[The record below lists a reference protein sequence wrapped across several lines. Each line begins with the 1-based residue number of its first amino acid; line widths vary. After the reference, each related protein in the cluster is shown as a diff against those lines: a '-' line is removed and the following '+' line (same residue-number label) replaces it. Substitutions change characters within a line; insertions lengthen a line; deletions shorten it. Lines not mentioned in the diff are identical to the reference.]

1 MAFKKAGLISKFIS
15 KGSFKLNKISKKI
28 FKLNPILKR
37 EKPLKRHKKTK
48 SIKKPF
54 NKNKSFLKASVL
66 LIGAL
71 GGLPHLRASECRYW
85 SWWSGYHDKIES
97 GSNSPTHNSYCL
109 FSSTQGS
116 GTYYL
121 NTLTTYSAGGASFTQ
136 KFNNGTL
143 NVGGNIR
150 FGGTGVNGVNVGY
163 ITGTYDAQ
171 TINFNSSRI
180 TTGNSLSDGGG
191 ATLNFNA
198 TNRITINQAS
208 FDNSDAGAQH
218 SYMNFKGS
226 NINVSGSSFTDDTNG
241 GFSFSGNNNNS
252 AISFNK
258 TKFNQGTYNFTNSAN
273 LSFNNSNFNQST
285 YNFNSLQSTFNN
297 STFNQGTY
305 NFTDNTSFNND
316 TFNQGTYNFNTSK
329 VSFSGANTLNSS
341 SPFASLKGS
350 VSFGSGAVFNLNQT
364 LNANQTYDILTT
376 NGTIQYGVYQ
386 SYLWDLINYKGDKAI
401 SHVEVG
407 NNTYDVTFDINGQ
420 DETLQ
425 ETFSNKSITTQFLG
439 DDLQAKAKATYQQDL
454 NNSQSAL
461 SNATNDNK
469 IASADTGYTNNQNT
483 TIKQDAQNLEHTS
496 QQIAKDEQAL
506 QGDLNKLKQL
516 ANSSFN
522 EQAFNQAQSKEQQD
536 EQTLQ
541 NEENTFSSE
550 QEGLEK
556 ALANAKEQQEQQ
568 QAQAT
573 YQQDLNNSQSALS
586 NATNDNKIAS
596 ADTDYT
602 KNQNTAIKQD
612 AQNLENTSQQI
623 TQDQKDLEQDLDK
636 LQQLAN
642 SKTGFNEQAFNQ
654 AQSTEQQD
662 EQTLQNE
669 EETFSSEQEGL
680 EKALANAKHTS
691 PTPTKH
697 TAQNN
702 PPNKVSPPTQNL
714 PTTNVWN
721 GVYNFQ
727 NQTYSKKGIYY
738 IDPNLSGQ
746 SGQSGNTLSTYGYL
760 DWFTL
765 KNKFS
770 VNANNGTLIIGN
782 NTESANT
789 KGLIWIGDD
798 KGLVYYNTGTFNA
811 ANIYLT
817 SNLKTGNGFSGEGAT
832 LNFNA
837 TNRITIN
844 QASFDNSDAGAQH
857 SYMNFKGSNI
867 NVSGS
872 SFTDDTNGGFSFSGN
887 NNNSA
892 ISFNKTKFNQGTYNF
907 TNSANLSF
915 NNSNFNQ
922 STYNFNSLQSTF
934 NNSTFNQGTY
944 NFTDNTSFN
953 NDTFNQGTYN
963 FNTSK
968 VSFSGAN
975 TLNSSSPFA
984 SLKGSVSF
992 GSGAVFNLNQTL
1004 NANQTYDILTT
1015 NGTIQY
1021 GVYQSYLWDLINYK
1035 GDKAISHVEVGNNTY
1050 DVTFDINGQDET
1062 LQETFSNKSITTQF
1076 LGDDLQAKAKATYQQ
1091 DLNNSQSALSNATN
1105 DNKIASADTGYTNN
1119 QNTTIKQDAQNLEHT
1134 SQQIAKDEQALQGD
1148 LNKLKQLANSS
1159 FNEQAFNQAQS
1170 KEQQDE
1176 QTLQNEE
1183 ETFSSEQEGLEKAL
1197 ANAKPASPTPT
1208 PTPTPT
1214 PSPTPN
1220 PTPTKHT
1227 APNKVP
1233 PTPPTQNLPTTNVW
1247 NGVYWLQ
1254 NQTYSQKG
1262 VYYIDPNLSGQSGQ
1276 SANTLS
1282 TYTANLLGRSFGVNI
1297 QNGTL
1302 IIGNNTESVNDNGL
1316 IWIGHGGFGYII
1328 GTFNAANIYLT
1339 NNFKT
1344 GEGVSGSDGGGA
1356 NITFKASDNITMDG
1370 LNYNDAETVTKMIQ
1384 TGASQHSYATFDA
1397 TNNISV
1403 TNSSFSDMTWGKFSF
1418 NAKNISFSNA
1428 SFSGFT
1434 NPGGSSVI
1442 SANAA
1447 NSLSFNNSRL
1457 NGGAVYNLW
1466 ANSLIFNNTQAVFN
1480 VLYSRGTSNFNATTQ
1495 LLGNTSFTL
1504 SSQSLL
1510 NFNGDTTLQNNA
1522 NITLGNKSQTA
1533 FKNSLTLDNNSN
1545 LSLDN
1550 QSVLNASGASA
1561 FNNQASLNIY
1571 NGSQATFN
1579 SLFFNGATLSLNA
1592 NSKLNASSA
1601 SFSNNTTINLDDS
1614 VLSVS
1619 NASSLNANI
1628 NFQGASQATFGGNT
1642 TIDAASFNFDSAS
1655 SLSFNNLTAN
1665 GALNF
1670 NGYAPSLSKA
1680 LMSVSG
1686 QFVLGNN
1693 GDINLSDINIF
1704 DNITKSVTYNILNA
1718 QKGITGIS
1726 GANGYEKILFYGM
1739 KIQNATYSDNNNI
1752 QTWSFINPL
1761 NSSQIIQESIKNGDL
1776 TIEVLNNPN
1785 SASNTIFNIA
1795 PELYNYQASKQNPT
1809 GYSYDYSDNQA
1820 GTYYLTSNIKGLF
1833 TPKGSQTPQT
1843 PGTYS
1848 PFNQPL
1854 NSLNIYNKG
1863 FSSGNLKTLL
1873 GILSQ
1878 NSATLKEMIET
1889 NQLDNI
1895 TSINEVLQLLDRIK
1909 ITPAQKQALLETIN
1923 HLTDN
1928 INQTF
1933 SNGNLVIGATQDH
1946 VTNSTSSIWFGGN
1959 GYSSPC
1965 ALDSATCSSFRN
1977 TYLGQLL
1984 GSTSPYLGYINA
1996 DFKAKSIYITGTLG
2010 SGNAFESGGSADITF
2025 QSANNLVLNKA
2036 NIEAQATDNIFNLL
2050 GQEGIDK
2057 IFNQGNLANVL
2068 SQMAME
2074 KIKQAGGLGN
2084 FVENALI
2091 PLSKELPSSLQ
2102 NETLGQLIGQNNL
2115 DNLLNNSGVMN
2126 AIQNIISKKLS
2137 IFGNFVTPSIIENYL
2152 AKQSLKS
2159 MLDDKGL
2166 LNFIGGYM
2174 DASELSSILSVI
2186 LKDITNP
2193 PTSLQKDIGV
2203 VANDLLDEFLGQDVV
2218 KKLESQGLVSNIIN
2232 NIISQGGLSGIYNQG
2247 LGSVLPPSL
2256 QNALKENDLG
2266 ALLSPRGL
2274 HDFWQKGYFNFLSNG
2289 YVFVNN
2295 SSFSNATGGSLNF
2308 VANKSIIF
2316 NGDNTIDFSKYQG
2329 ALIFASNGVSNIN
2342 ITTLNATNG
2351 LSLNAGLNN
2360 VSVQKGEICINL
2372 ANCPTTKNSSST
2384 NSSVTPTNESLSVR
2398 ANNFT
2403 FLGVIAS
2410 NGAIDLSQVKNNS
2423 VIGTLNLNENA
2434 TLQANNLTI
2443 ANAFNNASNSTAN
2456 INGDFTLN
2464 QQATLS
2470 TNASGLNVMGNFN
2483 SYGDLVFNL
2492 SHSVSH
2498 AIINAQGI
2506 ATIMTNYNNPLIQF
2520 NTSSKETGAY
2530 TLIDSAKAIYYGY
2543 NDQITGGS
2551 SLDNYLKLYT
2561 LINING
2567 KHMVMTDNGLTYNG
2581 QAVSIKDGGL
2591 IVGFK
2596 DSQNQYIYT
2605 SILYNKVKIAVSNAP
2620 INNLQAPTL
2629 KQYIAQIQGIQGV
2642 DSIEQAGGTQAI
2654 NWLNKIFETKGSPL
2668 FAPYYLESHSTK
2680 DLTTIAGD
2688 IANTLEVIANPNFKN
2703 DATNILQIN
2712 TYTQQM
2718 SRLAKLSDT
2727 STFASADFHERLEA
2741 LKNKRFADAIP
2752 NAMDVILKYS
2762 QRNRVKNNV
2771 WATGVGGASFING
2784 GTGTLYGINVGYDRF
2799 IKGVIVGGYA
2809 AYGYSG
2815 FHANIT
2821 QSGSSN
2827 VNMGVYSRAFIKRSE
2842 LTMSLNET
2850 WGYNKTF
2857 INSYDP
2863 LLSIINQSYRYNTW
2877 TTDAK
2882 INYGY
2887 DFMFKD
2893 KSVIFKPQIGLAY
2906 YYIGMSGLRGI
2917 MDDPIYNQFRA
2928 NADPNKKSVLTI
2940 NFALESRHYFNKNS
2954 YYFVIADVGRDLFI
2968 NSMGDKMVRFIGN
2981 NTLSYRDGG
2990 RYNTFASII
2999 TGGEIR
3005 LFKTFYVNAGIGARF
3020 GLDYKDIN
3028 ITGNIGMRY
3037 AF

>member
-1 MAFKKAGLISKFIS
+1 MAFKKARLISNLIS

-28 FKLNPILKR
+28 FKLNQILKC
-37 EKPLKRHKKTK
+37 EKPLKCHKKTK

-54 NKNKSFLKASVL
+54 NKSKSFLKASIL

-71 GGLPHLRASECRYW
+71 GGLSHLKANECRYW
-85 SWWSGYHDKIES
+85 SWSSWSYQDNIES
-97 GSNSPTHNSYCL
+97 GPNSPTHNSYCL

-136 KFNNGTL
+136 KFNGGTL

-150 FGGTGVNGVNVGY
+150 FGGTGINGGDVGY
-163 ITGTYDAQ
+163 ITGTYDAANIYL
-171 TINFNSSRI
+171 TSHL
-180 TTGNSLSDGGG
+180 TTGNSYADGGG
-191 ATLNFNA
+191 ATLDFNA
-198 TNRITINQAS
+198 ANNITINQAS
-208 FDNSDAGAQH
+208 FDNNDAGTQK
-218 SYMNFKGS
+218 SYMDFKGS
-226 NINVSGSSFTDDTNG
+226 NIKVSGSSFKDDTDG
-241 GFSFSGNNNNS
+241 GFNFSGNNNNS
-252 AISFNK
+252 VISFNQ
-258 TKFNQGTYNFTNSAN
+258 TNFNQGTYNFSNSAT
-273 LSFNNSNFNQST
+273 LSFDNSSFNQGT
-285 YNFNSLQSTFNN
+285 YHFNSAQSTFEN
-297 STFNQGTY
+297 SNFNQGTY
-305 NFTDNTSFNND
+305 NFNNNASFNND
-316 TFNQGTYNFNTSK
+316 TFNQGIYSFNTNK
-329 VSFSGANTLNSS
+329 VSFLGINTLNSS

-350 VSFGSGAVFNLNQT
+350 VSFGSDAVFNLNQT
-364 LNANQTYDILTT
+364 LNNNQTYDILTT
-376 NGTIQYGVYQ
+376 NGAIQYGVYQ
-386 SYLWDLINYKGDKAI
+386 SYLWDLINYRGDKAI

-425 ETFSNKSITTQFLG
+425 ETFNKQSIITQFLG
-439 DDLQAKAKATYQQDL
+439 DDLQQQAQKTYQQDWSNSQNAL
-454 NNSQSAL
+454 NNVTS
-461 SNATNDNK
+461 DNK
-469 IASADTGYTNNQNT
+469 IASNDTSYTQSKNT
-483 TIKQDAQNLEHTS
+483 TIATDAQGLENTNQKI
-496 QQIAKDEQAL
+496 QQDEQAL
-506 QGDLNKLKQL
+506 
-516 ANSSFN
+516 
-522 EQAFNQAQSKEQQD
+522 E
-536 EQTLQ
+536 
-541 NEENTFSSE
+541 
-550 QEGLEK
+550 
-556 ALANAKEQQEQQ
+556 
-568 QAQAT
+568 
-573 YQQDLNNSQSALS
+573 
-586 NATNDNKIAS
+586 
-596 ADTDYT
+596 
-602 KNQNTAIKQD
+602 
-612 AQNLENTSQQI
+612 
-623 TQDQKDLEQDLDK
+623 KDLAQIK
-636 LQQLAN
+636 QLAN

-654 AQSTEQQD
+654 VQSTEQQD

-669 EETFSSEQEGL
+669 EKTFNSEQEGL
-680 EKALANAKHTS
+680 KQAIANANHAN
-691 PTPTKH
+691 PTPNPTPSHAPTPIKH
-697 TAQNN
+697 TAQNT
-702 PPNKVSPPTQNL
+702 PPSQVPPTPTQNL
-714 PTTNVWN
+714 PKTNVWN
-721 GVYNFQ
+721 GVYWLQ
-727 NQTYSKKGIYY
+727 NQTYSQKGIYY

-746 SGQSGNTLSTYGYL
+746 SGQSGNT
-760 DWFTL
+760 
-765 KNKFS
+765 
-770 VNANNGTLIIGN
+770 I
-782 NTESANT
+782 
-789 KGLIWIGDD
+789 
-798 KGLVYYNTGTFNA
+798 
-811 ANIYLT
+811 
-817 SNLKTGNGFSGEGAT
+817 
-832 LNFNA
+832 
-837 TNRITIN
+837 
-844 QASFDNSDAGAQH
+844 
-857 SYMNFKGSNI
+857 
-867 NVSGS
+867 
-872 SFTDDTNGGFSFSGN
+872 
-887 NNNSA
+887 
-892 ISFNKTKFNQGTYNF
+892 
-907 TNSANLSF
+907 
-915 NNSNFNQ
+915 
-922 STYNFNSLQSTF
+922 
-934 NNSTFNQGTY
+934 
-944 NFTDNTSFN
+944 
-953 NDTFNQGTYN
+953 
-963 FNTSK
+963 
-968 VSFSGAN
+968 
-975 TLNSSSPFA
+975 
-984 SLKGSVSF
+984 
-992 GSGAVFNLNQTL
+992 
-1004 NANQTYDILTT
+1004 
-1015 NGTIQY
+1015 
-1021 GVYQSYLWDLINYK
+1021 
-1035 GDKAISHVEVGNNTY
+1035 
-1050 DVTFDINGQDET
+1050 
-1062 LQETFSNKSITTQF
+1062 
-1076 LGDDLQAKAKATYQQ
+1076 
-1091 DLNNSQSALSNATN
+1091 
-1105 DNKIASADTGYTNN
+1105 
-1119 QNTTIKQDAQNLEHT
+1119 
-1134 SQQIAKDEQALQGD
+1134 
-1148 LNKLKQLANSS
+1148 
-1159 FNEQAFNQAQS
+1159 
-1170 KEQQDE
+1170 
-1176 QTLQNEE
+1176 
-1183 ETFSSEQEGLEKAL
+1183 
-1197 ANAKPASPTPT
+1197 
-1208 PTPTPT
+1208 
-1214 PSPTPN
+1214 
-1220 PTPTKHT
+1220 
-1227 APNKVP
+1227 
-1233 PTPPTQNLPTTNVW
+1233 
-1247 NGVYWLQ
+1247 
-1254 NQTYSQKG
+1254 
-1262 VYYIDPNLSGQSGQ
+1262 
-1276 SANTLS
+1276 S
-1282 TYTANLLGRSFGVNI
+1282 TYTANLLERSFSVNI

-1316 IWIGHGGFGYII
+1316 IWIGHGGFGYIT

-1344 GEGVSGSDGGGA
+1344 GEGVSNSDGGGA

-1384 TGASQHSYATFDA
+1384 TRVSQHSYAAFDA
-1397 TNNISV
+1397 LNNISV

-1418 NAKNISFSNA
+1418 SAKNISFSNA

-1442 SANAA
+1442 SANVS
-1447 NSLSFNNSRL
+1447 NSLSFVNSRL
-1457 NGGAVYNLW
+1457 NGGAIYNLW

-1495 LLGNTSFTL
+1495 LLGNTNFTL

-1522 NITLGNKSQTA
+1522 NITLGNKSQA
-1533 FKNSLTLDNNSN
+1533 DFKNSLTLDNNSN

-1550 QSVLNASGASA
+1550 QSVLNANNTSA

-1571 NGSQATFN
+1571 NGSQATFK
-1579 SLFFNGATLSLNA
+1579 SLFFNGGTLSLNA
-1592 NSKLNASSA
+1592 SSKLNVSSA

-1614 VLSVS
+1614 VLSANS
-1619 NASSLNANI
+1619 TSSLNANI
-1628 NFQGASQATFGGNT
+1628 NFQGASQADFGGNT
-1642 TIDAASFNFDSAS
+1642 TIDTASFNFDSAS
-1655 SLSFNNLTAN
+1655 SLNFNNLTAN

-1670 NGYAPSLSKA
+1670 NGYAPSLTKA

-1795 PELYNYQASKQNPT
+1795 PELYNYQASKQNLT

-1863 FSSGNLKTLL
+1863 FSSENLKTLL

-1878 NSATLKEMIET
+1878 NSATLKEMIES

-1895 TSINEVLQLLDRIK
+1895 TNINEVLQLLDKIK
-1909 ITPAQKQALLETIN
+1909 ITPAQKQVLLETIN

-1933 SNGNLVIGATQDH
+1933 NNGNLIIGATQDN

-1965 ALDSATCSSFRN
+1965 VLDSATCSSFRN

-1996 DFKAKSIYITGTLG
+1996 DFKAKSIYITGTIG
-2010 SGNAFESGGSADITF
+2010 SGNAFESGGSADVTF

-2050 GQEGIDK
+2050 GQKGIDK

-2068 SQMAME
+2068 SQVAME

-2084 FVENALI
+2084 FVENALS
-2091 PLSKELPSSLQ
+2091 PLSKELPASLQ

-2115 DNLLNNSGVMN
+2115 DDLLNNSGVMN

-2166 LNFIGGYM
+2166 LNFIGGYI
-2174 DASELSSILSVI
+2174 DASELSSILSVV

-2203 VANDLLDEFLGQDVV
+2203 VANDLLNEFLGQDVV
-2218 KKLESQGLVSNIIN
+2218 KKLESQGLVNNIIN
-2232 NIISQGGLSGIYNQG
+2232 NIISQGGLSGVYNQG

-2308 VANKSIIF
+2308 IANKSIIF
-2316 NGDNTIDFSKYQG
+2316 NGDNTISFSKYQG
-2329 ALIFASNGVSNIN
+2329 ALIFVSNGVSNIN

-2360 VSVQKGEICINL
+2360 VSVQKGEICANL

-2403 FLGVIAS
+2403 FLGTIAS

-2443 ANAFNNASNSTAN
+2443 TNAFNNASNSTAN
-2456 INGDFTLN
+2456 INGNFTLN

-2483 SYGDLVFNL
+2483 SYGDLVFKL

-2498 AIINAQGI
+2498 AIINAQGS
-2506 ATIMTNYNNPLIQF
+2506 ATIMANNNNPLIQF
-2520 NTSSKETGAY
+2520 NTSSKEAGTY

-2561 LINING
+2561 LIDING
-2567 KHMVMTDNGLTYNG
+2567 KHMVMTGNGLTYND
-2581 QAVSIKDGGL
+2581 QAVNIKDGGL
-2591 IVGFK
+2591 VVGFK

-2605 SILYNKVKIAVSNAP
+2605 SILYNKVKIAVSNDP

-2629 KQYIAQIQGIQGV
+2629 KQYIAQIQGIQSV
-2642 DSIEQAGGTQAI
+2642 DSIDQAGGSQAI

-2727 STFASADFHERLEA
+2727 STFARSDFLERLEA

-2863 LLSIINQSYRYNTW
+2863 LLSIINQSYKYDTW

-2906 YYIGMSGLRGI
+2906 YYIGLSGLRGI

-2999 TGGEIR
+2999 TGGELR

>member
-28 FKLNPILKR
+28 FKLNLILKR

-48 SIKKPF
+48 SVKKPF

-71 GGLPHLRASECRYW
+71 GGLSHLRASECRYW
-85 SWWSGYHDKIES
+85 SWSSWSYHDNIES

-109 FSSTQGS
+109 FNSTQGS

-121 NTLTTYSAGGASFTQ
+121 NTLTTYSPGGASFTQ

-143 NVGGNIR
+143 DVGGNIR
-150 FGGTGVNGVNVGY
+150 FGGMGVNGGNVGY

-180 TTGNSLSDGGG
+180 TTGNSFSTGGG

-198 TNRITINQAS
+198 TNHITINQAS
-208 FDNSDAGAQH
+208 FDNSDAGTQH
-218 SYMNFKGS
+218 SYMNFSGS
-226 NINVSGSSFTDDTNG
+226 NINVSASSFTDDTNG
-241 GFSFSGNNNNS
+241 GFSFSGNGTNS
-252 AISFNK
+252 NLSFNK
-258 TKFNQGTYNFTNSAN
+258 TNFNQGTYKFTNSANLNFNNSAFNQGTYNFSSA
-273 LSFNNSNFNQST
+273 
-285 YNFNSLQSTFNN
+285 QSTFNN
-297 STFNQGTY
+297 SNFNQGTY
-305 NFTDNTSFNND
+305 NFTDNTGLNFNND
-316 TFNQGTYNFNTSK
+316 TFNQGTYSFNASK

-350 VSFGSGAVFNLNQT
+350 VSFGSDAIFNLNQT
-364 LNANQTYDILTT
+364 LNSNQTYDILTT

-386 SYLWDLINYKGDKAI
+386 SYLWHLINYKGDKAI

-425 ETFSNKSITTQFLG
+425 ETFNNQSIITQFLG
-439 DDLQAKAKATYQQDL
+439 DDLQAKAQKTYQQDL
-454 NNSQSAL
+454 SNSQSTL
-461 SNATNDNK
+461 NNAADDNK
-469 IASADTGYTNNQNT
+469 IA
-483 TIKQDAQNLEHTS
+483 
-496 QQIAKDEQAL
+496 
-506 QGDLNKLKQL
+506 
-516 ANSSFN
+516 NS
-522 EQAFNQAQSKEQQD
+522 
-536 EQTLQ
+536 
-541 NEENTFSSE
+541 
-550 QEGLEK
+550 
-556 ALANAKEQQEQQ
+556 
-568 QAQAT
+568 
-573 YQQDLNNSQSALS
+573 
-586 NATNDNKIAS
+586 
-596 ADTDYT
+596 DTDYT
-602 KNQNTAIKQD
+602 KSSNPTIKKD
-612 AQNLENTSQQI
+612 AQNLENTDQTIQQDK
-623 TQDQKDLEQDLDK
+623 QALEKDLANVK
-636 LQQLAN
+636 QLAN
-642 SKTGFNEQAFNQ
+642 APTGFNEQAFNQ
-654 AQSTEQQD
+654 AQ
-662 EQTLQNE
+662 N
-669 EETFSSEQEGL
+669 
-680 EKALANAKHTS
+680 
-691 PTPTKH
+691 
-697 TAQNN
+697 
-702 PPNKVSPPTQNL
+702 
-714 PTTNVWN
+714 
-721 GVYNFQ
+721 
-727 NQTYSKKGIYY
+727 
-738 IDPNLSGQ
+738 
-746 SGQSGNTLSTYGYL
+746 
-760 DWFTL
+760 
-765 KNKFS
+765 
-770 VNANNGTLIIGN
+770 
-782 NTESANT
+782 
-789 KGLIWIGDD
+789 
-798 KGLVYYNTGTFNA
+798 
-811 ANIYLT
+811 
-817 SNLKTGNGFSGEGAT
+817 
-832 LNFNA
+832 
-837 TNRITIN
+837 
-844 QASFDNSDAGAQH
+844 
-857 SYMNFKGSNI
+857 
-867 NVSGS
+867 
-872 SFTDDTNGGFSFSGN
+872 
-887 NNNSA
+887 
-892 ISFNKTKFNQGTYNF
+892 
-907 TNSANLSF
+907 
-915 NNSNFNQ
+915 
-922 STYNFNSLQSTF
+922 
-934 NNSTFNQGTY
+934 
-944 NFTDNTSFN
+944 
-953 NDTFNQGTYN
+953 
-963 FNTSK
+963 
-968 VSFSGAN
+968 
-975 TLNSSSPFA
+975 
-984 SLKGSVSF
+984 
-992 GSGAVFNLNQTL
+992 
-1004 NANQTYDILTT
+1004 
-1015 NGTIQY
+1015 
-1021 GVYQSYLWDLINYK
+1021 
-1035 GDKAISHVEVGNNTY
+1035 
-1050 DVTFDINGQDET
+1050 
-1062 LQETFSNKSITTQF
+1062 
-1076 LGDDLQAKAKATYQQ
+1076 
-1091 DLNNSQSALSNATN
+1091 
-1105 DNKIASADTGYTNN
+1105 
-1119 QNTTIKQDAQNLEHT
+1119 
-1134 SQQIAKDEQALQGD
+1134 
-1148 LNKLKQLANSS
+1148 
-1159 FNEQAFNQAQS
+1159 

-1176 QTLQNEE
+1176 QTLQENEK
-1183 ETFSSEQEGLEKAL
+1183 TFNAEQEGLKQAI
-1197 ANAKPASPTPT
+1197 ANAKPTSPTPSPTPT
-1208 PTPTPT
+1208 PTKRTAPNTP
-1214 PSPTPN
+1214 
-1220 PTPTKHT
+1220 
-1227 APNKVP
+1227 PNKVP

-1247 NGVYWLQ
+1247 SGVYWLQ
-1254 NQTYSQKG
+1254 NQTYSKQG

-1276 SANTLS
+1276 SGNTLS

-1316 IWIGHGGFGYII
+1316 IWIGHGGFGYIT

-1384 TGASQHSYATFDA
+1384 TGASQHSYAAFDA

-1403 TNSSFSDMTWGKFSF
+1403 TDSSFSDMTWGKFSF

-1447 NSLSFNNSRL
+1447 NSLSFVNSRL
-1457 NGGAVYNLW
+1457 NGGAVYNLQ

-1522 NITLGNKSQTA
+1522 NITLGNKSQAA
-1533 FKNSLTLDNNSN
+1533 FKNSLTLDDNSN

-1550 QSVLNASGASA
+1550 QSVLNANGASV

-1579 SLFFNGATLSLNA
+1579 SLFFNGGILSLNA

-1614 VLSVS
+1614 VLSAS
-1619 NASSLNANI
+1619 NTSSLNVNI
-1628 NFQGASQATFGGNT
+1628 NFQGASQADFGGNT
-1642 TIDAASFNFDSAS
+1642 TIDTASFNFDSIS

-1670 NGYAPSLSKA
+1670 DGYAPSLTKA

-1785 SASNTIFNIA
+1785 LASNTIFNIA

-1878 NSATLKEMIET
+1878 NSATLKEMIES

-1895 TSINEVLQLLDRIK
+1895 TSINEVLQLLDKIK

-1933 SNGNLVIGATQDH
+1933 SNGNLVIGTTQDN

-2010 SGNAFESGGSADITF
+2010 SANAFESGGSADVTF
-2025 QSANNLVLNKA
+2025 QSANNLVLNNA

-2068 SQMAME
+2068 SQVAME

-2084 FVENALI
+2084 FIENALS
-2091 PLSKELPSSLQ
+2091 PLSKELPTSLQ

-2126 AIQNIISKKLS
+2126 EIQNIISKKLS

-2166 LNFIGGYM
+2166 LNFIGGYI

-2203 VANDLLDEFLGQDVV
+2203 VANDLLNEFLGQDVV
-2218 KKLESQGLVSNIIN
+2218 KKLEGQGLVSNIIN
-2232 NIISQGGLSGIYNQG
+2232 NIISQGGLSGVYNQG

-2403 FLGVIAS
+2403 FLGTIAS

-2456 INGDFTLN
+2456 INGNFTLN

-2498 AIINAQGI
+2498 AIINAQGT
-2506 ATIMTNYNNPLIQF
+2506 ATIMANNNNPLIQF
-2520 NTSSKETGAY
+2520 NTSSKETGTY

-2543 NDQITGGS
+2543 NDQITGGN
-2551 SLDNYLKLYT
+2551 SLADYLKLYT
-2561 LINING
+2561 LIDING
-2567 KHMVMTDNGLTYNG
+2567 KRMVMSNNGLTYNG
-2581 QAVSIKDGGL
+2581 QAVNIKDGGL

-2605 SILYNKVKIAVSNAP
+2605 SILYNKVKIAVSNDP

-2629 KQYIAQIQGIQGV
+2629 KQYIAQIQGTQGV
-2642 DSIEQAGGTQAI
+2642 DSIEQAGGAQAI

-2784 GTGTLYGINVGYDRF
+2784 GTGTLYGINIGYDRF

-2863 LLSIINQSYRYNTW
+2863 LLSIINQSYKYNTW

-2906 YYIGMSGLRGI
+2906 YYIGLSGLRGI

>member
-1 MAFKKAGLISKFIS
+1 MAFKKARLISRFIS

-28 FKLNPILKR
+28 FTLNQILKC
-37 EKPLKRHKKTK
+37 EKPLKCHKKALK
-48 SIKKPF
+48 PIKKLS
-54 NKNKSFLKASVL
+54 NRNKSFLKASVL

-71 GGLPHLRASECRYW
+71 GGLSHLRANECTYW
-85 SWWSGYHDKIES
+85 SWSSWSYQDNIES
-97 GSNSPTHNSYCL
+97 GPNSPTHNSYCL
-109 FSSTQGS
+109 FSSAQGS

-136 KFNNGTL
+136 KFNGGTL

-150 FGGTGVNGVNVGY
+150 FGGTGINGGDVGY

-171 TINFNSSRI
+171 TINFNSSHL
-180 TTGNSLSDGGG
+180 TTGNSYADGGG

-198 TNRITINQAS
+198 ANNITINQAS
-208 FDNSDAGAQH
+208 LDNSDAGTQH

-226 NINVSGSSFTDDTNG
+226 NIKVSGSSFTDDTDG
-241 GFSFSGNNNNS
+241 GFNFSGSNNNS
-252 AISFNK
+252 AISFNQ
-258 TKFNQGTYNFTNSAN
+258 TSFNQGTYHFNSA
-273 LSFNNSNFNQST
+273 
-285 YNFNSLQSTFNN
+285 QSTFEN
-297 STFNQGTY
+297 SSFNQGAY
-305 NFTDNTSFNND
+305 DFNDNASFNND
-316 TFNQGTYNFNTSK
+316 TFNQGTYSFNTNK
-329 VSFSGANTLNSS
+329 VSFSGINTLNSS

-350 VSFGSGAVFNLNQT
+350 VSFGSDAIFNLNQT
-364 LNANQTYDILTT
+364 LNNNQTYDILTT
-376 NGTIQYGVYQ
+376 NGAIQYGVYQ

-425 ETFSNKSITTQFLG
+425 ETFNKQSIITQFLG
-439 DDLQAKAKATYQQDL
+439 DDLQQQAQQTYQEDLTHSQNALNNVTSDNTIANNDTSYTQSKNTTVAKDAQGLENTNQKIQQDEQALEKDLAQIKQLANSPTGFSEQAFNQAQKQEQQDEQTLQNDENAFNTKQEGLKQAIQQAQAQQQKQEQQQAQQTYQQDL
-454 NNSQSAL
+454 SNSQSAL
-461 SNATNDNK
+461 NNAANDNK
-469 IASADTGYTNNQNT
+469 IANNDTGYTSNKNT
-483 TIKQDAQNLEHTS
+483 TIAKDAQNLEHTS
-496 QQIAKDEQAL
+496 QQITHDEQAL
-506 QGDLNKLKQL
+506 EKDLAQIKQL
-516 ANSSFN
+516 ANSTIGFN
-522 EQAFNQAQSKEQQD
+522 EQAFTQAQKQEQQD

-541 NEENTFSSE
+541 NDENAFNTE
-550 QEGLEK
+550 QEGLK
-556 ALANAKEQQEQQ
+556 QAIANAKP
-568 QAQAT
+568 
-573 YQQDLNNSQSALS
+573 
-586 NATNDNKIAS
+586 
-596 ADTDYT
+596 
-602 KNQNTAIKQD
+602 
-612 AQNLENTSQQI
+612 TSP
-623 TQDQKDLEQDLDK
+623 TPSH
-636 LQQLAN
+636 A
-642 SKTGFNEQAFNQ
+642 
-654 AQSTEQQD
+654 
-662 EQTLQNE
+662 
-669 EETFSSEQEGL
+669 
-680 EKALANAKHTS
+680 

-697 TAQNN
+697 TAQNT
-702 PPNKVSPPTQNL
+702 PPNKVSPTPTPPTQNL

-721 GVYNFQ
+721 GVYNLQ
-727 NQTYSKKGIYY
+727 NQTYSNKGIYY

-746 SGQSGNTLSTYGYL
+746 SGQSGNTLSTY
-760 DWFTL
+760 
-765 KNKFS
+765 
-770 VNANNGTLIIGN
+770 
-782 NTESANT
+782 
-789 KGLIWIGDD
+789 
-798 KGLVYYNTGTFNA
+798 
-811 ANIYLT
+811 
-817 SNLKTGNGFSGEGAT
+817 
-832 LNFNA
+832 
-837 TNRITIN
+837 
-844 QASFDNSDAGAQH
+844 
-857 SYMNFKGSNI
+857 
-867 NVSGS
+867 
-872 SFTDDTNGGFSFSGN
+872 
-887 NNNSA
+887 
-892 ISFNKTKFNQGTYNF
+892 
-907 TNSANLSF
+907 
-915 NNSNFNQ
+915 
-922 STYNFNSLQSTF
+922 
-934 NNSTFNQGTY
+934 
-944 NFTDNTSFN
+944 
-953 NDTFNQGTYN
+953 
-963 FNTSK
+963 
-968 VSFSGAN
+968 
-975 TLNSSSPFA
+975 
-984 SLKGSVSF
+984 
-992 GSGAVFNLNQTL
+992 
-1004 NANQTYDILTT
+1004 
-1015 NGTIQY
+1015 
-1021 GVYQSYLWDLINYK
+1021 
-1035 GDKAISHVEVGNNTY
+1035 
-1050 DVTFDINGQDET
+1050 
-1062 LQETFSNKSITTQF
+1062 
-1076 LGDDLQAKAKATYQQ
+1076 
-1091 DLNNSQSALSNATN
+1091 
-1105 DNKIASADTGYTNN
+1105 
-1119 QNTTIKQDAQNLEHT
+1119 
-1134 SQQIAKDEQALQGD
+1134 
-1148 LNKLKQLANSS
+1148 
-1159 FNEQAFNQAQS
+1159 
-1170 KEQQDE
+1170 
-1176 QTLQNEE
+1176 
-1183 ETFSSEQEGLEKAL
+1183 
-1197 ANAKPASPTPT
+1197 
-1208 PTPTPT
+1208 
-1214 PSPTPN
+1214 
-1220 PTPTKHT
+1220 
-1227 APNKVP
+1227 
-1233 PTPPTQNLPTTNVW
+1233 
-1247 NGVYWLQ
+1247 
-1254 NQTYSQKG
+1254 
-1262 VYYIDPNLSGQSGQ
+1262 
-1276 SANTLS
+1276 
-1282 TYTANLLGRSFGVNI
+1282 TANLFGRSFGVNI

-1316 IWIGHGGFGYII
+1316 IWIGHGGFGYIT
-1328 GTFNAANIYLT
+1328 GTFSAANIYLT

-1344 GEGVSGSDGGGA
+1344 GEGVSNSDGGGA
-1356 NITFKASDNITMDG
+1356 NITFKASDNITVDG

-1384 TGASQHSYATFDA
+1384 TGASQHSYAAFDA
-1397 TNNISV
+1397 LNNISV

-1418 NAKNISFSNA
+1418 SAKNISFSNA

-1434 NPGGSSVI
+1434 NPGGSSTI
-1442 SANAA
+1442 SANAS
-1447 NSLSFNNSRL
+1447 NSLSFINSRL
-1457 NGGAVYNLW
+1457 NGGAVYNLQ

-1495 LLGNTSFTL
+1495 LLGNTNFTL

-1522 NITLGNKSQTA
+1522 NITLGNKSQAT

-1550 QSVLNASGASA
+1550 QSVLNANGTSA

-1571 NGSQATFN
+1571 NGSQAAFN
-1579 SLFFNGATLSLNA
+1579 SLFFNGGTLSLNA
-1592 NSKLNASSA
+1592 SSKLNASSA

-1614 VLSVS
+1614 VLSAS
-1619 NASSLNANI
+1619 NTSSLNANI
-1628 NFQGASQATFGGNT
+1628 NFQGASQADFGGNT
-1642 TIDAASFNFDSAS
+1642 TIDTASFNFDSTS
-1655 SLSFNNLTAN
+1655 SLNFNNLTAN

-1670 NGYAPSLSKA
+1670 NGYAPSLAKA

-1739 KIQNATYSDNNNI
+1739 KIQNATYSDNNNV

-1854 NSLNIYNKG
+1854 SSLNIYNKG
-1863 FSSGNLKTLL
+1863 FSSENLKTLL

-1878 NSATLKEMIET
+1878 NSATLKEMIES

-1895 TSINEVLQLLDRIK
+1895 TNINEVLQLLDKIK
-1909 ITPAQKQALLETIN
+1909 ITQTQKRALLETIN

-1933 SNGNLVIGATQDH
+1933 NNGNLIIGTTQDN

-1996 DFKAKSIYITGTLG
+1996 DFKAKSIYITGIIG
-2010 SGNAFESGGSADITF
+2010 SGNAFESGGSADVTF

-2068 SQMAME
+2068 SQVAME

-2084 FVENALI
+2084 FIENALS
-2091 PLSKELPSSLQ
+2091 PLSKELPASLQ
-2102 NETLGQLIGQNNL
+2102 DETLGQLIGQNNL
-2115 DNLLNNSGVMN
+2115 DDLLNNSGVMN
-2126 AIQNIISKKLS
+2126 EIQNIISKKLS

-2166 LNFIGGYM
+2166 LNFIGGYI
-2174 DASELSSILSVI
+2174 DASELSSILSVV

-2193 PTSLQKDIGV
+2193 PASLQKDIGV
-2203 VANDLLDEFLGQDVV
+2203 VANDLLNEFLGQDVV

-2232 NIISQGGLSGIYNQG
+2232 NIISQGGLSGVYNQG

-2360 VSVQKGEICINL
+2360 VSVQKGEICVNL

-2434 TLQANNLTI
+2434 ALQANNLTI
-2443 ANAFNNASNSTAN
+2443 TNAFNNASNSTAN
-2456 INGDFTLN
+2456 INGNFTLN

-2492 SHSVSH
+2492 SHSASH
-2498 AIINAQGI
+2498 AIINAQGA
-2506 ATIMTNYNNPLIQF
+2506 ATIMANDNNPLIQF
-2520 NTSSKETGAY
+2520 NASSREAGTY

-2543 NDQITGGS
+2543 NNQITGGS
-2551 SLDNYLKLYT
+2551 SLDNYLKLYA
-2561 LINING
+2561 LIDING

-2581 QAVSIKDGGL
+2581 QAVNIKDGGL
-2591 IVGFK
+2591 VVGFK

-2605 SILYNKVKIAVSNAP
+2605 SILYNKVKIAVSNDP

-2629 KQYIAQIQGIQGV
+2629 KQYIAQIQGIQSV
-2642 DSIEQAGGTQAI
+2642 DSIDQAGGNQAI

-2784 GTGTLYGINVGYDRF
+2784 GTGTLYGINIGYDRF

-2863 LLSIINQSYRYNTW
+2863 LLSIINQSYKYDTW

-2893 KSVIFKPQIGLAY
+2893 KSVIFKPQVGLAY
-2906 YYIGMSGLRGI
+2906 YYIGLSGLRGI

>member
-1 MAFKKAGLISKFIS
+1 MAFKKVRLISKFIS

-28 FKLNPILKR
+28 FTLNQILKR
-37 EKPLKRHKKTK
+37 ENPLKRHKKTK

-54 NKNKSFLKASVL
+54 NKNKSFLKASIL

-71 GGLPHLRASECRYW
+71 GGLSHLRASECRYW
-85 SWWSGYHDKIES
+85 SWWSGYHDNIES
-97 GSNSPTHNSYCL
+97 GPNSPTHNSYCL
-109 FSSTQGS
+109 FSSAQGS

-136 KFNNGTL
+136 KFNGGTL

-150 FGGTGVNGVNVGY
+150 FGGTGINGGDVGY

-171 TINFNSSRI
+171 TINFNSSHL
-180 TTGNSLSDGGG
+180 TTGNSYADGGG
-191 ATLNFNA
+191 TTLNFNA
-198 TNRITINQAS
+198 TNNITINQAS
-208 FDNSDAGAQH
+208 FDNSDAGTQH

-226 NINVSGSSFTDDTNG
+226 NIKVSGSSFKDDTDG
-241 GFSFSGNNNNS
+241 GFNFSGNSNNS
-252 AISFNK
+252 TISFNQ
-258 TKFNQGTYNFTNSAN
+258 TNFNQGTYNFSNSASS
-273 LSFNNSNFNQST
+273 SFNNSSFNQGT
-285 YNFNSLQSTFNN
+285 YHFNSAQSTFEN
-297 STFNQGTY
+297 SNFNQGTY
-305 NFTDNTSFNND
+305 NFNDNTSFNND
-316 TFNQGTYNFNTSK
+316 TFNQGTYNFNSSK

-350 VSFGSGAVFNLNQT
+350 VSFNSNAIFNLNQT
-364 LNANQTYDILTT
+364 LNDNQTYDILTT
-376 NGTIQYGVYQ
+376 NGAIQYGVYQ

-425 ETFSNKSITTQFLG
+425 ETFSNQSIITQFLG
-439 DDLQAKAKATYQQDL
+439 DDLQ
-454 NNSQSAL
+454 
-461 SNATNDNK
+461 
-469 IASADTGYTNNQNT
+469 
-483 TIKQDAQNLEHTS
+483 
-496 QQIAKDEQAL
+496 
-506 QGDLNKLKQL
+506 
-516 ANSSFN
+516 
-522 EQAFNQAQSKEQQD
+522 
-536 EQTLQ
+536 
-541 NEENTFSSE
+541 
-550 QEGLEK
+550 
-556 ALANAKEQQEQQ
+556 Q
-568 QAQAT
+568 QAQQT
-573 YQQDLNNSQSALS
+573 YQEDVANSQNALNKVASDNTIANNDTSYTQSS
-586 NATNDNKIAS
+586 NPTILK
-596 ADTDYT
+596 
-602 KNQNTAIKQD
+602 D
-612 AQNLENTSQQI
+612 AQNLENTNQQI
-623 TQDQKDLEQDLDK
+623 QKDEQALEKDLENVK
-636 LQQLAN
+636 QLAN
-642 SKTGFNEQAFNQ
+642 PTTGFNEQAFNQ
-654 AQSTEQQD
+654 AQKQEQQEEQTLQNDENAFNTKQDSLNKAIQQAQAQQQKQEQAQAQKTYQEDVNNSQNALNDVTSDNTIANNDTSYTQSKNATVAKDAQGLENTNQQIQQDEKALEKDLAQIKQLANSTTGFNEQAFTQAQKQEQQD
-662 EQTLQNE
+662 EQALQNDE
-669 EETFSSEQEGL
+669 NAFNTEQEGL
-680 EKALANAKHTS
+680 EQAIANAKPANPTPNPTPSHA

-697 TAQNN
+697 TTPNT
-702 PPNKVSPPTQNL
+702 PPSQVPPTPTQN
-714 PTTNVWN
+714 PPAENVWN
-721 GVYNFQ
+721 GVYWLQ
-727 NQTYSKKGIYY
+727 NKTYSNKGIYY

-746 SGQSGNTLSTYGYL
+746 SGQSGNTLSTY
-760 DWFTL
+760 
-765 KNKFS
+765 
-770 VNANNGTLIIGN
+770 
-782 NTESANT
+782 
-789 KGLIWIGDD
+789 
-798 KGLVYYNTGTFNA
+798 
-811 ANIYLT
+811 
-817 SNLKTGNGFSGEGAT
+817 
-832 LNFNA
+832 
-837 TNRITIN
+837 
-844 QASFDNSDAGAQH
+844 
-857 SYMNFKGSNI
+857 
-867 NVSGS
+867 
-872 SFTDDTNGGFSFSGN
+872 
-887 NNNSA
+887 
-892 ISFNKTKFNQGTYNF
+892 
-907 TNSANLSF
+907 
-915 NNSNFNQ
+915 
-922 STYNFNSLQSTF
+922 
-934 NNSTFNQGTY
+934 
-944 NFTDNTSFN
+944 
-953 NDTFNQGTYN
+953 
-963 FNTSK
+963 
-968 VSFSGAN
+968 
-975 TLNSSSPFA
+975 
-984 SLKGSVSF
+984 
-992 GSGAVFNLNQTL
+992 
-1004 NANQTYDILTT
+1004 
-1015 NGTIQY
+1015 
-1021 GVYQSYLWDLINYK
+1021 
-1035 GDKAISHVEVGNNTY
+1035 
-1050 DVTFDINGQDET
+1050 
-1062 LQETFSNKSITTQF
+1062 
-1076 LGDDLQAKAKATYQQ
+1076 
-1091 DLNNSQSALSNATN
+1091 
-1105 DNKIASADTGYTNN
+1105 
-1119 QNTTIKQDAQNLEHT
+1119 
-1134 SQQIAKDEQALQGD
+1134 
-1148 LNKLKQLANSS
+1148 
-1159 FNEQAFNQAQS
+1159 
-1170 KEQQDE
+1170 
-1176 QTLQNEE
+1176 
-1183 ETFSSEQEGLEKAL
+1183 
-1197 ANAKPASPTPT
+1197 
-1208 PTPTPT
+1208 
-1214 PSPTPN
+1214 
-1220 PTPTKHT
+1220 
-1227 APNKVP
+1227 
-1233 PTPPTQNLPTTNVW
+1233 
-1247 NGVYWLQ
+1247 
-1254 NQTYSQKG
+1254 
-1262 VYYIDPNLSGQSGQ
+1262 
-1276 SANTLS
+1276 
-1282 TYTANLLGRSFGVNI
+1282 TANLLGRSFGVNAN
-1297 QNGTL
+1297 NGTL

-1316 IWIGHGGFGYII
+1316 IWIGHGGFGYIT

-1370 LNYNDAETVTKMIQ
+1370 LNYNNAETVTKMIQ
-1384 TGASQHSYATFDA
+1384 TGASQHSYTTFDA

-1418 NAKNISFSNA
+1418 NAENISFSNA

-1434 NPGGSSVI
+1434 NPGGSSTI
-1442 SANAA
+1442 SANAT
-1447 NSLSFNNSRL
+1447 NSLSFIDSRL
-1457 NGGAVYNLW
+1457 NGGAIYNLQ

-1522 NITLGNKSQTA
+1522 NITLGNKSQAA

-1561 FNNQASLNIY
+1561 FNNQASFNIY
-1571 NGSQATFN
+1571 NGSQAAFS
-1579 SLFFNGATLSLNA
+1579 SLFFNSGTLSLNA

-1614 VLSVS
+1614 VLSA
-1619 NASSLNANI
+1619 NNTSSLNANI
-1628 NFQGASQATFGGNT
+1628 NFQGASQADFGGNT
-1642 TIDAASFNFDSAS
+1642 IIDTASFNFNSAS
-1655 SLSFNNLTAN
+1655 SLNFNNLTAN

-1670 NGYAPSLSKA
+1670 NGYAPSLTKA
-1680 LMSVSG
+1680 LMNVSG

-1833 TPKGSQTPQT
+1833 TPKGSQTPQA

-1863 FSSGNLKTLL
+1863 FSSENLKTLL

-1878 NSATLKEMIET
+1878 NSATLKEMIES

-1895 TSINEVLQLLDRIK
+1895 TNINEVLQLLDKIK
-1909 ITPAQKQALLETIN
+1909 ITQAQKQALLETIN

-1933 SNGNLVIGATQDH
+1933 NNGNLVIGATQDN

-1996 DFKAKSIYITGTLG
+1996 DFKAKSIYITGTIG
-2010 SGNAFESGGSADITF
+2010 SGNAFESGGSADVTF

-2084 FVENALI
+2084 FIENALS
-2091 PLSKELPSSLQ
+2091 PLSKELPASLQ
-2102 NETLGQLIGQNNL
+2102 DETLGQLIGQNNL
-2115 DNLLNNSGVMN
+2115 DDLLNNSGVMN
-2126 AIQNIISKKLS
+2126 EIQNIISQKLS

-2166 LNFIGGYM
+2166 LNFIGGYI
-2174 DASELSSILSVI
+2174 DASELSSILGVI

-2203 VANDLLDEFLGQDVV
+2203 VANDLLNEFLGQDVV

-2232 NIISQGGLSGIYNQG
+2232 NVISQGGLSGVYNQG

-2256 QNALKENDLG
+2256 QNVLKENDLG

-2329 ALIFASNGVSNIN
+2329 TLIFASNGVSNIN

-2372 ANCPTTKNSSST
+2372 ANCPTTKNSSSA
-2384 NSSVTPTNESLSVR
+2384 NSSVTPTNESLSVH
-2398 ANNFT
+2398 ANDFT
-2403 FLGVIAS
+2403 FLGAIAS
-2410 NGAIDLSQVKNNS
+2410 NGAIDLSQVTNNS

-2443 ANAFNNASNSTAN
+2443 TNAFDNASNSTAN
-2456 INGDFTLN
+2456 INGNFTLN

-2498 AIINAQGI
+2498 AIINTQGT
-2506 ATIMTNYNNPLIQF
+2506 ATIMANDNNPLIQF
-2520 NTSSKETGAY
+2520 NTSSKETGTY

-2543 NDQITGGS
+2543 NNQITGGS
-2551 SLDNYLKLYT
+2551 SLDNYLKLYA
-2561 LINING
+2561 LIDING

-2581 QAVSIKDGGL
+2581 QAVSVKDGGL
-2591 IVGFK
+2591 VVGFK

-2605 SILYNKVKIAVSNAP
+2605 SILYNKVKIAVSNDP

-2629 KQYIAQIQGIQGV
+2629 KQYIAQIQGVQSV
-2642 DSIEQAGGTQAI
+2642 DSIDQAGGNQAI

-2668 FAPYYLESHSTK
+2668 FAPYFLESHSTK

-2727 STFASADFHERLEA
+2727 STFARSDFLERLEA

-2771 WATGVGGASFING
+2771 WATGVGGASFISG
-2784 GTGTLYGINVGYDRF
+2784 GTGTLYGINIGYDRF

-2827 VNMGVYSRAFIKRSE
+2827 VNVGVYSRAFIKRSE

-2863 LLSIINQSYRYNTW
+2863 LLSIINQSYRYDTW

-2893 KSVIFKPQIGLAY
+2893 KSVIFKPQVGLSY
-2906 YYIGMSGLRGI
+2906 YYIGLSGLRGI

>member
-1 MAFKKAGLISKFIS
+1 MKKFKK
-15 KGSFKLNKISKKI
+15 
-28 FKLNPILKR
+28 
-37 EKPLKRHKKTK
+37 KPK
-48 SIKKPF
+48 SIKRSHQKTI
-54 NKNKSFLKASVL
+54 LKCPLWLVPL
-66 LIGAL
+66 LIGGFASGVYADGTDIL
-71 GGLPHLRASECRYW
+71 GLSWEEKSQRVCVHHPWYAPWSCDKWEEKTQQYTGNQLITKTWAGGNAANYYHTQNNQDITANLKNDNGTYFLSGLYNYTGGEYNGGNLN
-85 SWWSGYHDKIES
+85 IEL
-97 GSNSPTHNSYCL
+97 GSNATFNLGASSGNSFTSWYPNGHTNVT
-109 FSSTQGS
+109 FSAGTINVNNSVEVGNRVGS
-116 GTYYL
+116 G
-121 NTLTTYSAGGASFTQ
+121 AGTH
-136 KFNNGTL
+136 
-143 NVGGNIR
+143 
-150 FGGTGVNGVNVGY
+150 
-163 ITGTYDAQ
+163 TGT
-171 TINFNSSRI
+171 
-180 TTGNSLSDGGG
+180 
-191 ATLNFNA
+191 ATLNLNANKVNIHSNISAFKTSQVNIGNANSVITIGSVSLSGDTCSSLASVGVGANCSTSGSSYSFKGTTNA
-198 TNRITINQAS
+198 TNTA
-208 FDNSDAGAQH
+208 F
-218 SYMNFKGS
+218 S
-226 NINVSGSSFTDDTNG
+226 NANGSFTFEGT
-241 GFSFSGNNNNS
+241 S
-252 AISFNK
+252 SFNK
-258 TKFNQGTYNFTNSAN
+258 ATFNNASYNFSAQSAFQNSNFNQGTYNFNGNA
-273 LSFNNSNFNQST
+273 
-285 YNFNSLQSTFNN
+285 
-297 STFNQGTY
+297 
-305 NFTDNTSFNND
+305 SFNND
-316 TFNQGTYNFNTSK
+316 TFNQGSYSFNTSK

-350 VSFGSGAVFNLNQT
+350 VSFGSGAIFNLNQT
-364 LNANQTYDILTT
+364 LNSNQTYDILTT

-401 SHVEVG
+401 SHVGVG

-425 ETFSNKSITTQFLG
+425 ETFNNQSIITQFLG
-439 DDLQAKAKATYQQDL
+439 DDLQAKAQKTYQQDL
-454 NNSQSAL
+454 SNSQSAL
-461 SNATNDNK
+461 NNAT
-469 IASADTGYTNNQNT
+469 S
-483 TIKQDAQNLEHTS
+483 
-496 QQIAKDEQAL
+496 
-506 QGDLNKLKQL
+506 
-516 ANSSFN
+516 
-522 EQAFNQAQSKEQQD
+522 
-536 EQTLQ
+536 
-541 NEENTFSSE
+541 
-550 QEGLEK
+550 
-556 ALANAKEQQEQQ
+556 
-568 QAQAT
+568 
-573 YQQDLNNSQSALS
+573 
-586 NATNDNKIAS
+586 DNKIAS

-602 KNQNTAIKQD
+602 KNQNATIKKD

-623 TQDQKDLEQDLDK
+623 AKDEQTLQQDLNN
-636 LQQLAN
+636 LQKLAN
-642 SKTGFNEQAFNQ
+642 STTGFNEQAFNQ

-669 EETFSSEQEGL
+669 EKTFSNEQESL
-680 EKALANAKHTS
+680 DKAIANANPASPTPS

-697 TAQNN
+697 TAPNT

-721 GVYNFQ
+721 GVYN
-727 NQTYSKKGIYY
+727 
-738 IDPNLSGQ
+738 
-746 SGQSGNTLSTYGYL
+746 
-760 DWFTL
+760 
-765 KNKFS
+765 
-770 VNANNGTLIIGN
+770 
-782 NTESANT
+782 
-789 KGLIWIGDD
+789 
-798 KGLVYYNTGTFNA
+798 
-811 ANIYLT
+811 
-817 SNLKTGNGFSGEGAT
+817 
-832 LNFNA
+832 
-837 TNRITIN
+837 
-844 QASFDNSDAGAQH
+844 
-857 SYMNFKGSNI
+857 
-867 NVSGS
+867 
-872 SFTDDTNGGFSFSGN
+872 
-887 NNNSA
+887 
-892 ISFNKTKFNQGTYNF
+892 
-907 TNSANLSF
+907 
-915 NNSNFNQ
+915 
-922 STYNFNSLQSTF
+922 
-934 NNSTFNQGTY
+934 
-944 NFTDNTSFN
+944 
-953 NDTFNQGTYN
+953 
-963 FNTSK
+963 
-968 VSFSGAN
+968 
-975 TLNSSSPFA
+975 
-984 SLKGSVSF
+984 
-992 GSGAVFNLNQTL
+992 
-1004 NANQTYDILTT
+1004 
-1015 NGTIQY
+1015 
-1021 GVYQSYLWDLINYK
+1021 
-1035 GDKAISHVEVGNNTY
+1035 
-1050 DVTFDINGQDET
+1050 
-1062 LQETFSNKSITTQF
+1062 
-1076 LGDDLQAKAKATYQQ
+1076 
-1091 DLNNSQSALSNATN
+1091 
-1105 DNKIASADTGYTNN
+1105 
-1119 QNTTIKQDAQNLEHT
+1119 
-1134 SQQIAKDEQALQGD
+1134 
-1148 LNKLKQLANSS
+1148 
-1159 FNEQAFNQAQS
+1159 
-1170 KEQQDE
+1170 
-1176 QTLQNEE
+1176 
-1183 ETFSSEQEGLEKAL
+1183 
-1197 ANAKPASPTPT
+1197 
-1208 PTPTPT
+1208 
-1214 PSPTPN
+1214 
-1220 PTPTKHT
+1220 
-1227 APNKVP
+1227 
-1233 PTPPTQNLPTTNVW
+1233 
-1247 NGVYWLQ
+1247 LQ

-1262 VYYIDPNLSGQSGQ
+1262 IYYIDPNLSGQSGQ

-1282 TYTANLLGRSFGVNI
+1282 TYTANLLGRSFGVNAN
-1297 QNGTL
+1297 NGTL

-1316 IWIGHGGFGYII
+1316 IWIGHGGFGYIT

-1384 TGASQHSYATFDA
+1384 TGASQHSYAAFDA

-1418 NAKNISFSNA
+1418 SAKNISFSNA

-1480 VLYSRGTSNFNATTQ
+1480 VLYSRGASNFNATTQ

-1522 NITLGNKSQTA
+1522 NITLGNKSQAA
-1533 FKNSLTLDNNSN
+1533 FKNSLTLDNDSN

-1550 QSVLNASGASA
+1550 QSVLNANGASA

-1579 SLFFNGATLSLNA
+1579 SLFFNGGILSLNA

-1614 VLSVS
+1614 VLSAS
-1619 NASSLNANI
+1619 NTSSLNANI
-1628 NFQGASQATFGGNT
+1628 NFQGTSQADFGGNT
-1642 TIDAASFNFDSAS
+1642 TIDTASFNFDSTS

-1670 NGYAPSLSKA
+1670 NGYAPSLTKA

-1809 GYSYDYSDNQA
+1809 GYSYDYSDNQT

-1878 NSATLKEMIET
+1878 NSATLKEMIES

-1895 TSINEVLQLLDRIK
+1895 TSINEVLQLLDKIK
-1909 ITPAQKQALLETIN
+1909 ITQTQKQALLETIN

-1933 SNGNLVIGATQDH
+1933 SNGNLVIGATQDN

-1996 DFKAKSIYITGTLG
+1996 DFKAKSIYITGTVG
-2010 SGNAFESGGSADITF
+2010 SGNAFESGGSADVTF
-2025 QSANNLVLNKA
+2025 QSANNLVLNNA

-2068 SQMAME
+2068 SQVAME

-2084 FVENALI
+2084 FVENALS
-2091 PLSKELPSSLQ
+2091 PLSKELPASLQ

-2126 AIQNIISKKLS
+2126 EIQNIISKKLS

-2203 VANDLLDEFLGQDVV
+2203 VANDLLNEFLGQDVI

-2232 NIISQGGLSGIYNQG
+2232 NIISQGGLSGVYNQG

-2316 NGDNTIDFSKYQG
+2316 NGDNTISFSKYQG
-2329 ALIFASNGVSNIN
+2329 ALIFASNDISNIN

-2360 VSVQKGEICINL
+2360 VSVQKGEICVNL

-2403 FLGVIAS
+2403 FLGTIAS

-2434 TLQANNLTI
+2434 ALQANNLTI
-2443 ANAFNNASNSTAN
+2443 ANAFNNASNSTTN
-2456 INGDFTLN
+2456 INGNFTLN

-2470 TNASGLNVMGNFN
+2470 TSASGLNVMGNFN

-2498 AIINAQGI
+2498 AIINAQGT
-2506 ATIMTNYNNPLIQF
+2506 ATIMANNNNPLIQF
-2520 NTSSKETGAY
+2520 NTSSKEAGAY

-2561 LINING
+2561 LIDING
-2567 KHMVMTDNGLTYNG
+2567 KRMVMAGNGLTYNG
-2581 QAVSIKDGGL
+2581 QAVNIKDGGL
-2591 IVGFK
+2591 VVGFK

-2605 SILYNKVKIAVSNAP
+2605 SILYNKVKIAVSNDP

-2629 KQYIAQIQGIQGV
+2629 KQYIAQIQGVQSV
-2642 DSIEQAGGTQAI
+2642 DSIDQAGGNQAI
-2654 NWLNKIFETKGSPL
+2654 SWLNKIFETKGSPL
-2668 FAPYYLESHSTK
+2668 FAPYYLESHSAK

-2857 INSYDP
+2857 IDSYDP
-2863 LLSIINQSYRYNTW
+2863 LLSIINQSYKYDTW

-2906 YYIGMSGLRGI
+2906 YYIGLSGLRGI

-2981 NTLSYRDGG
+2981 NTLSYRDGA

-2999 TGGEIR
+2999 TGGELR

>member
-1 MAFKKAGLISKFIS
+1 MAFKKARLISRFIS
-15 KGSFKLNKISKKI
+15 KGSFKLSKISKKI
-28 FKLNPILKR
+28 FTLNQILKR
-37 EKPLKRHKKTK
+37 EKPLKCHKKALK
-48 SIKKPF
+48 PIKKLS
-54 NKNKSFLKASVL
+54 NRNKSFLKASVL

-71 GGLPHLRASECRYW
+71 GGLSHLRANECTYW
-85 SWWSGYHDKIES
+85 SWSSWSYHDNIES

-109 FSSTQGS
+109 FSSAQGS

-136 KFNNGTL
+136 KFNGGTL
-143 NVGGNIR
+143 NVRGNIR
-150 FGGTGVNGVNVGY
+150 FGGTGINGGDLGY

-171 TINFNSSRI
+171 TINFNSSHL
-180 TTGNSLSDGGG
+180 TTGNSYADGGG

-198 TNRITINQAS
+198 ANNITINQAS
-208 FDNSDAGAQH
+208 LDNSDAGTQK

-226 NINVSGSSFTDDTNG
+226 NIKVSGSSFTNDTNG

-252 AISFNK
+252 AISFNQ
-258 TKFNQGTYNFTNSAN
+258 TSFNQGAYNFSNSTTLSFDNSSFNQGTYNFNSVQSA
-273 LSFNNSNFNQST
+273 FNNSA
-285 YNFNSLQSTFNN
+285 
-297 STFNQGTY
+297 FNQGTY
-305 NFTDNTSFNND
+305 NFNDNVSFNND
-316 TFNQGTYNFNTSK
+316 TFNQGTYSFNTSK
-329 VSFSGANTLNSS
+329 VSFSGTNTLNSS

-350 VSFGSGAVFNLNQT
+350 VSFGSDAIFNLNQT
-364 LNANQTYDILTT
+364 LNSNQTYDILTT
-376 NGTIQYGVYQ
+376 NGAIQYGVYQ

-401 SHVEVG
+401 SHVGVG

-425 ETFSNKSITTQFLG
+425 ETFNNQSIITQFLG
-439 DDLQAKAKATYQQDL
+439 DDLQQQAQQTYQEDL
-454 NNSQSAL
+454 THSQNAL
-461 SNATNDNK
+461 NDVASDNK
-469 IASADTGYTNNQNT
+469 IASNDTSYTQSKNAT
-483 TIKQDAQNLEHTS
+483 
-496 QQIAKDEQAL
+496 IAK
-506 QGDLNKLKQL
+506 
-516 ANSSFN
+516 
-522 EQAFNQAQSKEQQD
+522 
-536 EQTLQ
+536 
-541 NEENTFSSE
+541 
-550 QEGLEK
+550 
-556 ALANAKEQQEQQ
+556 
-568 QAQAT
+568 
-573 YQQDLNNSQSALS
+573 
-586 NATNDNKIAS
+586 
-596 ADTDYT
+596 
-602 KNQNTAIKQD
+602 D
-612 AQNLENTSQQI
+612 AQNLENTNQQI
-623 TQDQKDLEQDLDK
+623 AQDEQALEKDLAQIK
-636 LQQLAN
+636 QLAN
-642 SKTGFNEQAFNQ
+642 STTGFNEQAFNQ
-654 AQSTEQQD
+654 AQKQEQQD
-662 EQTLQNE
+662 EQTLQNDE
-669 EETFSSEQEGL
+669 NAFNTEQEGL
-680 EKALANAKHTS
+680 EQAIANAKPTS
-691 PTPTKH
+691 PTPSHAPTPTKH
-697 TAQNN
+697 TAQNT
-702 PPNKVSPPTQNL
+702 PPSQVPPTPPTQNL

-721 GVYNFQ
+721 RVYNLQ
-727 NQTYSKKGIYY
+727 NQTYSNKGIYY

-746 SGQSGNTLSTYGYL
+746 SGQSGNTLSTY
-760 DWFTL
+760 
-765 KNKFS
+765 
-770 VNANNGTLIIGN
+770 
-782 NTESANT
+782 
-789 KGLIWIGDD
+789 
-798 KGLVYYNTGTFNA
+798 
-811 ANIYLT
+811 
-817 SNLKTGNGFSGEGAT
+817 
-832 LNFNA
+832 
-837 TNRITIN
+837 
-844 QASFDNSDAGAQH
+844 
-857 SYMNFKGSNI
+857 
-867 NVSGS
+867 
-872 SFTDDTNGGFSFSGN
+872 
-887 NNNSA
+887 
-892 ISFNKTKFNQGTYNF
+892 
-907 TNSANLSF
+907 
-915 NNSNFNQ
+915 
-922 STYNFNSLQSTF
+922 
-934 NNSTFNQGTY
+934 
-944 NFTDNTSFN
+944 
-953 NDTFNQGTYN
+953 
-963 FNTSK
+963 
-968 VSFSGAN
+968 
-975 TLNSSSPFA
+975 
-984 SLKGSVSF
+984 
-992 GSGAVFNLNQTL
+992 
-1004 NANQTYDILTT
+1004 
-1015 NGTIQY
+1015 
-1021 GVYQSYLWDLINYK
+1021 
-1035 GDKAISHVEVGNNTY
+1035 
-1050 DVTFDINGQDET
+1050 
-1062 LQETFSNKSITTQF
+1062 
-1076 LGDDLQAKAKATYQQ
+1076 
-1091 DLNNSQSALSNATN
+1091 
-1105 DNKIASADTGYTNN
+1105 
-1119 QNTTIKQDAQNLEHT
+1119 
-1134 SQQIAKDEQALQGD
+1134 
-1148 LNKLKQLANSS
+1148 
-1159 FNEQAFNQAQS
+1159 
-1170 KEQQDE
+1170 
-1176 QTLQNEE
+1176 
-1183 ETFSSEQEGLEKAL
+1183 
-1197 ANAKPASPTPT
+1197 
-1208 PTPTPT
+1208 
-1214 PSPTPN
+1214 
-1220 PTPTKHT
+1220 
-1227 APNKVP
+1227 
-1233 PTPPTQNLPTTNVW
+1233 
-1247 NGVYWLQ
+1247 
-1254 NQTYSQKG
+1254 
-1262 VYYIDPNLSGQSGQ
+1262 
-1276 SANTLS
+1276 
-1282 TYTANLLGRSFGVNI
+1282 TANLFGRSFSVNI

-1302 IIGNNTESVNDNGL
+1302 IIGNNTESANDNGL
-1316 IWIGHGGFGYII
+1316 IWIGHGGFGYIT

-1344 GEGVSGSDGGGA
+1344 GEGVSNSDGGGA

-1370 LNYNDAETVTKMIQ
+1370 LNYNNAETVTKMIQ
-1384 TGASQHSYATFDA
+1384 TGASQHSYAAFDA
-1397 TNNISV
+1397 LNNISV

-1418 NAKNISFSNA
+1418 SAKNISFSNA

-1447 NSLSFNNSRL
+1447 NSLSFVNSRL
-1457 NGGAVYNLW
+1457 NGGAIYNLQ

-1522 NITLGNKSQTA
+1522 NITLGNKSQAA

-1550 QSVLNASGASA
+1550 QSVLNANGASA

-1571 NGSQATFN
+1571 NGSQAAFN
-1579 SLFFNGATLSLNA
+1579 NLFFNGGTLSLNA
-1592 NSKLNASSA
+1592 SSKLNASNA

-1614 VLSVS
+1614 VLSAS
-1619 NASSLNANI
+1619 NTSSLNANI
-1628 NFQGASQATFGGNT
+1628 NFQGASQADFGGNT
-1642 TIDAASFNFDSAS
+1642 TIDTASFNFDSTS
-1655 SLSFNNLTAN
+1655 SLNFNNLTAN

-1670 NGYAPSLSKA
+1670 NGYTPSLTKA

-1739 KIQNATYSDNNNI
+1739 KIQNATYSDNNNV

-1863 FSSGNLKTLL
+1863 FSSENLKTLL

-1878 NSATLKEMIET
+1878 NSAALKEMIES

-1895 TSINEVLQLLDRIK
+1895 TNINEVLQLLDKIK
-1909 ITPAQKQALLETIN
+1909 ITQAQKQALLETIN

-1933 SNGNLVIGATQDH
+1933 NNGNLVIGATQDNIA
-1946 VTNSTSSIWFGGN
+1946 NSTSSIWFGGN

-1965 ALDSATCSSFRN
+1965 VLDSATCSSFRN

-2010 SGNAFESGGSADITF
+2010 SGNAFESGGSADVTF
-2025 QSANNLVLNKA
+2025 QSTNNLVLNKA

-2050 GQEGIDK
+2050 GQKGIDK

-2068 SQMAME
+2068 SQVAME

-2084 FVENALI
+2084 FIENALI
-2091 PLSKELPSSLQ
+2091 PLSKELPASLQ
-2102 NETLGQLIGQNNL
+2102 DETLGQLIGQNNL
-2115 DNLLNNSGVMN
+2115 DDLLNNSGVMN

-2166 LNFIGGYM
+2166 LNFIGGYI
-2174 DASELSSILSVI
+2174 DASELSSILGVI

-2203 VANDLLDEFLGQDVV
+2203 VANDLLNEFLGQDVI

-2232 NIISQGGLSGIYNQG
+2232 NIISQGGLSGVYNQG

-2360 VSVQKGEICINL
+2360 VSVQKGEICVNL

-2403 FLGVIAS
+2403 FLGAIAS
-2410 NGAIDLSQVKNNS
+2410 NGAIDLSQVTNNS

-2443 ANAFNNASNSTAN
+2443 TNAFNNASNSTAN
-2456 INGDFTLN
+2456 INGNFTLN

-2498 AIINAQGI
+2498 AIINAQGT
-2506 ATIMTNYNNPLIQF
+2506 ATIMANDNNPLIQF
-2520 NTSSKETGAY
+2520 NTSSKEVGTY

-2561 LINING
+2561 LIDING
-2567 KHMVMTDNGLTYNG
+2567 KHIMMTDNGLTYNG
-2581 QAVSIKDGGL
+2581 QAVSVKDGGL
-2591 IVGFK
+2591 VVGFK

-2605 SILYNKVKIAVSNAP
+2605 SILYNKVKIAVSNDP

-2629 KQYIAQIQGIQGV
+2629 KQYIAQIQGTQGV
-2642 DSIEQAGGTQAI
+2642 DSIDQAGGTQAI

-2668 FAPYYLESHSTK
+2668 FAPYYLESHSIK

-2688 IANTLEVIANPNFKN
+2688 IANTLEVIANPDFKN

-2727 STFASADFHERLEA
+2727 STFARSDFLERLEA

-2815 FHANIT
+2815 FHGNIT

-2827 VNMGVYSRAFIKRSE
+2827 VNVGVYSRAFIKRSE

-2863 LLSIINQSYRYNTW
+2863 LLSIINQSYRYDTW

-2893 KSVIFKPQIGLAY
+2893 KSVIFKPQVGLAY
-2906 YYIGMSGLRGI
+2906 YYIGLSGLRGI

>member
-1 MAFKKAGLISKFIS
+1 MAFKKAGLISKSIL

-28 FKLNPILKR
+28 FKLNLILKR
-37 EKPLKRHKKTK
+37 EKPLSHKKTK

-71 GGLPHLRASECRYW
+71 GGLSHLRASECRYW
-85 SWWSGYHDKIES
+85 SWSSWGYHDNIES

-109 FSSTQGS
+109 FSSAQGS

-121 NTLTTYSAGGASFTQ
+121 NTLTTYSPSGASFTQ

-150 FGGTGVNGVNVGY
+150 FGGTGVNGGDVGY

-180 TTGNSLSDGGG
+180 TTGNSFSTGGG

-198 TNRITINQAS
+198 ANHITINQAS
-208 FDNSDAGAQH
+208 FDNSDAGTQH

-226 NINVSGSSFTDDTNG
+226 NINVSSSSFTDDTNG
-241 GFSFSGNNNNS
+241 GFSFSGNGANSNLSFNQTSFNQGTYKFTNSANLNFNNS
-252 AISFNK
+252 A
-258 TKFNQGTYNFTNSAN
+258 FNQGTYNFNSTQSA
-273 LSFNNSNFNQST
+273 FENSN
-285 YNFNSLQSTFNN
+285 
-297 STFNQGTY
+297 FNQGTY
-305 NFTDNTSFNND
+305 NFTDNASFNND
-316 TFNQGTYNFNTSK
+316 TFNQGTYSFNASK

-350 VSFGSGAVFNLNQT
+350 VSFGSDAIFNLNQT
-364 LNANQTYDILTT
+364 LNTNQTYDILTT

-425 ETFSNKSITTQFLG
+425 ETFSNQAITTQFLG

-454 NNSQSAL
+454 SNSQTAL
-461 SNATNDNK
+461 NNATSDNK
-469 IASADTGYTNNQNT
+469 IASSDTSYTNNQNT
-483 TIKQDAQNLEHTS
+483 TI
-496 QQIAKDEQAL
+496 AKDT
-506 QGDLNKLKQL
+506 
-516 ANSSFN
+516 
-522 EQAFNQAQSKEQQD
+522 QS
-536 EQTLQ
+536 
-541 NEENTFSSE
+541 
-550 QEGLEK
+550 
-556 ALANAKEQQEQQ
+556 
-568 QAQAT
+568 
-573 YQQDLNNSQSALS
+573 
-586 NATNDNKIAS
+586 
-596 ADTDYT
+596 
-602 KNQNTAIKQD
+602 
-612 AQNLENTSQQI
+612 LENTSQTIQ
-623 TQDQKDLEQDLDK
+623 QDEQALKGDLDK

-642 SKTGFNEQAFNQ
+642 ATTGFNQQAFNQ
-654 AQSTEQQD
+654 TQSTEQQD
-662 EQTLQNE
+662 LQTLQGE
-669 EETFSSEQEGL
+669 ENTFNAEQEGL
-680 EKALANAKHTS
+680 K
-691 PTPTKH
+691 
-697 TAQNN
+697 
-702 PPNKVSPPTQNL
+702 
-714 PTTNVWN
+714 
-721 GVYNFQ
+721 
-727 NQTYSKKGIYY
+727 
-738 IDPNLSGQ
+738 
-746 SGQSGNTLSTYGYL
+746 
-760 DWFTL
+760 
-765 KNKFS
+765 
-770 VNANNGTLIIGN
+770 
-782 NTESANT
+782 
-789 KGLIWIGDD
+789 
-798 KGLVYYNTGTFNA
+798 
-811 ANIYLT
+811 
-817 SNLKTGNGFSGEGAT
+817 
-832 LNFNA
+832 
-837 TNRITIN
+837 
-844 QASFDNSDAGAQH
+844 QA
-857 SYMNFKGSNI
+857 I
-867 NVSGS
+867 
-872 SFTDDTNGGFSFSGN
+872 
-887 NNNSA
+887 
-892 ISFNKTKFNQGTYNF
+892 
-907 TNSANLSF
+907 
-915 NNSNFNQ
+915 
-922 STYNFNSLQSTF
+922 
-934 NNSTFNQGTY
+934 
-944 NFTDNTSFN
+944 
-953 NDTFNQGTYN
+953 
-963 FNTSK
+963 
-968 VSFSGAN
+968 
-975 TLNSSSPFA
+975 
-984 SLKGSVSF
+984 
-992 GSGAVFNLNQTL
+992 
-1004 NANQTYDILTT
+1004 
-1015 NGTIQY
+1015 
-1021 GVYQSYLWDLINYK
+1021 
-1035 GDKAISHVEVGNNTY
+1035 
-1050 DVTFDINGQDET
+1050 
-1062 LQETFSNKSITTQF
+1062 
-1076 LGDDLQAKAKATYQQ
+1076 
-1091 DLNNSQSALSNATN
+1091 
-1105 DNKIASADTGYTNN
+1105 
-1119 QNTTIKQDAQNLEHT
+1119 
-1134 SQQIAKDEQALQGD
+1134 
-1148 LNKLKQLANSS
+1148 
-1159 FNEQAFNQAQS
+1159 
-1170 KEQQDE
+1170 
-1176 QTLQNEE
+1176 
-1183 ETFSSEQEGLEKAL
+1183 
-1197 ANAKPASPTPT
+1197 ANAKPASPTP
-1208 PTPTPT
+1208 
-1214 PSPTPN
+1214 SPT

-1227 APNKVP
+1227 APNTPPNKVP

-1247 NGVYWLQ
+1247 SGVYWLQ
-1254 NQTYSQKG
+1254 NQTYSKQG

-1316 IWIGHGGFGYII
+1316 IWIGHGGFGYIK

-1384 TGASQHSYATFDA
+1384 TGASQHSYAAFDA

-1418 NAKNISFSNA
+1418 SAKNISFSNA

-1522 NITLGNKSQTA
+1522 NITLGNKSQAA

-1550 QSVLNASGASA
+1550 QSVLNANGASA

-1571 NGSQATFN
+1571 NRSQATFN
-1579 SLFFNGATLSLNA
+1579 SLFFNGGIISLNA
-1592 NSKLNASSA
+1592 NSKLNASST

-1614 VLSVS
+1614 VLSAS
-1619 NASSLNANI
+1619 NTSSLNANI
-1628 NFQGASQATFGGNT
+1628 NFQGASQANFGGNT
-1642 TIDAASFNFDSAS
+1642 TIDAANFNFDNAS
-1655 SLSFNNLTAN
+1655 SLGFNNLTAN

-1776 TIEVLNNPN
+1776 TIEILNNPN

-1820 GTYYLTSNIKGLF
+1820 GTYYLTSNIKGLS

-1878 NSATLKEMIET
+1878 NSATLKEMIES

-1895 TSINEVLQLLDRIK
+1895 TSINEVLQLLGKIK
-1909 ITPAQKQALLETIN
+1909 ITPAQKQVLLETIN
-1923 HLTDN
+1923 YLTDN

-1933 SNGNLVIGATQDH
+1933 SNGNLVIGATQDN

-1965 ALDSATCSSFRN
+1965 TLDSATCSSFRN
-1977 TYLGQLL
+1977 TYLEQLL

-2010 SGNAFESGGSADITF
+2010 SGNAFESGGSADVIF

-2068 SQMAME
+2068 SQVAME

-2084 FVENALI
+2084 FVENALS
-2091 PLSKELPSSLQ
+2091 PLSKELPASLQ

-2126 AIQNIISKKLS
+2126 EIQNIISKKLS

-2166 LNFIGGYM
+2166 LNFIGGYI

-2203 VANDLLDEFLGQDVV
+2203 VANDLLNEFLGQDVV

-2232 NIISQGGLSGIYNQG
+2232 NIISQGGLSGVYNQG

-2398 ANNFT
+2398 ANDFT
-2403 FLGVIAS
+2403 FLGTIAS

-2434 TLQANNLTI
+2434 ALQANNLTI
-2443 ANAFNNASNSTAN
+2443 TNAFNNASNSTAN
-2456 INGDFTLN
+2456 INGNFTLN

-2483 SYGDLVFNL
+2483 SYGNLVFNL
-2492 SHSVSH
+2492 SHSANH
-2498 AIINAQGI
+2498 AIINAQGT
-2506 ATIMTNYNNPLIQF
+2506 ATIMANNNNPLIQF
-2520 NTSSKETGAY
+2520 NTSSKETGTY

-2543 NDQITGGS
+2543 NDQITGGN

-2561 LINING
+2561 LIDING
-2567 KHMVMTDNGLTYNG
+2567 KRMVMTDNGLTYNG
-2581 QAVSIKDGGL
+2581 QAVNIKDGGL
-2591 IVGFK
+2591 VVGFK

-2605 SILYNKVKIAVSNAP
+2605 SILYNKVKIAVSNDP

-2629 KQYIAQIQGIQGV
+2629 KQYIAQIQGTQGV

-2688 IANTLEVIANPNFKN
+2688 IANTLEVIANPDFKN

-2784 GTGTLYGINVGYDRF
+2784 GTGTLYGINIGYDRF

-2863 LLSIINQSYRYNTW
+2863 LLSIINQSYKYDTW

-2906 YYIGMSGLRGI
+2906 YYIGLSGLRGI

>member
-1 MAFKKAGLISKFIS
+1 MAFKKARLISRFIS

-28 FKLNPILKR
+28 FKLNQILKR

-48 SIKKPF
+48 SIEKPF

-71 GGLPHLRASECRYW
+71 GGLSHLRANECRYW
-85 SWWSGYHDKIES
+85 SWSSWSYQDNIES
-97 GSNSPTHNSYCL
+97 GPNSPTHNSYCL

-143 NVGGNIR
+143 DIGGNIR
-150 FGGTGVNGVNVGY
+150 FGGTGINGGDVGY

-171 TINFNSSRI
+171 TMNFNSSHI
-180 TTGNSLSDGGG
+180 TTGNSYADGGG

-198 TNRITINQAS
+198 ANNITINQAS
-208 FDNSDAGAQH
+208 FDNSDAGTQK

-226 NINVSGSSFTDDTNG
+226 NIKVSGSSFTDDTDG
-241 GFSFSGNNNNS
+241 GFSFSGSNNNS
-252 AISFNK
+252 AISFNQ
-258 TKFNQGTYNFTNSAN
+258 TSFNQGTYHFNSA
-273 LSFNNSNFNQST
+273 
-285 YNFNSLQSTFNN
+285 QSTFEN
-297 STFNQGTY
+297 S
-305 NFTDNTSFNND
+305 S
-316 TFNQGTYNFNTSK
+316 FNQGTYNFNNSVSFNNNTFNQGTYDFNDSK
-329 VSFSGANTLNSS
+329 VSFSGTNTLNSS

-350 VSFGSGAVFNLNQT
+350 VSFNSNAIFNLNQT
-364 LNANQTYDILTT
+364 LNDNQTYDILTT
-376 NGTIQYGVYQ
+376 NGAIQYGVYQ

-407 NNTYDVTFDINGQ
+407 NNTYDVTFDIDGQ

-425 ETFSNKSITTQFLG
+425 ETFNNQSIITQFLG
-439 DDLQAKAKATYQQDL
+439 DNLQQQAQKTYQEDL
-454 NNSQSAL
+454 TNSQNAL
-461 SNATNDNK
+461 SGATSDNTIANNDTSYTQSKNATVAK
-469 IASADTGYTNNQNT
+469 
-483 TIKQDAQNLEHTS
+483 DAQSLENTN
-496 QQIAKDEQAL
+496 QQIQKGEQAL
-506 QGDLNKLKQL
+506 EKDLAQIKQL
-516 ANSSFN
+516 ANSTTGFN
-522 EQAFNQAQSKEQQD
+522 EQAFTQAQKQEQQD

-541 NEENTFSSE
+541 NDENAFNTE
-550 QEGLEK
+550 QEGLEQ
-556 ALANAKEQQEQQ
+556 AIANAKP
-568 QAQAT
+568 
-573 YQQDLNNSQSALS
+573 
-586 NATNDNKIAS
+586 AS
-596 ADTDYT
+596 PTPSPT
-602 KNQNTAIKQD
+602 
-612 AQNLENTSQQI
+612 
-623 TQDQKDLEQDLDK
+623 
-636 LQQLAN
+636 
-642 SKTGFNEQAFNQ
+642 
-654 AQSTEQQD
+654 
-662 EQTLQNE
+662 
-669 EETFSSEQEGL
+669 
-680 EKALANAKHTS
+680 

-697 TAQNN
+697 TGPNT
-702 PPNKVSPPTQNL
+702 PPSQVPPTPPSQNL
-714 PTTNVWN
+714 PKTNVWN
-721 GVYNFQ
+721 GVYWLQ
-727 NQTYSKKGIYY
+727 NKTYSNKGIYY

-746 SGQSGNTLSTYGYL
+746 SGQSGNTLSTY
-760 DWFTL
+760 
-765 KNKFS
+765 
-770 VNANNGTLIIGN
+770 
-782 NTESANT
+782 
-789 KGLIWIGDD
+789 
-798 KGLVYYNTGTFNA
+798 
-811 ANIYLT
+811 
-817 SNLKTGNGFSGEGAT
+817 
-832 LNFNA
+832 
-837 TNRITIN
+837 
-844 QASFDNSDAGAQH
+844 
-857 SYMNFKGSNI
+857 
-867 NVSGS
+867 
-872 SFTDDTNGGFSFSGN
+872 
-887 NNNSA
+887 
-892 ISFNKTKFNQGTYNF
+892 
-907 TNSANLSF
+907 
-915 NNSNFNQ
+915 
-922 STYNFNSLQSTF
+922 
-934 NNSTFNQGTY
+934 
-944 NFTDNTSFN
+944 
-953 NDTFNQGTYN
+953 
-963 FNTSK
+963 
-968 VSFSGAN
+968 
-975 TLNSSSPFA
+975 
-984 SLKGSVSF
+984 
-992 GSGAVFNLNQTL
+992 
-1004 NANQTYDILTT
+1004 
-1015 NGTIQY
+1015 
-1021 GVYQSYLWDLINYK
+1021 
-1035 GDKAISHVEVGNNTY
+1035 
-1050 DVTFDINGQDET
+1050 
-1062 LQETFSNKSITTQF
+1062 
-1076 LGDDLQAKAKATYQQ
+1076 
-1091 DLNNSQSALSNATN
+1091 
-1105 DNKIASADTGYTNN
+1105 
-1119 QNTTIKQDAQNLEHT
+1119 
-1134 SQQIAKDEQALQGD
+1134 
-1148 LNKLKQLANSS
+1148 
-1159 FNEQAFNQAQS
+1159 
-1170 KEQQDE
+1170 
-1176 QTLQNEE
+1176 
-1183 ETFSSEQEGLEKAL
+1183 
-1197 ANAKPASPTPT
+1197 
-1208 PTPTPT
+1208 
-1214 PSPTPN
+1214 
-1220 PTPTKHT
+1220 
-1227 APNKVP
+1227 
-1233 PTPPTQNLPTTNVW
+1233 
-1247 NGVYWLQ
+1247 
-1254 NQTYSQKG
+1254 
-1262 VYYIDPNLSGQSGQ
+1262 
-1276 SANTLS
+1276 
-1282 TYTANLLGRSFGVNI
+1282 TANLLGRSFSVNV

-1302 IIGNNTESVNDNGL
+1302 IIGNDTESVNDNGL
-1316 IWIGHGGFGYII
+1316 IWIGHGGFGYIT

-1344 GEGVSGSDGGGA
+1344 GEGVSNSDGGGA

-1370 LNYNDAETVTKMIQ
+1370 LNYNNAETVTKMIQ
-1384 TGASQHSYATFDA
+1384 TGASQHSYTTFDA

-1418 NAKNISFSNA
+1418 SAENISFSNA

-1434 NPGGSSVI
+1434 NPGGSSTI
-1442 SANAA
+1442 SANAS
-1447 NSLSFNNSRL
+1447 NSLSFIDSRL
-1457 NGGAVYNLW
+1457 NGGAVYNLQ

-1522 NITLGNKSQTA
+1522 NITLGNKSQAA

-1571 NGSQATFN
+1571 NGSQAAFN
-1579 SLFFNGATLSLNA
+1579 SLFFNGGTLSLSA

-1614 VLSVS
+1614 VL
-1619 NASSLNANI
+1619 NANNTSSLNANI
-1628 NFQGASQATFGGNT
+1628 NFQGASQANFGGNT
-1642 TIDAASFNFDSAS
+1642 TIDTASFNFDSAS
-1655 SLSFNNLTAN
+1655 SLNFNNLTAN

-1670 NGYAPSLSKA
+1670 NGYVPSLTNA
-1680 LMSVSG
+1680 LMNVSG

-1833 TPKGSQTPQT
+1833 TPKGSQTPQAPGT
-1843 PGTYS
+1843 YYLTSNIKGLFTPKGSQTPQAPGTYS

-1863 FSSGNLKTLL
+1863 FSSENLKTLL

-1878 NSATLKEMIET
+1878 NSATLKEMIES

-1895 TSINEVLQLLDRIK
+1895 TNINEVLQLLDKIK
-1909 ITPAQKQALLETIN
+1909 ITQAQKQALLETIN

-1933 SNGNLVIGATQDH
+1933 NNGNLVIGATQDN

-1965 ALDSATCSSFRN
+1965 TLDSATCSSFRN

-1996 DFKAKSIYITGTLG
+1996 DFKAKSIYITGTIG
-2010 SGNAFESGGSADITF
+2010 SGNAFESGGSADVTF

-2084 FVENALI
+2084 FIENALS
-2091 PLSKELPSSLQ
+2091 PLSKELPASLQ
-2102 NETLGQLIGQNNL
+2102 DETLGQLIGQNNL
-2115 DNLLNNSGVMN
+2115 DDLLNNSGVMN
-2126 AIQNIISKKLS
+2126 EIQNIISQKLS

-2166 LNFIGGYM
+2166 LNFIGGYI

-2203 VANDLLDEFLGQDVV
+2203 VANDLLNEFLGQDVV

-2232 NIISQGGLSGIYNQG
+2232 SIISQGGLSGVYNQG

-2372 ANCPTTKNSSST
+2372 ANCPTTKNSSSA
-2384 NSSVTPTNESLSVR
+2384 NSSVTPTNETLSVR

-2403 FLGVIAS
+2403 FLGAIAS
-2410 NGAIDLSQVKNNS
+2410 NGAIDLSQVTNNS

-2443 ANAFNNASNSTAN
+2443 TNAFDNASNSTAN
-2456 INGDFTLN
+2456 INGNFTLN

-2483 SYGDLVFNL
+2483 SYGDLVFNI
-2492 SHSVSH
+2492 SHSASH
-2498 AIINAQGI
+2498 AIINAQGT
-2506 ATIMTNYNNPLIQF
+2506 ATIMANSNNPLIQF
-2520 NTSSKETGAY
+2520 NASSKEVGTY

-2543 NDQITGGS
+2543 NNQITGGS
-2551 SLDNYLKLYT
+2551 SLDNYLKLYA
-2561 LINING
+2561 LIDING

-2581 QAVSIKDGGL
+2581 QAVNVKDGGL
-2591 IVGFK
+2591 VVGFK

-2605 SILYNKVKIAVSNAP
+2605 SILYNKVKIAVSNDP

-2629 KQYIAQIQGIQGV
+2629 KQYIAQIQGTQSV
-2642 DSIEQAGGTQAI
+2642 DSIDQVGGAQAI

-2727 STFASADFHERLEA
+2727 STFARSDFLERLEA

-2827 VNMGVYSRAFIKRSE
+2827 VNVGVYSRAFIKRSE

-2863 LLSIINQSYRYNTW
+2863 LLSIINQSYRYDTW

-2893 KSVIFKPQIGLAY
+2893 KSVIFKPQVGLSY
-2906 YYIGMSGLRGI
+2906 YYIGLSGLRGI

>member
-1 MAFKKAGLISKFIS
+1 MAFKKARLISRFIS
-15 KGSFKLNKISKKI
+15 KGSFKLNKISKEI
-28 FKLNPILKR
+28 FTLNQILKR
-37 EKPLKRHKKTK
+37 EKPLKCHKKTK

-71 GGLPHLRASECRYW
+71 GGLSHLRANECTYW
-85 SWWSGYHDKIES
+85 SWSTWSYQDNIES
-97 GSNSPTHNSYCL
+97 GPNSPTHNSYCL
-109 FSSTQGS
+109 FSSAQGS

-143 NVGGNIR
+143 DIEGNIR
-150 FGGTGVNGVNVGY
+150 FGGTGINGGDVGY

-171 TINFNSSRI
+171 TINFNSSHL
-180 TTGNSLSDGGG
+180 TTGNSYADGGG

-198 TNRITINQAS
+198 TNNLTINQAS
-208 FDNSDAGAQH
+208 LDNSDAGTQK

-226 NINVSGSSFTDDTNG
+226 NINVSGSSFTDDTDG
-241 GFSFSGNNNNS
+241 GFSFSGSNNNS
-252 AISFNK
+252 AISFNQ
-258 TKFNQGTYNFTNSAN
+258 TNFNQGTYHFSNSASSSFGNSNFNQGTYHFNSAQSTFENSNFNQGTYNF
-273 LSFNNSNFNQST
+273 NNNA
-285 YNFNSLQSTFNN
+285 
-297 STFNQGTY
+297 
-305 NFTDNTSFNND
+305 SFNND
-316 TFNQGTYNFNTSK
+316 TFNQGAYSFNTSK
-329 VSFSGANTLNSS
+329 VSFSGINTLNSS

-350 VSFGSGAVFNLNQT
+350 VSFGSNAIFNLNQT
-364 LNANQTYDILTT
+364 LNNNQTYGILTT
-376 NGTIQYGVYQ
+376 NGAIQYGVYQ

-425 ETFSNKSITTQFLG
+425 ETFNNQSIITQFLG
-439 DDLQAKAKATYQQDL
+439 DDLQQQAQQTYQEDVAHSQNAL
-454 NNSQSAL
+454 NN
-461 SNATNDNK
+461 ATSDNK
-469 IASADTGYTNNQNT
+469 IASNDTSYTQSKNA
-483 TIKQDAQNLEHTS
+483 TILKDAQSLENTN
-496 QQIAKDEQAL
+496 QQIQQDDQAL
-506 QGDLNKLKQL
+506 EKDLAQIKQL
-516 ANSSFN
+516 ANS
-522 EQAFNQAQSKEQQD
+522 
-536 EQTLQ
+536 T
-541 NEENTFSSE
+541 
-550 QEGLEK
+550 
-556 ALANAKEQQEQQ
+556 
-568 QAQAT
+568 
-573 YQQDLNNSQSALS
+573 
-586 NATNDNKIAS
+586 
-596 ADTDYT
+596 
-602 KNQNTAIKQD
+602 
-612 AQNLENTSQQI
+612 
-623 TQDQKDLEQDLDK
+623 
-636 LQQLAN
+636 
-642 SKTGFNEQAFNQ
+642 TGFNEQAFNQ
-654 AQSTEQQD
+654 AQKQEQQD
-662 EQTLQNE
+662 EQTLQNDE
-669 EETFSSEQEGL
+669 NAFNTEQEGL
-680 EKALANAKHTS
+680 EQAIANAKHVS
-691 PTPTKH
+691 PTP
-697 TAQNN
+697 
-702 PPNKVSPPTQNL
+702 
-714 PTTNVWN
+714 
-721 GVYNFQ
+721 
-727 NQTYSKKGIYY
+727 
-738 IDPNLSGQ
+738 
-746 SGQSGNTLSTYGYL
+746 
-760 DWFTL
+760 
-765 KNKFS
+765 
-770 VNANNGTLIIGN
+770 
-782 NTESANT
+782 
-789 KGLIWIGDD
+789 
-798 KGLVYYNTGTFNA
+798 
-811 ANIYLT
+811 
-817 SNLKTGNGFSGEGAT
+817 
-832 LNFNA
+832 
-837 TNRITIN
+837 
-844 QASFDNSDAGAQH
+844 
-857 SYMNFKGSNI
+857 
-867 NVSGS
+867 
-872 SFTDDTNGGFSFSGN
+872 
-887 NNNSA
+887 
-892 ISFNKTKFNQGTYNF
+892 
-907 TNSANLSF
+907 
-915 NNSNFNQ
+915 
-922 STYNFNSLQSTF
+922 
-934 NNSTFNQGTY
+934 
-944 NFTDNTSFN
+944 
-953 NDTFNQGTYN
+953 
-963 FNTSK
+963 
-968 VSFSGAN
+968 
-975 TLNSSSPFA
+975 
-984 SLKGSVSF
+984 
-992 GSGAVFNLNQTL
+992 
-1004 NANQTYDILTT
+1004 
-1015 NGTIQY
+1015 
-1021 GVYQSYLWDLINYK
+1021 
-1035 GDKAISHVEVGNNTY
+1035 SH
-1050 DVTFDINGQDET
+1050 
-1062 LQETFSNKSITTQF
+1062 
-1076 LGDDLQAKAKATYQQ
+1076 A
-1091 DLNNSQSALSNATN
+1091 
-1105 DNKIASADTGYTNN
+1105 
-1119 QNTTIKQDAQNLEHT
+1119 
-1134 SQQIAKDEQALQGD
+1134 
-1148 LNKLKQLANSS
+1148 
-1159 FNEQAFNQAQS
+1159 
-1170 KEQQDE
+1170 
-1176 QTLQNEE
+1176 
-1183 ETFSSEQEGLEKAL
+1183 
-1197 ANAKPASPTPT
+1197 
-1208 PTPTPT
+1208 
-1214 PSPTPN
+1214 

-1227 APNKVP
+1227 APNTPPNKVS

-1254 NQTYSQKG
+1254 NQTYSNKG
-1262 VYYIDPNLSGQSGQ
+1262 IYYIDPNLSGQSGQ
-1276 SANTLS
+1276 SGNTLS
-1282 TYTANLLGRSFGVNI
+1282 TYTANLFGRSFSVNI

-1316 IWIGHGGFGYII
+1316 IWIGHGGFGYIT

-1344 GEGVSGSDGGGA
+1344 GEGVSNSDGGGA

-1397 TNNISV
+1397 LNNISV

-1418 NAKNISFSNA
+1418 TAKNISFSNA

-1442 SANAA
+1442 SANAS
-1447 NSLSFNNSRL
+1447 NSLSFVNSRL
-1457 NGGAVYNLW
+1457 NGGAIYNLQ

-1522 NITLGNKSQTA
+1522 NITLGNKSQAA

-1550 QSVLNASGASA
+1550 QSVLNVNGASA

-1579 SLFFNGATLSLNA
+1579 SLFFNGGTLSLNA
-1592 NSKLNASSA
+1592 SSKLNASSA

-1614 VLSVS
+1614 VLSAS

-1628 NFQGASQATFGGNT
+1628 NFQGASQADFGGNT
-1642 TIDAASFNFDSAS
+1642 TIDTASFNFDSAS
-1655 SLSFNNLTAN
+1655 SLNFNNLTAN

-1670 NGYAPSLSKA
+1670 NGYAPSLTKA

-1833 TPKGSQTPQT
+1833 TPKGSQTPQA

-1854 NSLNIYNKG
+1854 SSLNIYNKG
-1863 FSSGNLKTLL
+1863 FSSENLKTLL

-1878 NSATLKEMIET
+1878 NSATLKEMIES

-1895 TSINEVLQLLDRIK
+1895 TSINEVLQLLGKIK
-1909 ITPAQKQALLETIN
+1909 ITQTQKQALLETIN

-1933 SNGNLVIGATQDH
+1933 NNGNLVIGATQDN

-1965 ALDSATCSSFRN
+1965 ALDSTTCSSFRN

-2010 SGNAFESGGSADITF
+2010 SGNAFESGGSADVTF

-2050 GQEGIDK
+2050 GQKGIEK

-2068 SQMAME
+2068 SQVAME

-2084 FVENALI
+2084 FIENALI
-2091 PLSKELPSSLQ
+2091 PLSKELPASLQ

-2115 DNLLNNSGVMN
+2115 DDLLNNSGVMN

-2166 LNFIGGYM
+2166 LNFIGGYI
-2174 DASELSSILSVI
+2174 DASELSSILSVV

-2203 VANDLLDEFLGQDVV
+2203 VANDLLNEFLGQDVV
-2218 KKLESQGLVSNIIN
+2218 EKLESQGLVSNIIN
-2232 NIISQGGLSGIYNQG
+2232 NVISQGGLSGVYNQG

-2360 VSVQKGEICINL
+2360 VSVQKGEICVNL
-2372 ANCPTTKNSSST
+2372 ASCPTTKNSSST

-2403 FLGVIAS
+2403 FLGAITS

-2434 TLQANNLTI
+2434 ALQANNLTI
-2443 ANAFNNASNSTAN
+2443 TNAFNNASNSTAN
-2456 INGDFTLN
+2456 INGNLTLN

-2492 SHSVSH
+2492 SHSASH
-2498 AIINAQGI
+2498 AIINAQGN
-2506 ATIMTNYNNPLIQF
+2506 ATIMANDNNPLIQF
-2520 NTSSKETGAY
+2520 NTSSKEVGTY

-2551 SLDNYLKLYT
+2551 SLDNYLKLYV
-2561 LINING
+2561 LIDING
-2567 KHMVMTDNGLTYNG
+2567 KHMVMSDNGLTYNG
-2581 QAVSIKDGGL
+2581 QAVSVKDGGL
-2591 IVGFK
+2591 VVGFK

-2605 SILYNKVKIAVSNAP
+2605 SILYNKVKIAVSNDP

-2629 KQYIAQIQGIQGV
+2629 KQYIAQIQGVQSV
-2642 DSIEQAGGTQAI
+2642 DSIDQAGGNQAI

-2668 FAPYYLESHSTK
+2668 FAPYYLESHSAK

-2688 IANTLEVIANPNFKN
+2688 IANTLEVIANPDFKN

-2863 LLSIINQSYRYNTW
+2863 LLSIINQSYRYDTW

-2893 KSVIFKPQIGLAY
+2893 KSVIFKPQVGLAY
-2906 YYIGMSGLRGI
+2906 YYIGLSGLRGI

>member
-15 KGSFKLNKISKKI
+15 KGSFKLNKISEKI
-28 FKLNPILKR
+28 FKLNLILKR

-71 GGLPHLRASECRYW
+71 GGLSHLRASECRYW
-85 SWWSGYHDKIES
+85 SWSSWSYHDNIES

-109 FSSTQGS
+109 FSSAQGS

-150 FGGTGVNGVNVGY
+150 FGGTGVNGGDVGY

-180 TTGNSLSDGGG
+180 TTGNSYSTGGG

-198 TNRITINQAS
+198 ANRITINQAS
-208 FDNSDAGAQH
+208 FDNSDAGTQH
-218 SYMNFKGS
+218 SYMNFSGS
-226 NINVSGSSFTDDTNG
+226 NINVSDSSFTDDTDG
-241 GFSFSGNNNNS
+241 GFSFSGNGANS
-252 AISFNK
+252 NLSFNK
-258 TKFNQGTYNFTNSAN
+258 TNFNQGTYNFNS
-273 LSFNNSNFNQST
+273 F
-285 YNFNSLQSTFNN
+285 QSTFNN
-297 STFNQGTY
+297 DTFNQGTY
-305 NFTDNTSFNND
+305 NFTDNTGLNFNNDTFNQGTYNFTDNTGLNFNND
-316 TFNQGTYNFNTSK
+316 TFNQGTYNFNASK
-329 VSFSGANTLNSS
+329 VNFSGANTLNSS

-350 VSFGSGAVFNLNQT
+350 VSFGSDAIFNLNQT
-364 LNANQTYDILTT
+364 LNTNQTYDILTT
-376 NGTIQYGVYQ
+376 NKTIQYGVYQ

-407 NNTYDVTFDINGQ
+407 SNTYDVTFDISGQ

-425 ETFSNKSITTQFLG
+425 ETFSNQAITTQFLG
-439 DDLQAKAKATYQQDL
+439 DDLQAKAQATYQQDL
-454 NNSQSAL
+454 TGSQTAL
-461 SNATNDNK
+461 NNATSDSK
-469 IASADTGYTNNQNT
+469 IASSDTSYTNNQNT
-483 TIKQDAQNLEHTS
+483 TI
-496 QQIAKDEQAL
+496 AK
-506 QGDLNKLKQL
+506 
-516 ANSSFN
+516 
-522 EQAFNQAQSKEQQD
+522 
-536 EQTLQ
+536 
-541 NEENTFSSE
+541 
-550 QEGLEK
+550 
-556 ALANAKEQQEQQ
+556 
-568 QAQAT
+568 
-573 YQQDLNNSQSALS
+573 
-586 NATNDNKIAS
+586 
-596 ADTDYT
+596 
-602 KNQNTAIKQD
+602 D
-612 AQNLENTSQQI
+612 AQNLENTNQQI
-623 TQDQKDLEQDLDK
+623 QKDEQALEKDLAQIK
-636 LQQLAN
+636 QLAN
-642 SKTGFNEQAFNQ
+642 STTGFNQQAFKN

-662 EQTLQNE
+662 LQTLQENE
-669 EETFSSEQEGL
+669 NTFNAEQEGL
-680 EKALANAKHTS
+680 E
-691 PTPTKH
+691 
-697 TAQNN
+697 Q
-702 PPNKVSPPTQNL
+702 
-714 PTTNVWN
+714 
-721 GVYNFQ
+721 
-727 NQTYSKKGIYY
+727 
-738 IDPNLSGQ
+738 
-746 SGQSGNTLSTYGYL
+746 
-760 DWFTL
+760 
-765 KNKFS
+765 
-770 VNANNGTLIIGN
+770 
-782 NTESANT
+782 
-789 KGLIWIGDD
+789 
-798 KGLVYYNTGTFNA
+798 
-811 ANIYLT
+811 
-817 SNLKTGNGFSGEGAT
+817 
-832 LNFNA
+832 
-837 TNRITIN
+837 
-844 QASFDNSDAGAQH
+844 
-857 SYMNFKGSNI
+857 
-867 NVSGS
+867 
-872 SFTDDTNGGFSFSGN
+872 
-887 NNNSA
+887 
-892 ISFNKTKFNQGTYNF
+892 
-907 TNSANLSF
+907 
-915 NNSNFNQ
+915 
-922 STYNFNSLQSTF
+922 
-934 NNSTFNQGTY
+934 
-944 NFTDNTSFN
+944 
-953 NDTFNQGTYN
+953 
-963 FNTSK
+963 
-968 VSFSGAN
+968 
-975 TLNSSSPFA
+975 
-984 SLKGSVSF
+984 
-992 GSGAVFNLNQTL
+992 
-1004 NANQTYDILTT
+1004 
-1015 NGTIQY
+1015 
-1021 GVYQSYLWDLINYK
+1021 
-1035 GDKAISHVEVGNNTY
+1035 
-1050 DVTFDINGQDET
+1050 
-1062 LQETFSNKSITTQF
+1062 
-1076 LGDDLQAKAKATYQQ
+1076 
-1091 DLNNSQSALSNATN
+1091 
-1105 DNKIASADTGYTNN
+1105 
-1119 QNTTIKQDAQNLEHT
+1119 
-1134 SQQIAKDEQALQGD
+1134 
-1148 LNKLKQLANSS
+1148 
-1159 FNEQAFNQAQS
+1159 
-1170 KEQQDE
+1170 
-1176 QTLQNEE
+1176 
-1183 ETFSSEQEGLEKAL
+1183 AL

-1208 PTPTPT
+1208 PT
-1214 PSPTPN
+1214 
-1220 PTPTKHT
+1220 KHT
-1227 APNKVP
+1227 APNTPPSQVP
-1233 PTPPTQNLPTTNVW
+1233 PTPPTQNLPTESVW

-1254 NQTYSQKG
+1254 NQTYSKQG

-1276 SANTLS
+1276 SGNTLS

-1302 IIGNNTESVNDNGL
+1302 IIGNDTESVNSNGL
-1316 IWIGHGGFGYII
+1316 IWIGHGGFGYIT

-1344 GEGVSGSDGGGA
+1344 GEGVSDSDGGGA

-1384 TGASQHSYATFDA
+1384 TGASQHSYAAFDA
-1397 TNNISV
+1397 ANNISV

-1418 NAKNISFSNA
+1418 SAKNISFSNA

-1434 NPGGSSVI
+1434 NPGGSSII

-1522 NITLGNKSQTA
+1522 NITLGNKSQAT

-1550 QSVLNASGASA
+1550 QSVLNANGSSV

-1579 SLFFNGATLSLNA
+1579 SLFFNGGIISLNA
-1592 NSKLNASSA
+1592 SSKLNASSA

-1614 VLSVS
+1614 VLSAS
-1619 NASSLNANI
+1619 NTSSLNANI
-1628 NFQGASQATFGGNT
+1628 NFQGASQANFRGNT
-1642 TIDAASFNFDSAS
+1642 TIDTASFNFDSAS

-1739 KIQNATYSDNNNI
+1739 KIQNATYSGNNNI

-1809 GYSYDYSDNQA
+1809 DYSYDYSDNQA

-1833 TPKGSQTPQT
+1833 TPKGSQTPET

-1878 NSATLKEMIET
+1878 NSATLKEMIES

-1895 TSINEVLQLLDRIK
+1895 TGINEVLQLLDKIK

-1933 SNGNLVIGATQDH
+1933 SNGNLVIGATQDN

-1996 DFKAKSIYITGTLG
+1996 DFKAKSIYITGTVG
-2010 SGNAFESGGSADITF
+2010 SANAFESGGSADVTF
-2025 QSANNLVLNKA
+2025 QSANNLVLNNA

-2050 GQEGIDK
+2050 GQEGIDE

-2068 SQMAME
+2068 SQVAME

-2084 FVENALI
+2084 FVENALS
-2091 PLSKELPSSLQ
+2091 PLSKELPTSLQ

-2115 DNLLNNSGVMN
+2115 DDLLNNSGVMN

-2166 LNFIGGYM
+2166 LNFIGGYI
-2174 DASELSSILSVI
+2174 DASELSSIFSVV

-2203 VANDLLDEFLGQDVV
+2203 VANDLLNEFLGQDVI

-2232 NIISQGGLSGIYNQG
+2232 NIISQGGLSGVYNQG
-2247 LGSVLPPSL
+2247 LGSVLPLSL

-2274 HDFWQKGYFNFLSNG
+2274 HDFWQKGYFNFLSDG

-2329 ALIFASNGVSNIN
+2329 ALIFASNDVSNIN

-2360 VSVQKGEICINL
+2360 VSVQKGEICVNL

-2403 FLGVIAS
+2403 FLGAIAS

-2434 TLQANNLTI
+2434 ALQANNLTI
-2443 ANAFNNASNSTAN
+2443 TNAFNNASNSTAN

-2492 SHSVSH
+2492 SHSASH
-2498 AIINAQGI
+2498 AIINAQGT
-2506 ATIMTNYNNPLIQF
+2506 ATIMANNNNPLIQF
-2520 NTSSKETGAY
+2520 NASSKETGAY

-2543 NDQITGGS
+2543 NDQITGGN
-2551 SLDNYLKLYT
+2551 SLADYLKLYT
-2561 LINING
+2561 LIDING

-2581 QAVSIKDGGL
+2581 QAVNIKDGGL

-2605 SILYNKVKIAVSNAP
+2605 SILYNKVKIAVSNDP

-2629 KQYIAQIQGIQGV
+2629 KQYIAQIQGTQSV
-2642 DSIEQAGGTQAI
+2642 DSIDQAGGTQAI

-2668 FAPYYLESHSTK
+2668 FAPYYLENHSTK
-2680 DLTTIAGD
+2680 DLTTIAED

-2784 GTGTLYGINVGYDRF
+2784 GTGTLYGINIGYDRF

-2863 LLSIINQSYRYNTW
+2863 LLSIINQSYKYNTW

-2906 YYIGMSGLRGI
+2906 YYIGLSGLRGI

-2981 NTLSYRDGG
+2981 NTLNYRDGG

>member
-1 MAFKKAGLISKFIS
+1 MAFKKARLISNFIS
-15 KGSFKLNKISKKI
+15 KGSFLNKISKKI
-28 FKLNPILKR
+28 FKLNQILKR
-37 EKPLKRHKKTK
+37 EKPLKCHKKTK
-48 SIKKPF
+48 SVKKPF

-71 GGLPHLRASECRYW
+71 GGLSHLRASECRYW
-85 SWWSGYHDKIES
+85 SWSSWSYHDNVES

-109 FSSTQGS
+109 FNSAQGS

-136 KFNNGTL
+136 KFSNGTL

-150 FGGTGVNGVNVGY
+150 FGGTGVNGGNLGY

-180 TTGNSLSDGGG
+180 TTGNSFSTGGG

-198 TNRITINQAS
+198 TNHITINQAS
-208 FDNSDAGAQH
+208 FDNSDAGTQH
-218 SYMNFKGS
+218 SYMNFSGS
-226 NINVSGSSFTDDTNG
+226 DINVISSSFTDDTNG
-241 GFSFSGNNNNS
+241 GFSFSGNGTNS
-252 AISFNK
+252 NLSFNK
-258 TKFNQGTYNFTNSAN
+258 TNFNQGTYNFNSAQ
-273 LSFNNSNFNQST
+273 SVFENSNFNQ
-285 YNFNSLQSTFNN
+285 
-297 STFNQGTY
+297 GTY
-305 NFTDNTSFNND
+305 HFTDNTGLNFNND
-316 TFNQGTYNFNTSK
+316 TFNQGTYSFNASK

-350 VSFGSGAVFNLNQT
+350 VSFGSGAIFNLNQT
-364 LNANQTYDILTT
+364 FNTNQTYDILTT
-376 NGTIQYGVYQ
+376 NKTIQYGVYQ

-407 NNTYDVTFDINGQ
+407 SNTYDVTFDINGQ

-425 ETFSNKSITTQFLG
+425 ETFNNQSITTQFLG
-439 DDLQAKAKATYQQDL
+439 DDLQAKA
-454 NNSQSAL
+454 
-461 SNATNDNK
+461 
-469 IASADTGYTNNQNT
+469 
-483 TIKQDAQNLEHTS
+483 
-496 QQIAKDEQAL
+496 
-506 QGDLNKLKQL
+506 
-516 ANSSFN
+516 
-522 EQAFNQAQSKEQQD
+522 
-536 EQTLQ
+536 
-541 NEENTFSSE
+541 
-550 QEGLEK
+550 
-556 ALANAKEQQEQQ
+556 
-568 QAQAT
+568 QAT
-573 YQQDLNNSQSALS
+573 YQQDLSNSQTALN
-586 NATNDNKIAS
+586 NATSDNKIAS
-596 ADTDYT
+596 NDTGYT
-602 KNQNTAIKQD
+602 TNQNTTIKKD
-612 AQNLENTSQQI
+612 AQSLENTSQQI
-623 TQDQKDLEQDLDK
+623 AQDEQALKGDLDK

-642 SKTGFNEQAFNQ
+642 ATTGFNQQAFNQ

-662 EQTLQNE
+662 LQTLQENE
-669 EETFSSEQEGL
+669 NTFNSEQEGL
-680 EKALANAKHTS
+680 KQAIANAKPTS
-691 PTPTKH
+691 PTPTPTKH
-697 TAQNN
+697 T
-702 PPNKVSPPTQNL
+702 
-714 PTTNVWN
+714 
-721 GVYNFQ
+721 
-727 NQTYSKKGIYY
+727 
-738 IDPNLSGQ
+738 
-746 SGQSGNTLSTYGYL
+746 
-760 DWFTL
+760 
-765 KNKFS
+765 
-770 VNANNGTLIIGN
+770 
-782 NTESANT
+782 
-789 KGLIWIGDD
+789 
-798 KGLVYYNTGTFNA
+798 
-811 ANIYLT
+811 
-817 SNLKTGNGFSGEGAT
+817 
-832 LNFNA
+832 
-837 TNRITIN
+837 
-844 QASFDNSDAGAQH
+844 
-857 SYMNFKGSNI
+857 
-867 NVSGS
+867 
-872 SFTDDTNGGFSFSGN
+872 
-887 NNNSA
+887 
-892 ISFNKTKFNQGTYNF
+892 
-907 TNSANLSF
+907 
-915 NNSNFNQ
+915 
-922 STYNFNSLQSTF
+922 
-934 NNSTFNQGTY
+934 
-944 NFTDNTSFN
+944 
-953 NDTFNQGTYN
+953 
-963 FNTSK
+963 
-968 VSFSGAN
+968 
-975 TLNSSSPFA
+975 
-984 SLKGSVSF
+984 
-992 GSGAVFNLNQTL
+992 
-1004 NANQTYDILTT
+1004 
-1015 NGTIQY
+1015 
-1021 GVYQSYLWDLINYK
+1021 
-1035 GDKAISHVEVGNNTY
+1035 
-1050 DVTFDINGQDET
+1050 
-1062 LQETFSNKSITTQF
+1062 
-1076 LGDDLQAKAKATYQQ
+1076 
-1091 DLNNSQSALSNATN
+1091 
-1105 DNKIASADTGYTNN
+1105 
-1119 QNTTIKQDAQNLEHT
+1119 
-1134 SQQIAKDEQALQGD
+1134 
-1148 LNKLKQLANSS
+1148 
-1159 FNEQAFNQAQS
+1159 
-1170 KEQQDE
+1170 
-1176 QTLQNEE
+1176 
-1183 ETFSSEQEGLEKAL
+1183 
-1197 ANAKPASPTPT
+1197 
-1208 PTPTPT
+1208 
-1214 PSPTPN
+1214 TPN
-1220 PTPTKHT
+1220 TP
-1227 APNKVP
+1227 PNKVP
-1233 PTPPTQNLPTTNVW
+1233 PTPPTQNLPITNVW
-1247 NGVYWLQ
+1247 SGVYNLQ
-1254 NQTYSQKG
+1254 NQTYSKQG

-1276 SANTLS
+1276 SGNTLS

-1316 IWIGHGGFGYII
+1316 IWIGHGGFGYIT

-1344 GEGVSGSDGGGA
+1344 GEGVSSSDGGGA

-1384 TGASQHSYATFDA
+1384 TGASQHSYAAFDA

-1418 NAKNISFSNA
+1418 SAKNISFSNA

-1522 NITLGNKSQTA
+1522 NITLGNKSQA
-1533 FKNSLTLDNNSN
+1533 VFKNSLTLNNNSN

-1550 QSVLNASGASA
+1550 QSVLNANGSSV
-1561 FNNQASLNIY
+1561 FNNQVSLNIY

-1579 SLFFNGATLSLNA
+1579 SLFFNGGIISLNA

-1614 VLSVS
+1614 VLSAS
-1619 NASSLNANI
+1619 NTSSLNANI
-1628 NFQGASQATFGGNT
+1628 NFQGASQANFGSNT
-1642 TIDAASFNFDSAS
+1642 TIDTASFNFDSAS

-1670 NGYAPSLSKA
+1670 DGYAPSLTKA

-1704 DNITKSVTYNILNA
+1704 DNITRSVTYNILNA

-1739 KIQNATYSDNNNI
+1739 KIQNATYSGNNNI

-1878 NSATLKEMIET
+1878 NSATLKEMIES

-1895 TSINEVLQLLDRIK
+1895 TSINEVLQLLDEIK

-1933 SNGNLVIGATQDH
+1933 SNGNLVIGATQDN

-1965 ALDSATCSSFRN
+1965 VLDSVTCSSFRN

-2010 SGNAFESGGSADITF
+2010 SGNAFESGGSADVTF
-2025 QSANNLVLNKA
+2025 QSANNLVLNNA

-2068 SQMAME
+2068 SQVAME

-2084 FVENALI
+2084 FVENALN
-2091 PLSKELPSSLQ
+2091 PLSKELPASLQ

-2126 AIQNIISKKLS
+2126 EIQDIISKKLS

-2166 LNFIGGYM
+2166 LNFIGGYI

-2203 VANDLLDEFLGQDVV
+2203 VANDLLNEFLGQDVV
-2218 KKLESQGLVSNIIN
+2218 KKLEGQGLVSNIIN
-2232 NIISQGGLSGIYNQG
+2232 NIISQGGLSGVYNQG
-2247 LGSVLPPSL
+2247 LGNVLPPSL

-2403 FLGVIAS
+2403 FLGTIAS

-2443 ANAFNNASNSTAN
+2443 TNAFNNASNSTAN

-2492 SHSVSH
+2492 NHSASH

-2506 ATIMTNYNNPLIQF
+2506 ATIMANNNSPLIQF

-2530 TLIDSAKAIYYGY
+2530 TLIDSTKAIYYGY
-2543 NDQITGGS
+2543 NDQITGGN

-2561 LINING
+2561 LIDING
-2567 KHMVMTDNGLTYNG
+2567 KRMVMSNNGLTYND
-2581 QAVSIKDGGL
+2581 QAVNIKDGGL

-2605 SILYNKVKIAVSNAP
+2605 SILYNKVKIAVSNDP

-2629 KQYIAQIQGIQGV
+2629 KQYIAQIQGTQGV
-2642 DSIEQAGGTQAI
+2642 DSIEQAGGAQAI

-2688 IANTLEVIANPNFKN
+2688 IANTLEVIANPDFKN

-2784 GTGTLYGINVGYDRF
+2784 GTGTLYGINIGYDRF

-2863 LLSIINQSYRYNTW
+2863 LLSIINQSYKYNTW

-2906 YYIGMSGLRGI
+2906 YYIGLSGLRGI

-3005 LFKTFYVNAGIGARF
+3005 LSKTFYVNAGIGARF

>member
-1 MAFKKAGLISKFIS
+1 MAFEKAGLISKFIS
-15 KGSFKLNKISKKI
+15 KGSFKLSKISKKI
-28 FKLNPILKR
+28 FKLNQILKR

-71 GGLPHLRASECRYW
+71 GGLSHLRANECRYW
-85 SWWSGYHDKIES
+85 SWSSWSYHDNIES

-109 FSSTQGS
+109 FSSTQDS

-121 NTLTTYSAGGASFTQ
+121 NTLTTYSPGGASFTQ

-143 NVGGNIR
+143 NVGGNVR
-150 FGGTGVNGVNVGY
+150 FGGTGVNGGDVGY

-171 TINFNSSRI
+171 TINFNSSHL
-180 TTGNSLSDGGG
+180 TTGNSYADGGG

-198 TNRITINQAS
+198 ANNITINQAS
-208 FDNSDAGAQH
+208 LDNSDAGTQK

-226 NINVSGSSFTDDTNG
+226 NIKVSGSSFTDDTNG

-252 AISFNK
+252 AISFNQ
-258 TKFNQGTYNFTNSAN
+258 TSFNQGAYNFSNSTTLSFDNSSFNQGTYNFNSVQSA
-273 LSFNNSNFNQST
+273 FNNSA
-285 YNFNSLQSTFNN
+285 
-297 STFNQGTY
+297 FNQGTY
-305 NFTDNTSFNND
+305 NFNDNVSFNND
-316 TFNQGTYNFNTSK
+316 TFNQGTYSFNTSK
-329 VSFSGANTLNSS
+329 VSFSGTNTLNSS

-350 VSFGSGAVFNLNQT
+350 VSFGSGAIFNLNQT
-364 LNANQTYDILTT
+364 LNSNQTYDILTT
-376 NGTIQYGVYQ
+376 NGAIQYGVYQ

-401 SHVEVG
+401 SHVGVS

-425 ETFSNKSITTQFLG
+425 ETFNKQSIITQFLG
-439 DDLQAKAKATYQQDL
+439 DDLQQQAQQTYQQDL
-454 NNSQSAL
+454 SNSQNAL
-461 SNATNDNK
+461 NNAASDSK
-469 IASADTGYTNNQNT
+469 IANSDTDYTKNKNT
-483 TIKQDAQNLEHTS
+483 AIATDAQNLENTNQKI
-496 QQIAKDEQAL
+496 QQDEQAL
-506 QGDLNKLKQL
+506 EKDLAQIKQL
-516 ANSSFN
+516 ANSTTGFN
-522 EQAFNQAQSKEQQD
+522 EQAFNQAQKQEQQD

-541 NEENTFSSE
+541 NEEKTFNAE
-550 QEGLEK
+550 QEGLK
-556 ALANAKEQQEQQ
+556 QAIANAKP
-568 QAQAT
+568 
-573 YQQDLNNSQSALS
+573 
-586 NATNDNKIAS
+586 AS
-596 ADTDYT
+596 PTPSHA
-602 KNQNTAIKQD
+602 
-612 AQNLENTSQQI
+612 
-623 TQDQKDLEQDLDK
+623 
-636 LQQLAN
+636 
-642 SKTGFNEQAFNQ
+642 
-654 AQSTEQQD
+654 
-662 EQTLQNE
+662 
-669 EETFSSEQEGL
+669 
-680 EKALANAKHTS
+680 

-697 TAQNN
+697 TVQNT
-702 PPNKVSPPTQNL
+702 PPNKVPPTPTPPTQN
-714 PTTNVWN
+714 PPAESVWS
-721 GVYNFQ
+721 GVYNLQ
-727 NQTYSKKGIYY
+727 NQTYSNKGIYY

-746 SGQSGNTLSTYGYL
+746 SGQSGNTLSTY
-760 DWFTL
+760 
-765 KNKFS
+765 
-770 VNANNGTLIIGN
+770 
-782 NTESANT
+782 
-789 KGLIWIGDD
+789 
-798 KGLVYYNTGTFNA
+798 
-811 ANIYLT
+811 
-817 SNLKTGNGFSGEGAT
+817 
-832 LNFNA
+832 
-837 TNRITIN
+837 
-844 QASFDNSDAGAQH
+844 
-857 SYMNFKGSNI
+857 
-867 NVSGS
+867 
-872 SFTDDTNGGFSFSGN
+872 
-887 NNNSA
+887 
-892 ISFNKTKFNQGTYNF
+892 
-907 TNSANLSF
+907 
-915 NNSNFNQ
+915 
-922 STYNFNSLQSTF
+922 
-934 NNSTFNQGTY
+934 
-944 NFTDNTSFN
+944 
-953 NDTFNQGTYN
+953 
-963 FNTSK
+963 
-968 VSFSGAN
+968 
-975 TLNSSSPFA
+975 
-984 SLKGSVSF
+984 
-992 GSGAVFNLNQTL
+992 
-1004 NANQTYDILTT
+1004 
-1015 NGTIQY
+1015 
-1021 GVYQSYLWDLINYK
+1021 
-1035 GDKAISHVEVGNNTY
+1035 
-1050 DVTFDINGQDET
+1050 
-1062 LQETFSNKSITTQF
+1062 
-1076 LGDDLQAKAKATYQQ
+1076 
-1091 DLNNSQSALSNATN
+1091 
-1105 DNKIASADTGYTNN
+1105 
-1119 QNTTIKQDAQNLEHT
+1119 
-1134 SQQIAKDEQALQGD
+1134 
-1148 LNKLKQLANSS
+1148 
-1159 FNEQAFNQAQS
+1159 
-1170 KEQQDE
+1170 
-1176 QTLQNEE
+1176 
-1183 ETFSSEQEGLEKAL
+1183 
-1197 ANAKPASPTPT
+1197 
-1208 PTPTPT
+1208 
-1214 PSPTPN
+1214 
-1220 PTPTKHT
+1220 
-1227 APNKVP
+1227 
-1233 PTPPTQNLPTTNVW
+1233 
-1247 NGVYWLQ
+1247 
-1254 NQTYSQKG
+1254 
-1262 VYYIDPNLSGQSGQ
+1262 
-1276 SANTLS
+1276 
-1282 TYTANLLGRSFGVNI
+1282 TANLLGRSFSVNAN
-1297 QNGTL
+1297 NGTL

-1316 IWIGHGGFGYII
+1316 IWIGHGGFGYIT
-1328 GTFNAANIYLT
+1328 GTFSAANIYLT

-1344 GEGVSGSDGGGA
+1344 GEGVSNSDGGGA

-1384 TGASQHSYATFDA
+1384 TGASQHSYAAFDA
-1397 TNNISV
+1397 LNNISV

-1434 NPGGSSVI
+1434 NPGGSSTI
-1442 SANAA
+1442 SANAS
-1447 NSLSFNNSRL
+1447 NSLSFINSRL
-1457 NGGAVYNLW
+1457 NGGAVYNLQ

-1522 NITLGNKSQTA
+1522 NITLGNKSQAA

-1550 QSVLNASGASA
+1550 QSVLNANGASA
-1561 FNNQASLNIY
+1561 FNNQASLNVY

-1579 SLFFNGATLSLNA
+1579 SLFFNGGTLSLNA
-1592 NSKLNASSA
+1592 SSKLNASNA
-1601 SFSNNTTINLDDS
+1601 SFSSNTTINLDDS
-1614 VLSVS
+1614 VLNAN

-1628 NFQGASQATFGGNT
+1628 NFQGASQADFGGNT
-1642 TIDAASFNFDSAS
+1642 TIDTASFNFDSAS
-1655 SLSFNNLTAN
+1655 SLNFNNLTAN
-1665 GALNF
+1665 GTLNF
-1670 NGYAPSLSKA
+1670 NGYAPSLTKA

-1718 QKGITGIS
+1718 KGITGIS

-1739 KIQNATYSDNNNI
+1739 KIQNATYSDSNNI

-1809 GYSYDYSDNQA
+1809 GYSYDYSSNQA

-1833 TPKGSQTPQT
+1833 MPKGSQTPQT

-1863 FSSGNLKTLL
+1863 FSSENLKTLL

-1878 NSATLKEMIET
+1878 NSVTLKEMIES

-1895 TSINEVLQLLDRIK
+1895 TNINEVLQLLDKIK
-1909 ITPAQKQALLETIN
+1909 ITQAQKQALLDTIN

-1933 SNGNLVIGATQDH
+1933 SNGNLVIGATQDN
-1946 VTNSTSSIWFGGN
+1946 VTDSTSSIWFGGN

-1965 ALDSATCSSFRN
+1965 TLDSATCSSFRN

-1996 DFKAKSIYITGTLG
+1996 DFKAKSIYITGTIG
-2010 SGNAFESGGSADITF
+2010 SGNAFESGGSADVTF

-2050 GQEGIDK
+2050 GQKGIDK

-2068 SQMAME
+2068 SQVAME

-2084 FVENALI
+2084 FIENALS
-2091 PLSKELPSSLQ
+2091 PLSKELPASLQ
-2102 NETLGQLIGQNNL
+2102 DETLGQLIGQNNL
-2115 DNLLNNSGVMN
+2115 DDLLNNSGVMN

-2166 LNFIGGYM
+2166 LNFIGGYI

-2193 PTSLQKDIGV
+2193 PASLQKDIGV
-2203 VANDLLDEFLGQDVV
+2203 VANDLLNEFLGQDIV
-2218 KKLESQGLVSNIIN
+2218 KKLESQELVNNIIN
-2232 NIISQGGLSGIYNQG
+2232 NIISQGGLSGVYNQG

-2329 ALIFASNGVSNIN
+2329 ALIFASNSVSNIN

-2360 VSVQKGEICINL
+2360 VSVQKGEICVNL

-2403 FLGVIAS
+2403 FLGTIAS

-2443 ANAFNNASNSTAN
+2443 TNAFNNASNSTAN
-2456 INGDFTLN
+2456 INGNFTLN

-2492 SHSVSH
+2492 SHSASH
-2498 AIINAQGI
+2498 AIINAQGT
-2506 ATIMTNYNNPLIQF
+2506 ATIMANDNNPLIQF
-2520 NTSSKETGAY
+2520 NTSSREAGTY

-2561 LINING
+2561 LIDING

-2581 QAVSIKDGGL
+2581 QTVNIKDGGL
-2591 IVGFK
+2591 VVGFK

-2605 SILYNKVKIAVSNAP
+2605 SILYNKVKIAVSNDP

-2629 KQYIAQIQGIQGV
+2629 KQYIAQIQGVQSV
-2642 DSIEQAGGTQAI
+2642 DSIDQAGGNQAI
-2654 NWLNKIFETKGSPL
+2654 DWLNKIFETKGSPL

-2688 IANTLEVIANPNFKN
+2688 IANTLEIIANPDFKN

-2727 STFASADFHERLEA
+2727 STFARSDFLERLEA

-2815 FHANIT
+2815 FHGNIT

-2863 LLSIINQSYRYNTW
+2863 LLSIINQSYRYDTW

-2893 KSVIFKPQIGLAY
+2893 KSVIFKPQVGLAY
-2906 YYIGMSGLRGI
+2906 YYIGLSGLRGI

-3028 ITGNIGMRY
+3028 ITGNIGIRY

>member
-1 MAFKKAGLISKFIS
+1 MAFKKARLISRFVS

-28 FKLNPILKR
+28 FKLNQILKR
-37 EKPLKRHKKTK
+37 EKPLKRHKKALK
-48 SIKKPF
+48 PIKKLS
-54 NKNKSFLKASVL
+54 NRNKSFLKASIL

-71 GGLPHLRASECRYW
+71 GGLSHLRANECRYW
-85 SWWSGYHDKIES
+85 SWSTWSYQDNIES
-97 GSNSPTHNSYCL
+97 GPNSPTHNSYCL
-109 FSSTQGS
+109 FSSAQGS

-136 KFNNGTL
+136 KFNGGTL

-150 FGGTGVNGVNVGY
+150 FGGTGINGGDVGY
-163 ITGTYDAQ
+163 ITGTYDAANIYL
-171 TINFNSSRI
+171 TSHL
-180 TTGNSLSDGGG
+180 TTGNSYADGGG

-198 TNRITINQAS
+198 ANNITINQAS
-208 FDNSDAGAQH
+208 FDNNDAGTQH

-226 NINVSGSSFTDDTNG
+226 NIKVSGSSFKDDTNG
-241 GFSFSGNNNNS
+241 GFSFSGNNNHS
-252 AISFNK
+252 AISFNQ
-258 TKFNQGTYNFTNSAN
+258 TNFNQGTYHFSNSASSSFGNSNFNQGTYHFNSAQSTFENSNFNQGTYNFN
-273 LSFNNSNFNQST
+273 
-285 YNFNSLQSTFNN
+285 
-297 STFNQGTY
+297 
-305 NFTDNTSFNND
+305 DNTSFNND

-329 VSFSGANTLNSS
+329 VSFSGINTLNSS
-341 SPFASLKGS
+341 SPFANLKGS
-350 VSFGSGAVFNLNQT
+350 VSFNSNAIFNLNQT
-364 LNANQTYDILTT
+364 LNNNQTYDILTT
-376 NGTIQYGVYQ
+376 NGAIQYGVYQ

-425 ETFSNKSITTQFLG
+425 ETFSNQSITTQFLG
-439 DDLQAKAKATYQQDL
+439 DNLQAQAQQTYQEDVAHSQNALNNVTSDNTIANNDTSYTKSSNPTINKDAQSLENTNQKIQQDKQDL
-454 NNSQSAL
+454 EKDLAQIKQLANSTTGFNEQAFNQAQKQEQQDEQTLQNDENAFNTEQEGLKQAIQQAQAQQQKQEQEAQQTYQEDLTHSQNALNDVTSDNTIANNDTSYTQSK
-461 SNATNDNK
+461 NAT
-469 IASADTGYTNNQNT
+469 IA
-483 TIKQDAQNLEHTS
+483 KDAQNLENTNQEI
-496 QQIAKDEQAL
+496 QQDEQAL
-506 QGDLNKLKQL
+506 EKDLAQIKQL
-516 ANSSFN
+516 ANSTTGFN

-541 NEENTFSSE
+541 NDENAFNTE
-550 QEGLEK
+550 QEGLK
-556 ALANAKEQQEQQ
+556 QAIANAKP
-568 QAQAT
+568 
-573 YQQDLNNSQSALS
+573 
-586 NATNDNKIAS
+586 
-596 ADTDYT
+596 
-602 KNQNTAIKQD
+602 
-612 AQNLENTSQQI
+612 TSP
-623 TQDQKDLEQDLDK
+623 TP
-636 LQQLAN
+636 
-642 SKTGFNEQAFNQ
+642 SPT
-654 AQSTEQQD
+654 
-662 EQTLQNE
+662 
-669 EETFSSEQEGL
+669 
-680 EKALANAKHTS
+680 

-697 TAQNN
+697 TVPNT
-702 PPNKVSPPTQNL
+702 PPSQVPPTPPTQNL
-714 PTTNVWN
+714 PAESVWS
-721 GVYNFQ
+721 GVYWLQ
-727 NQTYSKKGIYY
+727 NKTYSNKGIYY

-746 SGQSGNTLSTYGYL
+746 SGQSGNTLSTY
-760 DWFTL
+760 
-765 KNKFS
+765 
-770 VNANNGTLIIGN
+770 
-782 NTESANT
+782 
-789 KGLIWIGDD
+789 
-798 KGLVYYNTGTFNA
+798 
-811 ANIYLT
+811 
-817 SNLKTGNGFSGEGAT
+817 
-832 LNFNA
+832 
-837 TNRITIN
+837 
-844 QASFDNSDAGAQH
+844 
-857 SYMNFKGSNI
+857 
-867 NVSGS
+867 
-872 SFTDDTNGGFSFSGN
+872 
-887 NNNSA
+887 
-892 ISFNKTKFNQGTYNF
+892 
-907 TNSANLSF
+907 
-915 NNSNFNQ
+915 
-922 STYNFNSLQSTF
+922 
-934 NNSTFNQGTY
+934 
-944 NFTDNTSFN
+944 
-953 NDTFNQGTYN
+953 
-963 FNTSK
+963 
-968 VSFSGAN
+968 
-975 TLNSSSPFA
+975 
-984 SLKGSVSF
+984 
-992 GSGAVFNLNQTL
+992 
-1004 NANQTYDILTT
+1004 
-1015 NGTIQY
+1015 
-1021 GVYQSYLWDLINYK
+1021 
-1035 GDKAISHVEVGNNTY
+1035 
-1050 DVTFDINGQDET
+1050 
-1062 LQETFSNKSITTQF
+1062 
-1076 LGDDLQAKAKATYQQ
+1076 
-1091 DLNNSQSALSNATN
+1091 
-1105 DNKIASADTGYTNN
+1105 
-1119 QNTTIKQDAQNLEHT
+1119 
-1134 SQQIAKDEQALQGD
+1134 
-1148 LNKLKQLANSS
+1148 
-1159 FNEQAFNQAQS
+1159 
-1170 KEQQDE
+1170 
-1176 QTLQNEE
+1176 
-1183 ETFSSEQEGLEKAL
+1183 
-1197 ANAKPASPTPT
+1197 
-1208 PTPTPT
+1208 
-1214 PSPTPN
+1214 
-1220 PTPTKHT
+1220 
-1227 APNKVP
+1227 
-1233 PTPPTQNLPTTNVW
+1233 
-1247 NGVYWLQ
+1247 
-1254 NQTYSQKG
+1254 
-1262 VYYIDPNLSGQSGQ
+1262 
-1276 SANTLS
+1276 
-1282 TYTANLLGRSFGVNI
+1282 TANLFGRSFGVNI

-1316 IWIGHGGFGYII
+1316 IWIGHGGFGYIT
-1328 GTFNAANIYLT
+1328 GTFSAANIYLT

-1344 GEGVSGSDGGGA
+1344 GEGVSNSDGGGA

-1384 TGASQHSYATFDA
+1384 TGASQHSYAAFDA

-1403 TNSSFSDMTWGKFSF
+1403 TDSSFSDMTWGKFSF
-1418 NAKNISFSNA
+1418 TAKNISFSNA

-1442 SANAA
+1442 SANAS

-1457 NGGAVYNLW
+1457 NGGAVYNLQ

-1522 NITLGNKSQTA
+1522 NITLGNKSQAA

-1550 QSVLNASGASA
+1550 QSVLNANNTSA

-1579 SLFFNGATLSLNA
+1579 SLFFNGGTLSLNA

-1614 VLSVS
+1614 VLSANS
-1619 NASSLNANI
+1619 TSSLNANI
-1628 NFQGASQATFGGNT
+1628 NFQGASQADFGGNT
-1642 TIDAASFNFDSAS
+1642 TIDTASFNFDSAS
-1655 SLSFNNLTAN
+1655 SLNFNNLTAN

-1670 NGYAPSLSKA
+1670 NGYAPSLAKA

-1686 QFVLGNN
+1686 QFVLGSN

-1863 FSSGNLKTLL
+1863 FSSENLKTLL

-1878 NSATLKEMIET
+1878 NSAALKEMIES

-1895 TSINEVLQLLDRIK
+1895 TNINEVLQLLDKIK
-1909 ITPAQKQALLETIN
+1909 ITQAQKQALLETIN

-1933 SNGNLVIGATQDH
+1933 NNGNLIIGATQDN

-2010 SGNAFESGGSADITF
+2010 SGNAFESGGSADVTF

-2050 GQEGIDK
+2050 GQKGINE

-2068 SQMAME
+2068 SQVAME

-2084 FVENALI
+2084 FIENALS
-2091 PLSKELPSSLQ
+2091 PLSKELPASLQ

-2126 AIQNIISKKLS
+2126 EIQNIISKKLS

-2166 LNFIGGYM
+2166 LNFIGGYI
-2174 DASELSSILSVI
+2174 DASELSSILSVV

-2203 VANDLLDEFLGQDVV
+2203 VANDLLNEFLGQDVV

-2232 NIISQGGLSGIYNQG
+2232 NIISQGGLSGVYNQG

-2329 ALIFASNGVSNIN
+2329 ALIFASNDVSNIN

-2360 VSVQKGEICINL
+2360 VSVQKGEICVNL

-2384 NSSVTPTNESLSVR
+2384 NSSVTPTNESLSVH

-2403 FLGVIAS
+2403 FLGAITS

-2434 TLQANNLTI
+2434 ALQANNLTI
-2443 ANAFNNASNSTAN
+2443 TNAFNNASNSTAN
-2456 INGDFTLN
+2456 INGNFTLN

-2498 AIINAQGI
+2498 AIINTQGT
-2506 ATIMTNYNNPLIQF
+2506 ATIMANNNPLIQF
-2520 NTSSKETGAY
+2520 NTSSKEVGTY

-2551 SLDNYLKLYT
+2551 SLDNYLKLYV
-2561 LINING
+2561 LIDING

-2591 IVGFK
+2591 VVGFK

-2605 SILYNKVKIAVSNAP
+2605 SILYNKVKIAVSNDP

-2629 KQYIAQIQGIQGV
+2629 KQYIAQIQGIQSV
-2642 DSIEQAGGTQAI
+2642 DSIDQAGGSQAI

-2815 FHANIT
+2815 FHGNIT

-2863 LLSIINQSYRYNTW
+2863 LLSIINQSYRYDTW

-2893 KSVIFKPQIGLAY
+2893 KSVIFKPQVGLAY
-2906 YYIGMSGLRGI
+2906 YYIGLSGLRGI

-3005 LFKTFYVNAGIGARF
+3005 IFKTFYVNAGIGARF

>member
-1 MAFKKAGLISKFIS
+1 MAFKKVGLISKFIS

-28 FKLNPILKR
+28 FKLNLILKR
-37 EKPLKRHKKTK
+37 EKPLSHKKTK

-54 NKNKSFLKASVL
+54 NKSKSFLKASVL

-71 GGLPHLRASECRYW
+71 GGLSHLRASECRYW
-85 SWWSGYHDKIES
+85 SWSSWSYHDNIES

-109 FSSTQGS
+109 FNSTQGS

-121 NTLTTYSAGGASFTQ
+121 NTLTTYSPGGASFTQ

-150 FGGTGVNGVNVGY
+150 FGGTGVNGGDVGY

-171 TINFNSSRI
+171 TINFDSSRI
-180 TTGNSLSDGGG
+180 TTGNSFSTGGG

-198 TNRITINQAS
+198 ANHITINQAS
-208 FDNSDAGAQH
+208 FDNSDAGTQH
-218 SYMNFKGS
+218 SYMNFSGS

-241 GFSFSGNNNNS
+241 GFSFSGNGTNS
-252 AISFNK
+252 NLSFNK
-258 TKFNQGTYNFTNSAN
+258 TNFNQGTYKFTNSANLNFNNSAFNQGTYNFNSAQ
-273 LSFNNSNFNQST
+273 SVFENSNFNQ
-285 YNFNSLQSTFNN
+285 
-297 STFNQGTY
+297 GTY
-305 NFTDNTSFNND
+305 SFTDNTGLNFDND
-316 TFNQGTYNFNTSK
+316 TFNQGTYSFNASK

-350 VSFGSGAVFNLNQT
+350 VSFGSGAIFNLNQT
-364 LNANQTYDILTT
+364 LNSNQTYDILTT
-376 NGTIQYGVYQ
+376 NKTIQYGVYQ

-407 NNTYDVTFDINGQ
+407 SNTYDVTFDINGQ

-425 ETFSNKSITTQFLG
+425 ETFNNQAITTQFLG

-454 NNSQSAL
+454 SNSQSAL
-461 SNATNDNK
+461 NNATSDNK
-469 IASADTGYTNNQNT
+469 IASSDTSYTNNQNT
-483 TIKQDAQNLEHTS
+483 TIKKDAQSLENTS
-496 QQIAKDEQAL
+496 QTIQQDKQAL
-506 QGDLNKLKQL
+506 EKDLANVKQL
-516 ANSSFN
+516 ANTPTGFN
-522 EQAFNQAQSKEQQD
+522 QQAFKNAQSTEQQD
-536 EQTLQ
+536 LQTLQ

-556 ALANAKEQQEQQ
+556 A
-568 QAQAT
+568 
-573 YQQDLNNSQSALS
+573 
-586 NATNDNKIAS
+586 I
-596 ADTDYT
+596 
-602 KNQNTAIKQD
+602 
-612 AQNLENTSQQI
+612 
-623 TQDQKDLEQDLDK
+623 
-636 LQQLAN
+636 
-642 SKTGFNEQAFNQ
+642 
-654 AQSTEQQD
+654 
-662 EQTLQNE
+662 
-669 EETFSSEQEGL
+669 
-680 EKALANAKHTS
+680 
-691 PTPTKH
+691 
-697 TAQNN
+697 
-702 PPNKVSPPTQNL
+702 
-714 PTTNVWN
+714 
-721 GVYNFQ
+721 
-727 NQTYSKKGIYY
+727 
-738 IDPNLSGQ
+738 
-746 SGQSGNTLSTYGYL
+746 
-760 DWFTL
+760 
-765 KNKFS
+765 
-770 VNANNGTLIIGN
+770 
-782 NTESANT
+782 
-789 KGLIWIGDD
+789 
-798 KGLVYYNTGTFNA
+798 
-811 ANIYLT
+811 
-817 SNLKTGNGFSGEGAT
+817 
-832 LNFNA
+832 
-837 TNRITIN
+837 
-844 QASFDNSDAGAQH
+844 
-857 SYMNFKGSNI
+857 
-867 NVSGS
+867 
-872 SFTDDTNGGFSFSGN
+872 
-887 NNNSA
+887 
-892 ISFNKTKFNQGTYNF
+892 
-907 TNSANLSF
+907 
-915 NNSNFNQ
+915 
-922 STYNFNSLQSTF
+922 
-934 NNSTFNQGTY
+934 
-944 NFTDNTSFN
+944 
-953 NDTFNQGTYN
+953 
-963 FNTSK
+963 
-968 VSFSGAN
+968 
-975 TLNSSSPFA
+975 
-984 SLKGSVSF
+984 
-992 GSGAVFNLNQTL
+992 
-1004 NANQTYDILTT
+1004 
-1015 NGTIQY
+1015 
-1021 GVYQSYLWDLINYK
+1021 
-1035 GDKAISHVEVGNNTY
+1035 
-1050 DVTFDINGQDET
+1050 
-1062 LQETFSNKSITTQF
+1062 
-1076 LGDDLQAKAKATYQQ
+1076 
-1091 DLNNSQSALSNATN
+1091 
-1105 DNKIASADTGYTNN
+1105 
-1119 QNTTIKQDAQNLEHT
+1119 
-1134 SQQIAKDEQALQGD
+1134 
-1148 LNKLKQLANSS
+1148 
-1159 FNEQAFNQAQS
+1159 
-1170 KEQQDE
+1170 
-1176 QTLQNEE
+1176 
-1183 ETFSSEQEGLEKAL
+1183 
-1197 ANAKPASPTPT
+1197 ANAKPASPTP
-1208 PTPTPT
+1208 
-1214 PSPTPN
+1214 SPT

-1227 APNKVP
+1227 APNTPPNKVP

-1247 NGVYWLQ
+1247 NGVYNLQ

-1276 SANTLS
+1276 SGNTLS

-1316 IWIGHGGFGYII
+1316 IWIGHGGFGYIT
-1328 GTFNAANIYLT
+1328 GNFNAANIYLT

-1384 TGASQHSYATFDA
+1384 TGASQHSYAAFDA

-1434 NPGGSSVI
+1434 NSGGSSVI

-1495 LLGNTSFTL
+1495 LLGNTSFAL

-1522 NITLGNKSQTA
+1522 NITLGNKSQAA

-1550 QSVLNASGASA
+1550 QSVLNANGASA

-1579 SLFFNGATLSLNA
+1579 SLFFNGGIISLNA

-1614 VLSVS
+1614 VLSAS
-1619 NASSLNANI
+1619 NTSSLNANI
-1628 NFQGASQATFGGNT
+1628 NFQGASQANFGGNT
-1642 TIDAASFNFDSAS
+1642 TIDTASFNFDSAS

-1670 NGYAPSLSKA
+1670 NGYAPSLTKA

-1809 GYSYDYSDNQA
+1809 GYSYDYSDNQV
-1820 GTYYLTSNIKGLF
+1820 GTYYLTSSIKGLF

-1878 NSATLKEMIET
+1878 NSATLKEMIES

-1895 TSINEVLQLLDRIK
+1895 TNINEVLQLLDKIK
-1909 ITPAQKQALLETIN
+1909 ITPVQKQALLETIN

-1933 SNGNLVIGATQDH
+1933 SNGNLIIGATQDN

-2010 SGNAFESGGSADITF
+2010 SANAFESGGSADVTF
-2025 QSANNLVLNKA
+2025 QSANNLVLNNA

-2068 SQMAME
+2068 SQVAME

-2084 FVENALI
+2084 FVENALS
-2091 PLSKELPSSLQ
+2091 PLSKELPASLQ

-2126 AIQNIISKKLS
+2126 EIQNIISKKLS

-2166 LNFIGGYM
+2166 LNFIGGYI

-2203 VANDLLDEFLGQDVV
+2203 VANDLLNEFLGQDVV

-2232 NIISQGGLSGIYNQG
+2232 NIISQGGLSGVYNQG
-2247 LGSVLPPSL
+2247 LGSVLPLSL

-2403 FLGVIAS
+2403 FLGTITS

-2434 TLQANNLTI
+2434 VLQANNLTI
-2443 ANAFNNASNSTAN
+2443 TNAFNNASNSTAN

-2470 TNASGLNVMGNFN
+2470 TNASGLNIMGNFN

-2498 AIINAQGI
+2498 AIINAQGT
-2506 ATIMTNYNNPLIQF
+2506 ATIMTNNNNPLIQF
-2520 NTSSKETGAY
+2520 NTSSKETGTY

-2543 NDQITGGS
+2543 NDQITGGN
-2551 SLDNYLKLYT
+2551 SLADYLKLYT
-2561 LINING
+2561 LIDING
-2567 KHMVMTDNGLTYNG
+2567 KHMVMSNNGLTYNG
-2581 QAVSIKDGGL
+2581 QAVNIKDGGL

-2605 SILYNKVKIAVSNAP
+2605 SILYNKVKIAVSNDP

-2629 KQYIAQIQGIQGV
+2629 KQYIAQIQGTQGV

-2688 IANTLEVIANPNFKN
+2688 IANTLEVIANPDFKN

-2863 LLSIINQSYRYNTW
+2863 LLSIINQSYKYDTW

-2906 YYIGMSGLRGI
+2906 YYIGLSGLRGI

>member
-1 MAFKKAGLISKFIS
+1 M
-15 KGSFKLNKISKKI
+15 
-28 FKLNPILKR
+28 
-37 EKPLKRHKKTK
+37 
-48 SIKKPF
+48 
-54 NKNKSFLKASVL
+54 
-66 LIGAL
+66 IGAL
-71 GGLPHLRASECRYW
+71 GGLSHLRANECRYW
-85 SWWSGYHDKIES
+85 SWSSWSYQDNIES
-97 GSNSPTHNSYCL
+97 GPNSPTHNSYCL
-109 FSSTQGS
+109 FSSAQGS

-143 NVGGNIR
+143 DIGGNIR
-150 FGGTGVNGVNVGY
+150 FGGTGINGGDVGY

-171 TINFNSSRI
+171 TMNFNSSHI
-180 TTGNSLSDGGG
+180 TTGNSYADGGG

-198 TNRITINQAS
+198 TNNITINQAS
-208 FDNSDAGAQH
+208 FDNSDAGTQK

-226 NINVSGSSFTDDTNG
+226 NIKVSGSSFTDDTDG
-241 GFSFSGNNNNS
+241 GFSFSGSNNNS
-252 AISFNK
+252 AISFNQ
-258 TKFNQGTYNFTNSAN
+258 TSFNQGTYHFNSA
-273 LSFNNSNFNQST
+273 
-285 YNFNSLQSTFNN
+285 QSTFEN
-297 STFNQGTY
+297 S
-305 NFTDNTSFNND
+305 S
-316 TFNQGTYNFNTSK
+316 FNQGTYNFNDSVSFNNNTFNQGTYDFNDSK
-329 VSFSGANTLNSS
+329 VSFSGTNTLNSS

-350 VSFGSGAVFNLNQT
+350 VSFNSNAIFNLNQT
-364 LNANQTYDILTT
+364 LNNNQTYDILTT
-376 NGTIQYGVYQ
+376 NGAIQYGVYQ

-425 ETFSNKSITTQFLG
+425 ETFSNQSIITQFLG
-439 DDLQAKAKATYQQDL
+439 DDLQQQAQKTYQEDL
-454 NNSQSAL
+454 TNSQNAL
-461 SNATNDNK
+461 SGATSDNTIANNDTSYTQSKNATVAK
-469 IASADTGYTNNQNT
+469 
-483 TIKQDAQNLEHTS
+483 DAQSLENTN
-496 QQIAKDEQAL
+496 QQIQKGEQAL
-506 QGDLNKLKQL
+506 EKDLAQIKQL
-516 ANSSFN
+516 ANS
-522 EQAFNQAQSKEQQD
+522 
-536 EQTLQ
+536 T
-541 NEENTFSSE
+541 
-550 QEGLEK
+550 
-556 ALANAKEQQEQQ
+556 
-568 QAQAT
+568 
-573 YQQDLNNSQSALS
+573 
-586 NATNDNKIAS
+586 
-596 ADTDYT
+596 
-602 KNQNTAIKQD
+602 
-612 AQNLENTSQQI
+612 
-623 TQDQKDLEQDLDK
+623 
-636 LQQLAN
+636 
-642 SKTGFNEQAFNQ
+642 TGFNEQAFNQ
-654 AQSTEQQD
+654 AQKQEQQD
-662 EQTLQNE
+662 EQTLQSDENAFN
-669 EETFSSEQEGL
+669 TEQEGL
-680 EKALANAKHTS
+680 KQAIANAKPAS
-691 PTPTKH
+691 PTPTPTPSPTKH
-697 TAQNN
+697 TAQNT
-702 PPNKVSPPTQNL
+702 PPSQVPPTPTQN
-714 PTTNVWN
+714 PPAESVWS
-721 GVYNFQ
+721 GVYWLQ
-727 NQTYSKKGIYY
+727 NKTYSNKGIYY

-746 SGQSGNTLSTYGYL
+746 SGQST
-760 DWFTL
+760 
-765 KNKFS
+765 
-770 VNANNGTLIIGN
+770 
-782 NTESANT
+782 
-789 KGLIWIGDD
+789 
-798 KGLVYYNTGTFNA
+798 
-811 ANIYLT
+811 
-817 SNLKTGNGFSGEGAT
+817 
-832 LNFNA
+832 
-837 TNRITIN
+837 
-844 QASFDNSDAGAQH
+844 
-857 SYMNFKGSNI
+857 
-867 NVSGS
+867 
-872 SFTDDTNGGFSFSGN
+872 
-887 NNNSA
+887 
-892 ISFNKTKFNQGTYNF
+892 
-907 TNSANLSF
+907 
-915 NNSNFNQ
+915 
-922 STYNFNSLQSTF
+922 
-934 NNSTFNQGTY
+934 
-944 NFTDNTSFN
+944 
-953 NDTFNQGTYN
+953 
-963 FNTSK
+963 
-968 VSFSGAN
+968 
-975 TLNSSSPFA
+975 
-984 SLKGSVSF
+984 
-992 GSGAVFNLNQTL
+992 
-1004 NANQTYDILTT
+1004 
-1015 NGTIQY
+1015 
-1021 GVYQSYLWDLINYK
+1021 
-1035 GDKAISHVEVGNNTY
+1035 
-1050 DVTFDINGQDET
+1050 
-1062 LQETFSNKSITTQF
+1062 
-1076 LGDDLQAKAKATYQQ
+1076 
-1091 DLNNSQSALSNATN
+1091 
-1105 DNKIASADTGYTNN
+1105 
-1119 QNTTIKQDAQNLEHT
+1119 
-1134 SQQIAKDEQALQGD
+1134 
-1148 LNKLKQLANSS
+1148 
-1159 FNEQAFNQAQS
+1159 
-1170 KEQQDE
+1170 
-1176 QTLQNEE
+1176 
-1183 ETFSSEQEGLEKAL
+1183 
-1197 ANAKPASPTPT
+1197 
-1208 PTPTPT
+1208 
-1214 PSPTPN
+1214 
-1220 PTPTKHT
+1220 
-1227 APNKVP
+1227 
-1233 PTPPTQNLPTTNVW
+1233 
-1247 NGVYWLQ
+1247 
-1254 NQTYSQKG
+1254 
-1262 VYYIDPNLSGQSGQ
+1262 
-1276 SANTLS
+1276 NTLS
-1282 TYTANLLGRSFGVNI
+1282 TYTANLLGRSFGVNAN
-1297 QNGTL
+1297 NGTL
-1302 IIGNNTESVNDNGL
+1302 IIGNNTENVNDNGL
-1316 IWIGHGGFGYII
+1316 IWIGHGGFGYIT

-1344 GEGVSGSDGGGA
+1344 GEGVSNSDGGGA
-1356 NITFKASDNITMDG
+1356 NITFKASDNITMNG
-1370 LNYNDAETVTKMIQ
+1370 LNYNNAETVTKMIQ
-1384 TGASQHSYATFDA
+1384 TGASQHSYATFEA

-1418 NAKNISFSNA
+1418 SAENISFSNA

-1434 NPGGSSVI
+1434 NPGGSSTI
-1442 SANAA
+1442 SANAS
-1447 NSLSFNNSRL
+1447 NSLSFINSRL
-1457 NGGAVYNLW
+1457 NGGAVYNLQ

-1522 NITLGNKSQTA
+1522 NITLGNKSQAA

-1571 NGSQATFN
+1571 NGSQAAFN
-1579 SLFFNGATLSLNA
+1579 SLFFNGGTISLNA

-1614 VLSVS
+1614 VL
-1619 NASSLNANI
+1619 NANNTSSLNANI
-1628 NFQGASQATFGGNT
+1628 NFQGASQADFGGNT
-1642 TIDAASFNFDSAS
+1642 TIDTASFNFDSAS
-1655 SLSFNNLTAN
+1655 SLNFNNLTAN

-1670 NGYAPSLSKA
+1670 NGYAPSLTKA

-1686 QFVLGNN
+1686 QFVLGSN

-1761 NSSQIIQESIKNGDL
+1761 NYSQIIQESIKNGDL

-1833 TPKGSQTPQT
+1833 TPKGSQTPET

-1863 FSSGNLKTLL
+1863 FSSENLKTLL

-1878 NSATLKEMIET
+1878 NSAALKEMIES

-1895 TSINEVLQLLDRIK
+1895 TNINEVLQLLDKIK

-1923 HLTDN
+1923 HLTND

-1933 SNGNLVIGATQDH
+1933 SNGNLVIGATQDN
-1946 VTNSTSSIWFGGN
+1946 VTNSTSSIWFGGD

-1965 ALDSATCSSFRN
+1965 SLDSATCSSFRN

-1984 GSTSPYLGYINA
+1984 GSTSAYLGYINA
-1996 DFKAKSIYITGTLG
+1996 DFKAKSIYITGTVG
-2010 SGNAFESGGSADITF
+2010 SGNAFESGGSADVTF

-2036 NIEAQATDNIFNLL
+2036 NIEAQATDNIFSLL
-2050 GQEGIDK
+2050 GQKGINE

-2084 FVENALI
+2084 FIENALS
-2091 PLSKELPSSLQ
+2091 PLSKELPASLQ

-2166 LNFIGGYM
+2166 LNFIGGYI
-2174 DASELSSILSVI
+2174 DASEISSILSVI

-2193 PTSLQKDIGV
+2193 PASLQKDIGV
-2203 VANDLLDEFLGQDVV
+2203 VANDLLNEFLGQDVV

-2232 NIISQGGLSGIYNQG
+2232 NVISQGGLSGVYNQG

-2329 ALIFASNGVSNIN
+2329 ALIFASNDVSNIN

-2360 VSVQKGEICINL
+2360 VSVQKGEICVNL
-2372 ANCPTTKNSSST
+2372 ANCPTTKNGSTSSA
-2384 NSSVTPTNESLSVR
+2384 NSSVTPTNETLSVR

-2403 FLGVIAS
+2403 FLGAIAS
-2410 NGAIDLSQVKNNS
+2410 NGAIDLSQVTNNS

-2443 ANAFNNASNSTAN
+2443 TNAFDNASNSTAN
-2456 INGDFTLN
+2456 INGNFTLN

-2498 AIINAQGI
+2498 AIINTQGT
-2506 ATIMTNYNNPLIQF
+2506 ATIMANSNNPLIQF
-2520 NTSSKETGAY
+2520 NASSKEVGTY
-2530 TLIDSAKAIYYGY
+2530 TLIDSAKAIFYGY
-2543 NDQITGGS
+2543 NNQITGGS
-2551 SLDNYLKLYT
+2551 SLDNYLKLYA
-2561 LINING
+2561 LIDING

-2581 QAVSIKDGGL
+2581 QAVNVKDGGL
-2591 IVGFK
+2591 VVGFK

-2605 SILYNKVKIAVSNAP
+2605 SILYNKVKIAVSNDP

-2629 KQYIAQIQGIQGV
+2629 KQYIAQIQGVQSV
-2642 DSIEQAGGTQAI
+2642 DSIDQAGGNQAI

-2727 STFASADFHERLEA
+2727 STFARSDFLERLEA
-2741 LKNKRFADAIP
+2741 LKNKHFADAIP

-2762 QRNRVKNNV
+2762 QRNKVKNNV
-2771 WATGVGGASFING
+2771 WATGVGGASFISG

-2827 VNMGVYSRAFIKRSE
+2827 VNVGVYSRAFIKRSE

-2863 LLSIINQSYRYNTW
+2863 LLSIINQSYRYDTW

-2893 KSVIFKPQIGLAY
+2893 KSVIFKPQVGLSY
-2906 YYIGMSGLRGI
+2906 YYIGLSGLRGI

>member
-1 MAFKKAGLISKFIS
+1 MAFKKARLISRFIS

-28 FKLNPILKR
+28 FTLNQILKC
-37 EKPLKRHKKTK
+37 EKPLKCHKKALK
-48 SIKKPF
+48 PIKKLS
-54 NKNKSFLKASVL
+54 NRNKSFLKVSVL

-71 GGLPHLRASECRYW
+71 GGLSHLRADECRYW
-85 SWWSGYHDKIES
+85 SWSYWSYQDNIES
-97 GSNSPTHNSYCL
+97 GPNSPTHNSYCL
-109 FSSTQGS
+109 FSSAQGS

-136 KFNNGTL
+136 KFNGGTL

-150 FGGTGVNGVNVGY
+150 FGGTGINGGDVGY

-171 TINFNSSRI
+171 TINFNSSHL
-180 TTGNSLSDGGG
+180 TTGNSYADGGG

-198 TNRITINQAS
+198 TNNITINQAS
-208 FDNSDAGAQH
+208 LDNSDAGTQK

-226 NINVSGSSFTDDTNG
+226 NIKVSGSSFTDDTNG

-252 AISFNK
+252 AISFNQ
-258 TKFNQGTYNFTNSAN
+258 TSFNQGAYNFSNSASSSFDNSSFNQGTYNFNSAQ
-273 LSFNNSNFNQST
+273 SVFENSNFNQ
-285 YNFNSLQSTFNN
+285 
-297 STFNQGTY
+297 GTY
-305 NFTDNTSFNND
+305 HFTDSASFNND
-316 TFNQGTYNFNTSK
+316 TFNQGAYSFNTSK

-341 SPFASLKGS
+341 SPFANLKGS
-350 VSFGSGAVFNLNQT
+350 VSFNSNAIFNLNQT
-364 LNANQTYDILTT
+364 LNNNQTYDILTT
-376 NGTIQYGVYQ
+376 NGAIQYGVYQ

-401 SHVEVG
+401 SHVGVG

-425 ETFSNKSITTQFLG
+425 ETFNNQSIITQFLG
-439 DDLQAKAKATYQQDL
+439 DDLQAKAQKTYQQDL
-454 NNSQSAL
+454 SNSQSAL
-461 SNATNDNK
+461 NNAASDNK
-469 IASADTGYTNNQNT
+469 IA
-483 TIKQDAQNLEHTS
+483 
-496 QQIAKDEQAL
+496 
-506 QGDLNKLKQL
+506 
-516 ANSSFN
+516 NS
-522 EQAFNQAQSKEQQD
+522 
-536 EQTLQ
+536 
-541 NEENTFSSE
+541 
-550 QEGLEK
+550 
-556 ALANAKEQQEQQ
+556 
-568 QAQAT
+568 
-573 YQQDLNNSQSALS
+573 
-586 NATNDNKIAS
+586 
-596 ADTDYT
+596 DTDYT
-602 KNQNTAIKQD
+602 KSSNPTINKD
-612 AQNLENTSQQI
+612 AQNLENTNQQI
-623 TQDQKDLEQDLDK
+623 AQDEQALEQDLDK

-642 SKTGFNEQAFNQ
+642 SKTGFSEQAFDQAQDKEQQDEQTLQNDENAFNTEQDSLNKAIQQAQAQQQKQEQQQAQQTYQQDLSNSQSALNNAASDSKIANSDTDYTKNKNTAVAKDAQGLENTNQKIQQDEQALEKDLAQIKQLANSTTGFNEQAFNQ

-669 EETFSSEQEGL
+669 EKTFNSEQEGL
-680 EKALANAKHTS
+680 KQAIANAKPTS
-691 PTPTKH
+691 PTPSHAPTPTKH
-697 TAQNN
+697 TAPNT
-702 PPNKVSPPTQNL
+702 PPSQVPPTPPTQNL

-721 GVYNFQ
+721 GVYNLQ
-727 NQTYSKKGIYY
+727 NQTYSKQGVYY

-746 SGQSGNTLSTYGYL
+746 SGQSGNTLSTY
-760 DWFTL
+760 
-765 KNKFS
+765 
-770 VNANNGTLIIGN
+770 
-782 NTESANT
+782 
-789 KGLIWIGDD
+789 
-798 KGLVYYNTGTFNA
+798 
-811 ANIYLT
+811 
-817 SNLKTGNGFSGEGAT
+817 
-832 LNFNA
+832 
-837 TNRITIN
+837 
-844 QASFDNSDAGAQH
+844 
-857 SYMNFKGSNI
+857 
-867 NVSGS
+867 
-872 SFTDDTNGGFSFSGN
+872 
-887 NNNSA
+887 
-892 ISFNKTKFNQGTYNF
+892 
-907 TNSANLSF
+907 
-915 NNSNFNQ
+915 
-922 STYNFNSLQSTF
+922 
-934 NNSTFNQGTY
+934 
-944 NFTDNTSFN
+944 
-953 NDTFNQGTYN
+953 
-963 FNTSK
+963 
-968 VSFSGAN
+968 
-975 TLNSSSPFA
+975 
-984 SLKGSVSF
+984 
-992 GSGAVFNLNQTL
+992 
-1004 NANQTYDILTT
+1004 
-1015 NGTIQY
+1015 
-1021 GVYQSYLWDLINYK
+1021 
-1035 GDKAISHVEVGNNTY
+1035 
-1050 DVTFDINGQDET
+1050 
-1062 LQETFSNKSITTQF
+1062 
-1076 LGDDLQAKAKATYQQ
+1076 
-1091 DLNNSQSALSNATN
+1091 
-1105 DNKIASADTGYTNN
+1105 
-1119 QNTTIKQDAQNLEHT
+1119 
-1134 SQQIAKDEQALQGD
+1134 
-1148 LNKLKQLANSS
+1148 
-1159 FNEQAFNQAQS
+1159 
-1170 KEQQDE
+1170 
-1176 QTLQNEE
+1176 
-1183 ETFSSEQEGLEKAL
+1183 
-1197 ANAKPASPTPT
+1197 
-1208 PTPTPT
+1208 
-1214 PSPTPN
+1214 
-1220 PTPTKHT
+1220 
-1227 APNKVP
+1227 
-1233 PTPPTQNLPTTNVW
+1233 
-1247 NGVYWLQ
+1247 
-1254 NQTYSQKG
+1254 
-1262 VYYIDPNLSGQSGQ
+1262 
-1276 SANTLS
+1276 
-1282 TYTANLLGRSFGVNI
+1282 TANLFGRSFGVNI

-1316 IWIGHGGFGYII
+1316 IWIGHGGFGYIM

-1344 GEGVSGSDGGGA
+1344 GEGVSNSDGGGA

-1403 TNSSFSDMTWGKFSF
+1403 TDSSFSDMTWGKFSF
-1418 NAKNISFSNA
+1418 SAKNISFSNA

-1447 NSLSFNNSRL
+1447 NSLSFINSRL
-1457 NGGAVYNLW
+1457 NGGAIYNLQ

-1522 NITLGNKSQTA
+1522 NITLGNKSQAA

-1550 QSVLNASGASA
+1550 QSVLNANNTSA

-1571 NGSQATFN
+1571 NGSQAAFK
-1579 SLFFNGATLSLNA
+1579 SLFFNGGTLSLNA
-1592 NSKLNASSA
+1592 SSKLNASSA

-1614 VLSVS
+1614 VLSAS
-1619 NASSLNANI
+1619 NTSSLNANI
-1628 NFQGASQATFGGNT
+1628 NFQGASQADFGGNT
-1642 TIDAASFNFDSAS
+1642 TIDTASFNFDSAS
-1655 SLSFNNLTAN
+1655 SLNFNNLTAN

-1670 NGYAPSLSKA
+1670 NGYAPSLTKA

-1809 GYSYDYSDNQA
+1809 GYSYDYSDNQV

-1833 TPKGSQTPQT
+1833 TPKGSQTPQA

-1863 FSSGNLKTLL
+1863 FSSENLKTLL

-1878 NSATLKEMIET
+1878 NSATLKEMIES

-1895 TSINEVLQLLDRIK
+1895 TNINEVLQLLDKIK
-1909 ITPAQKQALLETIN
+1909 ITQAQKQALLEMIN

-1933 SNGNLVIGATQDH
+1933 SNGNLIIGATQDN

-1965 ALDSATCSSFRN
+1965 TLDSATCSSFRN

-1996 DFKAKSIYITGTLG
+1996 DFKAKSIYITGTMG
-2010 SGNAFESGGSADITF
+2010 SGNAFESGGSADVTF

-2036 NIEAQATDNIFNLL
+2036 NIEARATDNIFNLL
-2050 GQEGIDK
+2050 GQKGIEK

-2068 SQMAME
+2068 SQVAME

-2084 FVENALI
+2084 FIENALS
-2091 PLSKELPSSLQ
+2091 PLSKELPASLQ
-2102 NETLGQLIGQNNL
+2102 DETLGQLIGQNNL
-2115 DNLLNNSGVMN
+2115 DDLLNNSGVMN

-2152 AKQSLKS
+2152 AKQFLKS

-2166 LNFIGGYM
+2166 LNFIGGYI
-2174 DASELSSILSVI
+2174 DASELSSILSVV

-2203 VANDLLDEFLGQDVV
+2203 VANDLLNEFLGQDVV
-2218 KKLESQGLVSNIIN
+2218 KKLENQGLVSNIIN
-2232 NIISQGGLSGIYNQG
+2232 NIISQGGLSGVYNQG

-2329 ALIFASNGVSNIN
+2329 ALIFASNSVSNIN

-2360 VSVQKGEICINL
+2360 VSVQKGEICVNL

-2384 NSSVTPTNESLSVR
+2384 NSSATPTNESLSVR

-2403 FLGVIAS
+2403 FLGTIAS

-2443 ANAFNNASNSTAN
+2443 TNAFNNASNSTAN

-2498 AIINAQGI
+2498 AIINAQGT
-2506 ATIMTNYNNPLIQF
+2506 ATLMADSNNPLIQF
-2520 NTSSKETGAY
+2520 NTSSKEVGTY
-2530 TLIDSAKAIYYGY
+2530 TLIDSTKAIYYGY

-2551 SLDNYLKLYT
+2551 SLDNYLKLYA
-2561 LINING
+2561 LIDING

-2591 IVGFK
+2591 VVGFK

-2605 SILYNKVKIAVSNAP
+2605 SILYNKVKIAVSNDP

-2629 KQYIAQIQGIQGV
+2629 KQYIAQIQGVQSV
-2642 DSIEQAGGTQAI
+2642 DSIDQAGGNQAI

-2688 IANTLEVIANPNFKN
+2688 IANTLEVIANPDFKN

-2799 IKGVIVGGYA
+2799 IKGVIVVGYA

-2815 FHANIT
+2815 FHGNIT

-2863 LLSIINQSYRYNTW
+2863 LLSIINQSYRYDTW

-2893 KSVIFKPQIGLAY
+2893 KSVIFKPQVGLAY
-2906 YYIGMSGLRGI
+2906 YYIGLSGLRGI

>member
-1 MAFKKAGLISKFIS
+1 MAFKKARLISRFIS
-15 KGSFKLNKISKKI
+15 KGSFKLNQ
-28 FKLNPILKR
+28 ILKR
-37 EKPLKRHKKTK
+37 EKPLKCHKKTK

-54 NKNKSFLKASVL
+54 NKNKSFLKVSVL

-71 GGLPHLRASECRYW
+71 GGLSHLRANECTYW
-85 SWWSGYHDKIES
+85 SWSTWSYQDNIES
-97 GSNSPTHNSYCL
+97 GPNSPTHNSYCL
-109 FSSTQGS
+109 FSSAQGS

-121 NTLTTYSAGGASFTQ
+121 STLTTYSAGGASFTQ
-136 KFNNGTL
+136 KFNGGTL

-150 FGGTGVNGVNVGY
+150 FGGTGINGGDVGY
-163 ITGTYDAQ
+163 ITGTYDAANIYL
-171 TINFNSSRI
+171 TSHL
-180 TTGNSLSDGGG
+180 TTGNSYSDGGG

-198 TNRITINQAS
+198 TNNLTISQAS
-208 FDNSDAGAQH
+208 FDNSDAGTQK

-226 NINVSGSSFTDDTNG
+226 NINVSGSSFTDDTDG

-252 AISFNK
+252 VISFNQ
-258 TKFNQGTYNFTNSAN
+258 TNFSQGTYHFTNSASSSFDNSSFNQGTYHFNSAQSTFENSNFNQGTYNF
-273 LSFNNSNFNQST
+273 NSNA
-285 YNFNSLQSTFNN
+285 
-297 STFNQGTY
+297 
-305 NFTDNTSFNND
+305 SFDND
-316 TFNQGTYNFNTSK
+316 TFNQGSYSFNTSK

-341 SPFASLKGS
+341 SPFASLKGN
-350 VSFGSGAVFNLNQT
+350 VSFNSGAIFNLNQT
-364 LNANQTYDILTT
+364 LNSNQTYDILTT
-376 NGTIQYGVYQ
+376 NGAIQYGVYQ

-407 NNTYDVTFDINGQ
+407 DNTYDVTFDINGQ

-425 ETFSNKSITTQFLG
+425 ETFNKQSIITQFLG
-439 DDLQAKAKATYQQDL
+439 DNLQQQAQQTYQEDVANSQNAL
-454 NNSQSAL
+454 NNVTS
-461 SNATNDNK
+461 DNT
-469 IASADTGYTNNQNT
+469 IASNDTGYTQSKNT
-483 TIKQDAQNLEHTS
+483 TIATDAQNLENTN
-496 QQIAKDEQAL
+496 QQIAQDEQAL
-506 QGDLNKLKQL
+506 EKDLAQIKQL
-516 ANSSFN
+516 ANSTTGFN

-541 NEENTFSSE
+541 NEEKTFNAE
-550 QEGLEK
+550 QEGLK
-556 ALANAKEQQEQQ
+556 QAIQ
-568 QAQAT
+568 QAQAQEQKQEQAQAQKT
-573 YQQDLNNSQSALS
+573 YQQDLSNSQTAVSDAS
-586 NATNDNKIAS
+586 KDNQIASNDTSYTQSKNATVVK
-596 ADTDYT
+596 
-602 KNQNTAIKQD
+602 D
-612 AQNLENTSQQI
+612 AQNLESTNQKIQQDE
-623 TQDQKDLEQDLDK
+623 QALEKDLAQIK
-636 LQQLAN
+636 QLAN
-642 SKTGFNEQAFNQ
+642 STTGFNEQAFTQ
-654 AQSTEQQD
+654 AQKQEQQD
-662 EQTLQNE
+662 EQTLQNDE
-669 EETFSSEQEGL
+669 NAFNTEQEGL
-680 EKALANAKHTS
+680 KQAIANAKPTS
-691 PTPTKH
+691 PTPSPTPTPTKH
-697 TAQNN
+697 TAQNT
-702 PPNKVSPPTQNL
+702 PPSQVPPTPPTQN
-714 PTTNVWN
+714 PPAESVWS
-721 GVYNFQ
+721 GVYNLQ
-727 NQTYSKKGIYY
+727 NQTYSNKGIYY

-746 SGQSGNTLSTYGYL
+746 SGQSGNTLSTY
-760 DWFTL
+760 
-765 KNKFS
+765 
-770 VNANNGTLIIGN
+770 
-782 NTESANT
+782 
-789 KGLIWIGDD
+789 
-798 KGLVYYNTGTFNA
+798 
-811 ANIYLT
+811 
-817 SNLKTGNGFSGEGAT
+817 
-832 LNFNA
+832 
-837 TNRITIN
+837 
-844 QASFDNSDAGAQH
+844 
-857 SYMNFKGSNI
+857 
-867 NVSGS
+867 
-872 SFTDDTNGGFSFSGN
+872 
-887 NNNSA
+887 
-892 ISFNKTKFNQGTYNF
+892 
-907 TNSANLSF
+907 
-915 NNSNFNQ
+915 
-922 STYNFNSLQSTF
+922 
-934 NNSTFNQGTY
+934 
-944 NFTDNTSFN
+944 
-953 NDTFNQGTYN
+953 
-963 FNTSK
+963 
-968 VSFSGAN
+968 
-975 TLNSSSPFA
+975 
-984 SLKGSVSF
+984 
-992 GSGAVFNLNQTL
+992 
-1004 NANQTYDILTT
+1004 
-1015 NGTIQY
+1015 
-1021 GVYQSYLWDLINYK
+1021 
-1035 GDKAISHVEVGNNTY
+1035 
-1050 DVTFDINGQDET
+1050 
-1062 LQETFSNKSITTQF
+1062 
-1076 LGDDLQAKAKATYQQ
+1076 
-1091 DLNNSQSALSNATN
+1091 
-1105 DNKIASADTGYTNN
+1105 
-1119 QNTTIKQDAQNLEHT
+1119 
-1134 SQQIAKDEQALQGD
+1134 
-1148 LNKLKQLANSS
+1148 
-1159 FNEQAFNQAQS
+1159 
-1170 KEQQDE
+1170 
-1176 QTLQNEE
+1176 
-1183 ETFSSEQEGLEKAL
+1183 
-1197 ANAKPASPTPT
+1197 
-1208 PTPTPT
+1208 
-1214 PSPTPN
+1214 
-1220 PTPTKHT
+1220 
-1227 APNKVP
+1227 
-1233 PTPPTQNLPTTNVW
+1233 
-1247 NGVYWLQ
+1247 
-1254 NQTYSQKG
+1254 
-1262 VYYIDPNLSGQSGQ
+1262 
-1276 SANTLS
+1276 
-1282 TYTANLLGRSFGVNI
+1282 TANLFGRSFGVNI

-1302 IIGNNTESVNDNGL
+1302 IIGNDTESVNDNGL
-1316 IWIGHGGFGYII
+1316 IWIGHGGFGYIT

-1344 GEGVSGSDGGGA
+1344 GEGVSNSDGGGA

-1384 TGASQHSYATFDA
+1384 TGASQHSYAAFDA

-1418 NAKNISFSNA
+1418 SAKNISFSNA

-1434 NPGGSSVI
+1434 NPGGSSTI
-1442 SANAA
+1442 SANAS
-1447 NSLSFNNSRL
+1447 NSLSFINSRL
-1457 NGGAVYNLW
+1457 NGGAIYNLQ

-1495 LLGNTSFTL
+1495 LLGNTNFTL

-1522 NITLGNKSQTA
+1522 NITLGNKSQAT

-1550 QSVLNASGASA
+1550 QSVLNANGSSA

-1579 SLFFNGATLSLNA
+1579 SLFFNGGTLSLNA
-1592 NSKLNASSA
+1592 SSKLNASSA

-1614 VLSVS
+1614 VLSAS
-1619 NASSLNANI
+1619 NTSSLNANI
-1628 NFQGASQATFGGNT
+1628 NFQGASQADFGGNT
-1642 TIDAASFNFDSAS
+1642 TIDTASFNFDSTS
-1655 SLSFNNLTAN
+1655 SLNFNNLTAN

-1670 NGYAPSLSKA
+1670 NGYTPSLTKA

-1809 GYSYDYSDNQA
+1809 GYSYDYSDNQV

-1863 FSSGNLKTLL
+1863 FSSENLKTLL

-1878 NSATLKEMIET
+1878 NSATLKEMIES

-1895 TSINEVLQLLDRIK
+1895 TNINEVLQLLDKIK

-1933 SNGNLVIGATQDH
+1933 SNGNLVIGATQDNI
-1946 VTNSTSSIWFGGN
+1946 TNSTSSIWFGGN

-1965 ALDSATCSSFRN
+1965 ALDSTTCSSFRN

-1996 DFKAKSIYITGTLG
+1996 NFKAKSIYITGTIG
-2010 SGNAFESGGSADITF
+2010 SGNAFESGGSADVTF
-2025 QSANNLVLNKA
+2025 QSTNNLVLNKA

-2050 GQEGIDK
+2050 GQKGINE

-2068 SQMAME
+2068 SQVAME

-2084 FVENALI
+2084 FIENALS
-2091 PLSKELPSSLQ
+2091 PLSKELPASLQ
-2102 NETLGQLIGQNNL
+2102 SETLGQLIGQNNL
-2115 DNLLNNSGVMN
+2115 DDLLNNSGVMN
-2126 AIQNIISKKLS
+2126 EIQNIISKKLS

-2166 LNFIGGYM
+2166 LNFIGGYI
-2174 DASELSSILSVI
+2174 DASELSSILSVV

-2203 VANDLLDEFLGQDVV
+2203 VANDLLNEFLGQDVI

-2232 NIISQGGLSGIYNQG
+2232 NIISQGGLSGVYNQG

-2329 ALIFASNGVSNIN
+2329 ALIFASNDVSSIN

-2360 VSVQKGEICINL
+2360 VSVQKGEICVNL

-2403 FLGVIAS
+2403 FLGAIAS
-2410 NGAIDLSQVKNNS
+2410 NGAIDLSQVINNS

-2443 ANAFNNASNSTAN
+2443 TNAFNNASNSTAN
-2456 INGDFTLN
+2456 INGNFTLN

-2492 SHSVSH
+2492 SHSASH
-2498 AIINAQGI
+2498 AIINAQGN
-2506 ATIMTNYNNPLIQF
+2506 ATIMANNNNPLIQF
-2520 NTSSKETGAY
+2520 NTSSKEAGTY

-2551 SLDNYLKLYT
+2551 SLDNYLKLYA
-2561 LINING
+2561 LIDING
-2567 KHMVMTDNGLTYNG
+2567 KHMVMSDNGLTYNG
-2581 QAVSIKDGGL
+2581 QAVSVKDGGL
-2591 IVGFK
+2591 VVGFK

-2605 SILYNKVKIAVSNAP
+2605 SILYNKVKIAVSNDP

-2629 KQYIAQIQGIQGV
+2629 KQYIAQIQGIQSV
-2642 DSIEQAGGTQAI
+2642 DSIDQVGGNQAI

-2668 FAPYYLESHSTK
+2668 FAPYYLESHSAK

-2688 IANTLEVIANPNFKN
+2688 IANTLEVIANPDFKN

-2815 FHANIT
+2815 FHGNIT

-2827 VNMGVYSRAFIKRSE
+2827 VNIGVYSRAFIKRSE

-2863 LLSIINQSYRYNTW
+2863 LLSIINQSYRYDTW

-2906 YYIGMSGLRGI
+2906 YYIGLSSLRGI

-2928 NADPNKKSVLTI
+2928 NADPNKKSILTI

>member
-1 MAFKKAGLISKFIS
+1 MAFEKAGLISKFIS

-28 FKLNPILKR
+28 FKLNLILKH
-37 EKPLKRHKKTK
+37 EKPLSHKKTK
-48 SIKKPF
+48 SVKKPF

-71 GGLPHLRASECRYW
+71 GGLSHLRASECRYW
-85 SWWSGYHDKIES
+85 SWSSWSYHDNIES

-109 FSSTQGS
+109 FNSAQGS

-121 NTLTTYSAGGASFTQ
+121 NTLTTYSPGGASFTQ

-150 FGGTGVNGVNVGY
+150 FGGTGVNGGDVGY

-171 TINFNSSRI
+171 TINFDSSRI
-180 TTGNSLSDGGG
+180 TTGNSFSTGGG

-198 TNRITINQAS
+198 ANHITINQAS
-208 FDNSDAGAQH
+208 FDNGDAGTQH
-218 SYMNFKGS
+218 SYMNFSGS
-226 NINVSGSSFTDDTNG
+226 NINVSSSSFTDDTNG
-241 GFSFSGNNNNS
+241 GFSFSGNGANS
-252 AISFNK
+252 NLSFNQ
-258 TKFNQGTYNFTNSAN
+258 TNFNQGTYKFTNSAN
-273 LSFNNSNFNQST
+273 LNFNNSA
-285 YNFNSLQSTFNN
+285 
-297 STFNQGTY
+297 FNQGTY
-305 NFTDNTSFNND
+305 NFTDNASFNND
-316 TFNQGTYNFNTSK
+316 TFNQGTYSFTDNTGLNFDNDTFNQGTYNFNASK

-341 SPFASLKGS
+341 SPFANLKGN
-350 VSFGSGAVFNLNQT
+350 VSFGSDAIFNLNQT
-364 LNANQTYDILTT
+364 LNSNQTYDILTT
-376 NGTIQYGVYQ
+376 NKTIQYGVYQ

-407 NNTYDVTFDINGQ
+407 SNTYDVTFDINGQ

-425 ETFSNKSITTQFLG
+425 ETFNNQSITTQFLG
-439 DDLQAKAKATYQQDL
+439 DDLQAKAQATYQQDL
-454 NNSQSAL
+454 SNSQTAL
-461 SNATNDNK
+461 NNATSDNK
-469 IASADTGYTNNQNT
+469 IASSDTNYTNNQNT
-483 TIKQDAQNLEHTS
+483 TIATDAQNLES
-496 QQIAKDEQAL
+496 
-506 QGDLNKLKQL
+506 
-516 ANSSFN
+516 AN
-522 EQAFNQAQSKEQQD
+522 
-536 EQTLQ
+536 
-541 NEENTFSSE
+541 
-550 QEGLEK
+550 
-556 ALANAKEQQEQQ
+556 
-568 QAQAT
+568 
-573 YQQDLNNSQSALS
+573 
-586 NATNDNKIAS
+586 
-596 ADTDYT
+596 
-602 KNQNTAIKQD
+602 
-612 AQNLENTSQQI
+612 QQI

-642 SKTGFNEQAFNQ
+642 APTGFNQQAFNQ

-662 EQTLQNE
+662 LQTLQENE
-669 EETFSSEQEGL
+669 KTFSSEQEGL
-680 EKALANAKHTS
+680 EKAIANAKPTS
-691 PTPTKH
+691 PTPSPTPTPTKH
-697 TAQNN
+697 TV
-702 PPNKVSPPTQNL
+702 PN
-714 PTTNVWN
+714 
-721 GVYNFQ
+721 
-727 NQTYSKKGIYY
+727 
-738 IDPNLSGQ
+738 
-746 SGQSGNTLSTYGYL
+746 
-760 DWFTL
+760 
-765 KNKFS
+765 
-770 VNANNGTLIIGN
+770 
-782 NTESANT
+782 
-789 KGLIWIGDD
+789 
-798 KGLVYYNTGTFNA
+798 
-811 ANIYLT
+811 
-817 SNLKTGNGFSGEGAT
+817 
-832 LNFNA
+832 
-837 TNRITIN
+837 
-844 QASFDNSDAGAQH
+844 
-857 SYMNFKGSNI
+857 
-867 NVSGS
+867 
-872 SFTDDTNGGFSFSGN
+872 
-887 NNNSA
+887 
-892 ISFNKTKFNQGTYNF
+892 
-907 TNSANLSF
+907 
-915 NNSNFNQ
+915 
-922 STYNFNSLQSTF
+922 
-934 NNSTFNQGTY
+934 
-944 NFTDNTSFN
+944 
-953 NDTFNQGTYN
+953 
-963 FNTSK
+963 
-968 VSFSGAN
+968 
-975 TLNSSSPFA
+975 
-984 SLKGSVSF
+984 
-992 GSGAVFNLNQTL
+992 
-1004 NANQTYDILTT
+1004 
-1015 NGTIQY
+1015 
-1021 GVYQSYLWDLINYK
+1021 
-1035 GDKAISHVEVGNNTY
+1035 
-1050 DVTFDINGQDET
+1050 
-1062 LQETFSNKSITTQF
+1062 
-1076 LGDDLQAKAKATYQQ
+1076 
-1091 DLNNSQSALSNATN
+1091 
-1105 DNKIASADTGYTNN
+1105 
-1119 QNTTIKQDAQNLEHT
+1119 
-1134 SQQIAKDEQALQGD
+1134 
-1148 LNKLKQLANSS
+1148 
-1159 FNEQAFNQAQS
+1159 
-1170 KEQQDE
+1170 
-1176 QTLQNEE
+1176 
-1183 ETFSSEQEGLEKAL
+1183 
-1197 ANAKPASPTPT
+1197 TP
-1208 PTPTPT
+1208 
-1214 PSPTPN
+1214 
-1220 PTPTKHT
+1220 
-1227 APNKVP
+1227 PNKVP

-1247 NGVYWLQ
+1247 SGVYWLQ
-1254 NQTYSQKG
+1254 NQTYSKQG

-1276 SANTLS
+1276 SGNTLS

-1316 IWIGHGGFGYII
+1316 IWIGHGGFGYIT

-1384 TGASQHSYATFDA
+1384 TGASQHSYAAFDA

-1522 NITLGNKSQTA
+1522 NITLGNKSQAA

-1550 QSVLNASGASA
+1550 QSVLNANGAST

-1579 SLFFNGATLSLNA
+1579 SLFFNGGIISLNA

-1614 VLSVS
+1614 VLSAS
-1619 NASSLNANI
+1619 NTSSLNANI
-1628 NFQGASQATFGGNT
+1628 NFQGASQADFGGNT
-1642 TIDAASFNFDSAS
+1642 TINTASFNFDSAS

-1670 NGYAPSLSKA
+1670 NGYAPSLTKA

-1739 KIQNATYSDNNNI
+1739 KIQNATYSGNNSI

-1878 NSATLKEMIET
+1878 NSATLKEMIES

-1895 TSINEVLQLLDRIK
+1895 ISINEVLQLLDEIK

-1933 SNGNLVIGATQDH
+1933 SNGNLVIGATQDN

-2010 SGNAFESGGSADITF
+2010 SANAFESGGSADVTF
-2025 QSANNLVLNKA
+2025 QSANNLVLNNA

-2068 SQMAME
+2068 SQVAME

-2091 PLSKELPSSLQ
+2091 PLSKELPASLQ

-2126 AIQNIISKKLS
+2126 EIQNIISKKLS

-2203 VANDLLDEFLGQDVV
+2203 VANDLLNEFLGQNVV
-2218 KKLESQGLVSNIIN
+2218 KKLEGQGLVSNIIN
-2232 NIISQGGLSGIYNQG
+2232 NIISQGGLSGVYNQG

-2384 NSSVTPTNESLSVR
+2384 NSSVTPTNESLSVH

-2403 FLGVIAS
+2403 FLGTIAS

-2443 ANAFNNASNSTAN
+2443 TNAFNNASNSTAN
-2456 INGDFTLN
+2456 INGNFTLN

-2492 SHSVSH
+2492 SHSASH
-2498 AIINAQGI
+2498 AIINAQGT
-2506 ATIMTNYNNPLIQF
+2506 ATIMANNNNPLIQF

-2551 SLDNYLKLYT
+2551 SLADYLKLYT
-2561 LINING
+2561 LIDING
-2567 KHMVMTDNGLTYNG
+2567 KRMVMSNNGLTYNG
-2581 QAVSIKDGGL
+2581 QAVNIKDGGL

-2605 SILYNKVKIAVSNAP
+2605 SILYNKVKIAVSNDP

-2629 KQYIAQIQGIQGV
+2629 KQYIAQIQGAQGV
-2642 DSIEQAGGTQAI
+2642 DSIDQAGGTQAI

-2688 IANTLEVIANPNFKN
+2688 IANTLEVIANPDFKN

-2784 GTGTLYGINVGYDRF
+2784 GTGTLYGINIGYDRF

-2863 LLSIINQSYRYNTW
+2863 LLSIINQSYKYNTW

-2906 YYIGMSGLRGI
+2906 YYIGLSGLRGI

>member
-28 FKLNPILKR
+28 FKLNQILKR
-37 EKPLKRHKKTK
+37 EKPLSHKKTK

-54 NKNKSFLKASVL
+54 NKSKSFLKASVL

-71 GGLPHLRASECRYW
+71 GGLSHLRASECRYW
-85 SWWSGYHDKIES
+85 SWSSWSYHDNIES

-109 FSSTQGS
+109 FSSAQGS

-121 NTLTTYSAGGASFTQ
+121 NTLTTYSAGGANFTQ

-143 NVGGNIR
+143 NVGGNIH
-150 FGGTGVNGVNVGY
+150 FGGTGVNGGNVGY

-180 TTGNSLSDGGG
+180 TTGNSFSTGGG

-198 TNRITINQAS
+198 TNNITINQAS
-208 FDNSDAGAQH
+208 FDNGDAGTQH
-218 SYMNFKGS
+218 SYMNFSGS
-226 NINVSGSSFTDDTNG
+226 NINVSDSSFTDDTNG
-241 GFSFSGNNNNS
+241 GFSFSGNGTDSNL
-252 AISFNK
+252 SFNK
-258 TKFNQGTYNFTNSAN
+258 TNFNQGTYKFTNSADLN
-273 LSFNNSNFNQST
+273 
-285 YNFNSLQSTFNN
+285 FNN

-305 NFTDNTSFNND
+305 SFTDNTGLNFDND
-316 TFNQGTYNFNTSK
+316 IFNQGTYSFNASK

-350 VSFGSGAVFNLNQT
+350 VSFGSGAIFNLNQT

-376 NGTIQYGVYQ
+376 NKTIQYGVYQ

-407 NNTYDVTFDINGQ
+407 SNTYDVTFDINGQ

-425 ETFSNKSITTQFLG
+425 ETFNNQAITTQFLG

-454 NNSQSAL
+454 SNSQTAL
-461 SNATNDNK
+461 NNATSDNK
-469 IASADTGYTNNQNT
+469 IASNDTGYTNNQNT
-483 TIKQDAQNLEHTS
+483 TIKKDAQSLENTG
-496 QQIAKDEQAL
+496 QQIAQDQKAL
-506 QGDLNKLKQL
+506 QG
-516 ANSSFN
+516 
-522 EQAFNQAQSKEQQD
+522 
-536 EQTLQ
+536 
-541 NEENTFSSE
+541 
-550 QEGLEK
+550 
-556 ALANAKEQQEQQ
+556 
-568 QAQAT
+568 
-573 YQQDLNNSQSALS
+573 
-586 NATNDNKIAS
+586 
-596 ADTDYT
+596 
-602 KNQNTAIKQD
+602 
-612 AQNLENTSQQI
+612 
-623 TQDQKDLEQDLDK
+623 DLDK

-642 SKTGFNEQAFNQ
+642 SPTGFNQQAFNQ

-662 EQTLQNE
+662 LQTLQENE
-669 EETFSSEQEGL
+669 NTFNSEQEGL
-680 EKALANAKHTS
+680 KQAIANAKPAS
-691 PTPTKH
+691 PTPAPTKR
-697 TAQNN
+697 TAPNT
-702 PPNKVSPPTQNL
+702 PPNKVSPTPPTQNL
-714 PTTNVWN
+714 PATNVWS
-721 GVYNFQ
+721 GVYNLQ
-727 NQTYSKKGIYY
+727 NQTYSKQGIYY

-746 SGQSGNTLSTYGYL
+746 SGQSG
-760 DWFTL
+760 
-765 KNKFS
+765 
-770 VNANNGTLIIGN
+770 
-782 NTESANT
+782 
-789 KGLIWIGDD
+789 
-798 KGLVYYNTGTFNA
+798 
-811 ANIYLT
+811 
-817 SNLKTGNGFSGEGAT
+817 
-832 LNFNA
+832 
-837 TNRITIN
+837 
-844 QASFDNSDAGAQH
+844 
-857 SYMNFKGSNI
+857 
-867 NVSGS
+867 
-872 SFTDDTNGGFSFSGN
+872 
-887 NNNSA
+887 
-892 ISFNKTKFNQGTYNF
+892 
-907 TNSANLSF
+907 
-915 NNSNFNQ
+915 
-922 STYNFNSLQSTF
+922 
-934 NNSTFNQGTY
+934 
-944 NFTDNTSFN
+944 
-953 NDTFNQGTYN
+953 
-963 FNTSK
+963 
-968 VSFSGAN
+968 
-975 TLNSSSPFA
+975 
-984 SLKGSVSF
+984 
-992 GSGAVFNLNQTL
+992 
-1004 NANQTYDILTT
+1004 
-1015 NGTIQY
+1015 
-1021 GVYQSYLWDLINYK
+1021 
-1035 GDKAISHVEVGNNTY
+1035 
-1050 DVTFDINGQDET
+1050 
-1062 LQETFSNKSITTQF
+1062 
-1076 LGDDLQAKAKATYQQ
+1076 
-1091 DLNNSQSALSNATN
+1091 
-1105 DNKIASADTGYTNN
+1105 
-1119 QNTTIKQDAQNLEHT
+1119 
-1134 SQQIAKDEQALQGD
+1134 
-1148 LNKLKQLANSS
+1148 
-1159 FNEQAFNQAQS
+1159 
-1170 KEQQDE
+1170 
-1176 QTLQNEE
+1176 
-1183 ETFSSEQEGLEKAL
+1183 
-1197 ANAKPASPTPT
+1197 
-1208 PTPTPT
+1208 
-1214 PSPTPN
+1214 
-1220 PTPTKHT
+1220 
-1227 APNKVP
+1227 
-1233 PTPPTQNLPTTNVW
+1233 
-1247 NGVYWLQ
+1247 
-1254 NQTYSQKG
+1254 
-1262 VYYIDPNLSGQSGQ
+1262 
-1276 SANTLS
+1276 NTLS

-1316 IWIGHGGFGYII
+1316 IWIGHGGFGYIT
-1328 GTFNAANIYLT
+1328 GTFSAANIYLT

-1356 NITFKASDNITMDG
+1356 NITFKVSDNITMDG

-1384 TGASQHSYATFDA
+1384 TGVSQHSYAAFDA
-1397 TNNISV
+1397 ANNISV

-1442 SANAA
+1442 SANAT

-1522 NITLGNKSQTA
+1522 NITLGNKSQAT

-1550 QSVLNASGASA
+1550 QSVLNANGSSA

-1579 SLFFNGATLSLNA
+1579 SLFFNGGILSLNA

-1614 VLSVS
+1614 ILSAS
-1619 NASSLNANI
+1619 NTSSLNANI
-1628 NFQGASQATFGGNT
+1628 NFQGASQANFGDNT
-1642 TIDAASFNFDSAS
+1642 TIDTASFNFDSTS

-1739 KIQNATYSDNNNI
+1739 KIQNATYSGNNNI

-1785 SASNTIFNIA
+1785 SDSNTIFNIA

-1878 NSATLKEMIET
+1878 NSATLKEMIES

-1895 TSINEVLQLLDRIK
+1895 TSINEVLQLLDEIK
-1909 ITPAQKQALLETIN
+1909 ITPAQKQVLLETIN

-1933 SNGNLVIGATQDH
+1933 SNGNLVIGATQDN

-2010 SGNAFESGGSADITF
+2010 SGNAFESGGSADVTF
-2025 QSANNLVLNKA
+2025 QSANNLLLNKA

-2068 SQMAME
+2068 SQVAME

-2084 FVENALI
+2084 FIENALS
-2091 PLSKELPSSLQ
+2091 PLSKELPASLQ

-2115 DNLLNNSGVMN
+2115 DDLLNNSGVMN

-2166 LNFIGGYM
+2166 LNFIGGYI

-2203 VANDLLDEFLGQDVV
+2203 VANDLLNEFLGQDVV

-2232 NIISQGGLSGIYNQG
+2232 NIISQGGLSGVYNQG
-2247 LGSVLPPSL
+2247 LGSVLPLSL

-2403 FLGVIAS
+2403 FLGTIAS

-2443 ANAFNNASNSTAN
+2443 TNAFNNASNSTAN

-2492 SHSVSH
+2492 SHSASH
-2498 AIINAQGI
+2498 AIINAQGV
-2506 ATIMTNYNNPLIQF
+2506 ATIMANNNNPLIQF
-2520 NTSSKETGAY
+2520 NTSSKETGTY

-2543 NDQITGGS
+2543 NDQITGGN

-2561 LINING
+2561 LIDING

-2581 QAVSIKDGGL
+2581 QAVNIKDGGL

-2605 SILYNKVKIAVSNAP
+2605 SILYNKVKIAVSNDP
-2620 INNLQAPTL
+2620 ISNLQAPTL
-2629 KQYIAQIQGIQGV
+2629 KQYIAQIQGTQGV
-2642 DSIEQAGGTQAI
+2642 DSIDQAGGTQAI

-2863 LLSIINQSYRYNTW
+2863 LLSIINQSYKYDTW

-2906 YYIGMSGLRGI
+2906 YYIGLSGLRGI

-3005 LFKTFYVNAGIGARF
+3005 LFKTFYVNASIGARF

>member
-1 MAFKKAGLISKFIS
+1 MAFKKVRLISKFIS

-28 FKLNPILKR
+28 FTLNQILKR
-37 EKPLKRHKKTK
+37 EKPLKCHKKALK
-48 SIKKPF
+48 PIKKLS
-54 NKNKSFLKASVL
+54 NRSKSFLKASVL

-71 GGLPHLRASECRYW
+71 GGLSHLRANECRYW
-85 SWWSGYHDKIES
+85 SWSSWNYQDNIES
-97 GSNSPTHNSYCL
+97 GPNSPTHNSYCL
-109 FSSTQGS
+109 FSSAQGS

-136 KFNNGTL
+136 KFNGGTL
-143 NVGGNIR
+143 DIGGNIR
-150 FGGTGVNGVNVGY
+150 FGGTGINGGDVGY

-171 TINFNSSRI
+171 TMNFNSSHL
-180 TTGNSLSDGGG
+180 TTGNSYADGGG

-198 TNRITINQAS
+198 TNNLTINQAS
-208 FDNSDAGAQH
+208 FDNSDAGTQK

-226 NINVSGSSFTDDTNG
+226 NIKVSGSSFKDDTDG

-252 AISFNK
+252 TISFNQ
-258 TKFNQGTYNFTNSAN
+258 TSFNQGTYNFSNSAT
-273 LSFNNSNFNQST
+273 LSFNNSNFNQGT
-285 YNFNSLQSTFNN
+285 YHFNDNASFNN
-297 STFNQGTY
+297 NTFNQGTY
-305 NFTDNTSFNND
+305 DFSNNTSFNND
-316 TFNQGTYNFNTSK
+316 TFNQGTYHFNDNASFNNNTFNQGAYNFNDSVSFNNNTFDQGAYHFNTSK
-329 VSFSGANTLNSS
+329 VSFSGINTLNSS

-350 VSFGSGAVFNLNQT
+350 VSFNSNAIFNLNQT
-364 LNANQTYDILTT
+364 FNNNNQTYDILTT
-376 NGTIQYGVYQ
+376 NGAIQYGVYQ

-401 SHVEVG
+401 SHVGVG

-425 ETFSNKSITTQFLG
+425 ETFNNQSIITQFLG
-439 DDLQAKAKATYQQDL
+439 DDLQ
-454 NNSQSAL
+454 
-461 SNATNDNK
+461 
-469 IASADTGYTNNQNT
+469 
-483 TIKQDAQNLEHTS
+483 
-496 QQIAKDEQAL
+496 
-506 QGDLNKLKQL
+506 
-516 ANSSFN
+516 
-522 EQAFNQAQSKEQQD
+522 
-536 EQTLQ
+536 
-541 NEENTFSSE
+541 
-550 QEGLEK
+550 
-556 ALANAKEQQEQQ
+556 Q
-568 QAQAT
+568 QAQKT
-573 YQQDLNNSQSALS
+573 YQEDVAHSQNALNDVTSDNTIANNDTSYTQSK
-586 NATNDNKIAS
+586 NTTVAT
-596 ADTDYT
+596 
-602 KNQNTAIKQD
+602 D
-612 AQNLENTSQQI
+612 AQNLENTNQKIQQDE
-623 TQDQKDLEQDLDK
+623 QALEKDLAQIK
-636 LQQLAN
+636 QLAN
-642 SKTGFNEQAFNQ
+642 STTGFNEQAFNQ
-654 AQSTEQQD
+654 AQKQEQQD
-662 EQTLQNE
+662 EQTLQNDE
-669 EETFSSEQEGL
+669 KTFNNEQDSLNKAIQQAQAQQQKQEQAQAQKTYQQDLSDSQSALNNAASDNKIANSDTDYTTNKNTTIATDAQGLEHTNQKIQQDEQALEKDLAQIKQLANSTTGFNEQAFTQAQKQEQQDEQTLQNDEKTFNSEQEGL
-680 EKALANAKHTS
+680 KQAIANAKPTS
-691 PTPTKH
+691 HAPTPTKH
-697 TAQNN
+697 TAPNA
-702 PPNKVSPPTQNL
+702 PPSQVPPTPPTQNL

-721 GVYNFQ
+721 GVYNLQ
-727 NQTYSKKGIYY
+727 NQTYSKQGVYY

-746 SGQSGNTLSTYGYL
+746 SGQSGNTLSTY
-760 DWFTL
+760 
-765 KNKFS
+765 
-770 VNANNGTLIIGN
+770 
-782 NTESANT
+782 
-789 KGLIWIGDD
+789 
-798 KGLVYYNTGTFNA
+798 
-811 ANIYLT
+811 
-817 SNLKTGNGFSGEGAT
+817 
-832 LNFNA
+832 
-837 TNRITIN
+837 
-844 QASFDNSDAGAQH
+844 
-857 SYMNFKGSNI
+857 
-867 NVSGS
+867 
-872 SFTDDTNGGFSFSGN
+872 
-887 NNNSA
+887 
-892 ISFNKTKFNQGTYNF
+892 
-907 TNSANLSF
+907 
-915 NNSNFNQ
+915 
-922 STYNFNSLQSTF
+922 
-934 NNSTFNQGTY
+934 
-944 NFTDNTSFN
+944 
-953 NDTFNQGTYN
+953 
-963 FNTSK
+963 
-968 VSFSGAN
+968 
-975 TLNSSSPFA
+975 
-984 SLKGSVSF
+984 
-992 GSGAVFNLNQTL
+992 
-1004 NANQTYDILTT
+1004 
-1015 NGTIQY
+1015 
-1021 GVYQSYLWDLINYK
+1021 
-1035 GDKAISHVEVGNNTY
+1035 
-1050 DVTFDINGQDET
+1050 
-1062 LQETFSNKSITTQF
+1062 
-1076 LGDDLQAKAKATYQQ
+1076 
-1091 DLNNSQSALSNATN
+1091 
-1105 DNKIASADTGYTNN
+1105 
-1119 QNTTIKQDAQNLEHT
+1119 
-1134 SQQIAKDEQALQGD
+1134 
-1148 LNKLKQLANSS
+1148 
-1159 FNEQAFNQAQS
+1159 
-1170 KEQQDE
+1170 
-1176 QTLQNEE
+1176 
-1183 ETFSSEQEGLEKAL
+1183 
-1197 ANAKPASPTPT
+1197 
-1208 PTPTPT
+1208 
-1214 PSPTPN
+1214 
-1220 PTPTKHT
+1220 
-1227 APNKVP
+1227 
-1233 PTPPTQNLPTTNVW
+1233 
-1247 NGVYWLQ
+1247 
-1254 NQTYSQKG
+1254 
-1262 VYYIDPNLSGQSGQ
+1262 
-1276 SANTLS
+1276 
-1282 TYTANLLGRSFGVNI
+1282 TANLFGRSFGVNI

-1316 IWIGHGGFGYII
+1316 IWIGHGGFGYIT
-1328 GTFNAANIYLT
+1328 GTFNAVNIYLT

-1344 GEGVSGSDGGGA
+1344 GEGVSNSDGGGA

-1384 TGASQHSYATFDA
+1384 TGASQHSYAAFDA
-1397 TNNISV
+1397 LNNISV

-1418 NAKNISFSNA
+1418 SAKNISFSNA

-1442 SANAA
+1442 SANAT
-1447 NSLSFNNSRL
+1447 NSLSFINSRL
-1457 NGGAVYNLW
+1457 NGGAVYNLQ

-1522 NITLGNKSQTA
+1522 NITLGNKSQAA

-1550 QSVLNASGASA
+1550 QSVLNANGASA

-1571 NGSQATFN
+1571 NGSQAAFN
-1579 SLFFNGATLSLNA
+1579 SLFFNGGTLSLNA
-1592 NSKLNASSA
+1592 SSKLNASSA

-1614 VLSVS
+1614 VLSAS
-1619 NASSLNANI
+1619 NTSSLNANI
-1628 NFQGASQATFGGNT
+1628 NFQGASQADFGGNT
-1642 TIDAASFNFDSAS
+1642 TIDTASFNFDSAS
-1655 SLSFNNLTAN
+1655 SLNFNNLTAN

-1670 NGYAPSLSKA
+1670 NGYVPSLTKA

-1833 TPKGSQTPQT
+1833 TPKGSQTPQA

-1863 FSSGNLKTLL
+1863 FSSENLKTLL

-1878 NSATLKEMIET
+1878 NSATLKEMIES

-1895 TSINEVLQLLDRIK
+1895 TNINEVLQLLDKIK
-1909 ITPAQKQALLETIN
+1909 ITQVQKQALLETIN

-1933 SNGNLVIGATQDH
+1933 SNGNLIIGATQDN

-1965 ALDSATCSSFRN
+1965 VLDSATCSSFRN

-2010 SGNAFESGGSADITF
+2010 SGNAFESGGSADVTF

-2050 GQEGIDK
+2050 GQKGIDK

-2068 SQMAME
+2068 SQVAME

-2084 FVENALI
+2084 FIENALI
-2091 PLSKELPSSLQ
+2091 PLSKELPTSLQ
-2102 NETLGQLIGQNNL
+2102 DETLGQLIGQNNL
-2115 DNLLNNSGVMN
+2115 DDLLNNSGVMN

-2166 LNFIGGYM
+2166 LNFVGGYI
-2174 DASELSSILSVI
+2174 DASELSSILSVV

-2193 PTSLQKDIGV
+2193 PASLQKDIGV
-2203 VANDLLDEFLGQDVV
+2203 VANDLLNEFLGQDVV

-2232 NIISQGGLSGIYNQG
+2232 NIISQGGLSGVYNQG

-2372 ANCPTTKNSSST
+2372 ANCPTTKNNSSA

-2403 FLGVIAS
+2403 FLGTIAS
-2410 NGAIDLSQVKNNS
+2410 NGAIDLSQVTNNS

-2443 ANAFNNASNSTAN
+2443 TNAFNNASNSTAN
-2456 INGDFTLN
+2456 INGNFTLN

-2492 SHSVSH
+2492 SHSASH
-2498 AIINAQGI
+2498 AIINAQGN
-2506 ATIMTNYNNPLIQF
+2506 ATIMANNNNPLIQF
-2520 NTSSKETGAY
+2520 NTSSKEVGTY
-2530 TLIDSAKAIYYGY
+2530 TLINSTKAIYYGY

-2561 LINING
+2561 LIDING

-2581 QAVSIKDGGL
+2581 QAVSVKDGGL
-2591 IVGFK
+2591 VVGFK

-2605 SILYNKVKIAVSNAP
+2605 SILYNKVKIAVSNDP

-2629 KQYIAQIQGIQGV
+2629 KQYIAQIQGVQSV
-2642 DSIEQAGGTQAI
+2642 DSIDQAGGNQAI
-2654 NWLNKIFETKGSPL
+2654 DWLNKIFETKGSPL
-2668 FAPYYLESHSTK
+2668 FAPYYLESHSVK

-2688 IANTLEVIANPNFKN
+2688 IANTLEIIANPDFKN

-2815 FHANIT
+2815 FHGNIT

-2863 LLSIINQSYRYNTW
+2863 LLSIINQSYRYDTW

-2893 KSVIFKPQIGLAY
+2893 KSVIFKPQVGLAY
-2906 YYIGMSGLRGI
+2906 YYIGLSGLRGI

>member
-1 MAFKKAGLISKFIS
+1 M
-15 KGSFKLNKISKKI
+15 
-28 FKLNPILKR
+28 
-37 EKPLKRHKKTK
+37 
-48 SIKKPF
+48 
-54 NKNKSFLKASVL
+54 
-66 LIGAL
+66 
-71 GGLPHLRASECRYW
+71 GGLSHLRANECRYW
-85 SWWSGYHDKIES
+85 SWPSWSYQDNIES
-97 GSNSPTHNSYCL
+97 GPNSPTHNSYCL

-121 NTLTTYSAGGASFTQ
+121 NTLTTYSAGEASFTQ
-136 KFNNGTL
+136 KFNGGTL

-150 FGGTGVNGVNVGY
+150 FGGTSINGGDVGY

-171 TINFNSSRI
+171 TINFNSSHL
-180 TTGNSLSDGGG
+180 TTGNSYADGGG

-198 TNRITINQAS
+198 ANNITINQAG
-208 FDNSDAGAQH
+208 FDNSGAGTQH

-226 NINVSGSSFTDDTNG
+226 NINVSGSSFTDDTDG
-241 GFSFSGNNNNS
+241 GFSFSGNNNHS
-252 AISFNK
+252 AISFNQ
-258 TKFNQGTYNFTNSAN
+258 TSFNQGTYNFSNSASSSFDN
-273 LSFNNSNFNQST
+273 SSFNQGTYHFNSTQSIFENSN
-285 YNFNSLQSTFNN
+285 
-297 STFNQGTY
+297 FNQGTY
-305 NFTDNTSFNND
+305 NFNDNASFNND
-316 TFNQGTYNFNTSK
+316 TFNQGTYSFNTSQ
-329 VSFSGANTLNSS
+329 VSFSGINTLNSS

-350 VSFGSGAVFNLNQT
+350 VSFGSDAIFNLNQT
-364 LNANQTYDILTT
+364 LNNNQIYDILTT

-401 SHVEVG
+401 SHVGVG

-425 ETFSNKSITTQFLG
+425 ETFNKQSIITQFLG
-439 DDLQAKAKATYQQDL
+439 DDLQQQAQKTYQEDISNSKSAL
-454 NNSQSAL
+454 NNA
-461 SNATNDNK
+461 ANDSK
-469 IASADTGYTNNQNT
+469 IAKNDTDYTNNQNA
-483 TIKQDAQNLEHTS
+483 TISTDAQNLENTS

-506 QGDLNKLKQL
+506 
-516 ANSSFN
+516 
-522 EQAFNQAQSKEQQD
+522 
-536 EQTLQ
+536 
-541 NEENTFSSE
+541 
-550 QEGLEK
+550 
-556 ALANAKEQQEQQ
+556 
-568 QAQAT
+568 
-573 YQQDLNNSQSALS
+573 
-586 NATNDNKIAS
+586 
-596 ADTDYT
+596 
-602 KNQNTAIKQD
+602 
-612 AQNLENTSQQI
+612 
-623 TQDQKDLEQDLDK
+623 EQDLDK
-636 LQQLAN
+636 LNQLAN
-642 SKTGFNEQAFNQ
+642 STGFNEQAFNQ
-654 AQSTEQQD
+654 AQKQEQQD
-662 EQTLQNE
+662 EQTLQNDE
-669 EETFSSEQEGL
+669 KTFNAEQEGL
-680 EKALANAKHTS
+680 KQAIAKPAS
-691 PTPTKH
+691 PTPSPTPAPTKH
-697 TAQNN
+697 TAQNT
-702 PPNKVSPPTQNL
+702 PPNKVPPTPPTQNL
-714 PTTNVWN
+714 PATNVWD
-721 GVYNFQ
+721 GVYNLQ
-727 NQTYSKKGIYY
+727 NQTYSNKGVYY

-746 SGQSGNTLSTYGYL
+746 SGQSGNTL
-760 DWFTL
+760 
-765 KNKFS
+765 N
-770 VNANNGTLIIGN
+770 
-782 NTESANT
+782 
-789 KGLIWIGDD
+789 
-798 KGLVYYNTGTFNA
+798 
-811 ANIYLT
+811 
-817 SNLKTGNGFSGEGAT
+817 
-832 LNFNA
+832 
-837 TNRITIN
+837 
-844 QASFDNSDAGAQH
+844 
-857 SYMNFKGSNI
+857 
-867 NVSGS
+867 
-872 SFTDDTNGGFSFSGN
+872 
-887 NNNSA
+887 
-892 ISFNKTKFNQGTYNF
+892 
-907 TNSANLSF
+907 
-915 NNSNFNQ
+915 
-922 STYNFNSLQSTF
+922 
-934 NNSTFNQGTY
+934 
-944 NFTDNTSFN
+944 
-953 NDTFNQGTYN
+953 
-963 FNTSK
+963 
-968 VSFSGAN
+968 
-975 TLNSSSPFA
+975 
-984 SLKGSVSF
+984 
-992 GSGAVFNLNQTL
+992 
-1004 NANQTYDILTT
+1004 
-1015 NGTIQY
+1015 
-1021 GVYQSYLWDLINYK
+1021 
-1035 GDKAISHVEVGNNTY
+1035 
-1050 DVTFDINGQDET
+1050 
-1062 LQETFSNKSITTQF
+1062 
-1076 LGDDLQAKAKATYQQ
+1076 
-1091 DLNNSQSALSNATN
+1091 
-1105 DNKIASADTGYTNN
+1105 
-1119 QNTTIKQDAQNLEHT
+1119 
-1134 SQQIAKDEQALQGD
+1134 
-1148 LNKLKQLANSS
+1148 
-1159 FNEQAFNQAQS
+1159 
-1170 KEQQDE
+1170 
-1176 QTLQNEE
+1176 
-1183 ETFSSEQEGLEKAL
+1183 
-1197 ANAKPASPTPT
+1197 
-1208 PTPTPT
+1208 
-1214 PSPTPN
+1214 
-1220 PTPTKHT
+1220 
-1227 APNKVP
+1227 
-1233 PTPPTQNLPTTNVW
+1233 
-1247 NGVYWLQ
+1247 
-1254 NQTYSQKG
+1254 
-1262 VYYIDPNLSGQSGQ
+1262 
-1276 SANTLS
+1276 
-1282 TYTANLLGRSFGVNI
+1282 TYTANLFGRSFGVNI

-1316 IWIGHGGFGYII
+1316 IWIGHGGFGYIT

-1344 GEGVSGSDGGGA
+1344 GEGVSNSDGGGA

-1384 TGASQHSYATFDA
+1384 TGASQHSYAAFDA
-1397 TNNISV
+1397 MNNISV
-1403 TNSSFSDMTWGKFSF
+1403 TDSSFSDMTWGKFSF
-1418 NAKNISFSNA
+1418 SAKNISFSNA

-1447 NSLSFNNSRL
+1447 NSLSFVNSRL
-1457 NGGAVYNLW
+1457 NGGAIYNLQ

-1522 NITLGNKSQTA
+1522 NITLGNKSQAT

-1550 QSVLNASGASA
+1550 QSVLNANGAST

-1579 SLFFNGATLSLNA
+1579 SLFFNGGTLSLNA
-1592 NSKLNASSA
+1592 NSKLNASNA

-1614 VLSVS
+1614 VLSAS
-1619 NASSLNANI
+1619 NTSSLNANI
-1628 NFQGASQATFGGNT
+1628 NFQGASQADFGGNT
-1642 TIDAASFNFDSAS
+1642 TIDTASFNFDSAS

-1670 NGYAPSLSKA
+1670 NGYALSLTKA

-1739 KIQNATYSDNNNI
+1739 KIQNATYNGNNNI

-1761 NSSQIIQESIKNGDL
+1761 NSSQIIQESVKNGDL

-1809 GYSYDYSDNQA
+1809 GYDYDYSDNQA

-1843 PGTYS
+1843 PGTYN

-1878 NSATLKEMIET
+1878 NSATLKEMIES

-1895 TSINEVLQLLDRIK
+1895 TNINEVLQLLDKIK
-1909 ITPAQKQALLETIN
+1909 ITQAQKQALLETIN

-1933 SNGNLVIGATQDH
+1933 NNGNLIIGATQDN
-1946 VTNSTSSIWFGGN
+1946 VTNSTSSIWSSSIWFGGN

-1965 ALDSATCSSFRN
+1965 VLDSATCSSFRN

-1996 DFKAKSIYITGTLG
+1996 DFKAKSVYITGTLG
-2010 SGNAFESGGSADITF
+2010 SGNAFESGGSADVTF
-2025 QSANNLVLNKA
+2025 QSTNNLVLNKA

-2050 GQEGIDK
+2050 GQEGIGK

-2068 SQMAME
+2068 SQVAME

-2084 FVENALI
+2084 FIENALS
-2091 PLSKELPSSLQ
+2091 PLSKELPTSLQ

-2115 DNLLNNSGVMN
+2115 DDLLNNSGVMN

-2166 LNFIGGYM
+2166 LNFIGGYI
-2174 DASELSSILSVI
+2174 DASELSSILSVV

-2203 VANDLLDEFLGQDVV
+2203 VANDLLNEFLGQDVV
-2218 KKLESQGLVSNIIN
+2218 KKLESQGLVNNIIN
-2232 NIISQGGLSGIYNQG
+2232 NIISQGGLSGVYNQG

-2329 ALIFASNGVSNIN
+2329 ALTFASNDVSNIN

-2360 VSVQKGEICINL
+2360 VSVQKGEICVNL
-2372 ANCPTTKNSSST
+2372 ANCPTTKNSSPT
-2384 NSSVTPTNESLSVR
+2384 NSSVTPTNESLSVH

-2410 NGAIDLSQVKNNS
+2410 NGAIDLSQVKNDS

-2434 TLQANNLTI
+2434 ALQANNLTI
-2443 ANAFNNASNSTAN
+2443 TNAFNNASNSTAN

-2470 TNASGLNVMGNFN
+2470 TNSSGLNVMGNFN
-2483 SYGDLVFNL
+2483 SYGGLVFNL
-2492 SHSVSH
+2492 SHSASH
-2498 AIINAQGI
+2498 AIINAQGS
-2506 ATIMTNYNNPLIQF
+2506 ATIMANNNNPLIQF
-2520 NTSSKETGAY
+2520 NTSSKETTTY

-2551 SLDNYLKLYT
+2551 SLENYLKLYT
-2561 LINING
+2561 LIDING

-2581 QAVSIKDGGL
+2581 QAVNIKDGGL

-2605 SILYNKVKIAVSNAP
+2605 SILYNKVKIAVSNDP

-2629 KQYIAQIQGIQGV
+2629 KQYIAQIQGVQSV
-2642 DSIEQAGGTQAI
+2642 DSIDQVGGSQAI

-2688 IANTLEVIANPNFKN
+2688 IANTLEVIANPDFKN

-2727 STFASADFHERLEA
+2727 STFARSDFLERLEA

-2815 FHANIT
+2815 FHGNIT

-2827 VNMGVYSRAFIKRSE
+2827 VNIGVYSRAFIKRSE

-2863 LLSIINQSYRYNTW
+2863 LLSIINQSYKYDTW

-2906 YYIGMSGLRGI
+2906 YYIGLSGLRGI

>member
-28 FKLNPILKR
+28 FKLNQILKR
-37 EKPLKRHKKTK
+37 EKPLSHKKTK
-48 SIKKPF
+48 SIKKLF

-71 GGLPHLRASECRYW
+71 GGLSHLRASECRYW
-85 SWWSGYHDKIES
+85 SWSSWSYHDNIES

-109 FSSTQGS
+109 FNSTQNS

-121 NTLTTYSAGGASFTQ
+121 NTLTTYSTGGASFTQ

-143 NVGGNIR
+143 DVGGNIR
-150 FGGTGVNGVNVGY
+150 FGGTGVNGGDVGY

-180 TTGNSLSDGGG
+180 TTGNSYSTGGG

-198 TNRITINQAS
+198 ANHITIDQAS
-208 FDNSDAGAQH
+208 FDNSVAGTQH
-218 SYMNFKGS
+218 SYMNFSGS
-226 NINVSGSSFTDDTNG
+226 NINVSDSSFTDDTNG
-241 GFSFSGNNNNS
+241 GFSFSANGANS
-252 AISFNK
+252 NLSFNK
-258 TKFNQGTYNFTNSAN
+258 TNFNQGTYKFTNSAN
-273 LSFNNSNFNQST
+273 LSFNNSA
-285 YNFNSLQSTFNN
+285 
-297 STFNQGTY
+297 FNQGTY
-305 NFTDNTSFNND
+305 NFSSAQSVFENSTFSQGTYSFTDNIGLNFNND
-316 TFNQGTYNFNTSK
+316 TFNQGAYNFNASK
-329 VSFSGANTLNSS
+329 VNFSGANTLNSS

-350 VSFGSGAVFNLNQT
+350 VSFGSGAIFNLNQT
-364 LNANQTYDILTT
+364 INSNQTYDILTT
-376 NGTIQYGVYQ
+376 NKTIQYGVYQ

-407 NNTYDVTFDINGQ
+407 SNTYDVTFDINGQ

-425 ETFSNKSITTQFLG
+425 ETFNNQAITTQFLG
-439 DDLQAKAKATYQQDL
+439 DDLQAKAQATYQQDL
-454 NNSQSAL
+454 SNSQTAL
-461 SNATNDNK
+461 NNATSDSK
-469 IASADTGYTNNQNT
+469 IASSDTSYTNNQNT
-483 TIKQDAQNLEHTS
+483 TIAKDAQS
-496 QQIAKDEQAL
+496 
-506 QGDLNKLKQL
+506 
-516 ANSSFN
+516 
-522 EQAFNQAQSKEQQD
+522 
-536 EQTLQ
+536 
-541 NEENTFSSE
+541 
-550 QEGLEK
+550 
-556 ALANAKEQQEQQ
+556 
-568 QAQAT
+568 
-573 YQQDLNNSQSALS
+573 
-586 NATNDNKIAS
+586 
-596 ADTDYT
+596 
-602 KNQNTAIKQD
+602 
-612 AQNLENTSQQI
+612 LENTSQQI
-623 TQDQKDLEQDLDK
+623 AQYQKDLEQDLAK

-642 SKTGFNEQAFNQ
+642 STTGFNQQAFNQ
-654 AQSTEQQD
+654 TQSTEQQD
-662 EQTLQNE
+662 LQTLQSE
-669 EETFSSEQEGL
+669 EKTFNSEQEGL
-680 EKALANAKHTS
+680 KQAIANAKA
-691 PTPTKH
+691 PTP
-697 TAQNN
+697 
-702 PPNKVSPPTQNL
+702 
-714 PTTNVWN
+714 
-721 GVYNFQ
+721 
-727 NQTYSKKGIYY
+727 
-738 IDPNLSGQ
+738 
-746 SGQSGNTLSTYGYL
+746 
-760 DWFTL
+760 
-765 KNKFS
+765 
-770 VNANNGTLIIGN
+770 
-782 NTESANT
+782 
-789 KGLIWIGDD
+789 
-798 KGLVYYNTGTFNA
+798 
-811 ANIYLT
+811 
-817 SNLKTGNGFSGEGAT
+817 
-832 LNFNA
+832 
-837 TNRITIN
+837 
-844 QASFDNSDAGAQH
+844 
-857 SYMNFKGSNI
+857 
-867 NVSGS
+867 
-872 SFTDDTNGGFSFSGN
+872 
-887 NNNSA
+887 
-892 ISFNKTKFNQGTYNF
+892 
-907 TNSANLSF
+907 
-915 NNSNFNQ
+915 
-922 STYNFNSLQSTF
+922 
-934 NNSTFNQGTY
+934 
-944 NFTDNTSFN
+944 
-953 NDTFNQGTYN
+953 
-963 FNTSK
+963 
-968 VSFSGAN
+968 
-975 TLNSSSPFA
+975 
-984 SLKGSVSF
+984 
-992 GSGAVFNLNQTL
+992 
-1004 NANQTYDILTT
+1004 
-1015 NGTIQY
+1015 
-1021 GVYQSYLWDLINYK
+1021 
-1035 GDKAISHVEVGNNTY
+1035 
-1050 DVTFDINGQDET
+1050 
-1062 LQETFSNKSITTQF
+1062 
-1076 LGDDLQAKAKATYQQ
+1076 
-1091 DLNNSQSALSNATN
+1091 
-1105 DNKIASADTGYTNN
+1105 
-1119 QNTTIKQDAQNLEHT
+1119 
-1134 SQQIAKDEQALQGD
+1134 
-1148 LNKLKQLANSS
+1148 
-1159 FNEQAFNQAQS
+1159 
-1170 KEQQDE
+1170 
-1176 QTLQNEE
+1176 
-1183 ETFSSEQEGLEKAL
+1183 
-1197 ANAKPASPTPT
+1197 SPTPT
-1208 PTPTPT
+1208 PTKRTAPNTP
-1214 PSPTPN
+1214 
-1220 PTPTKHT
+1220 
-1227 APNKVP
+1227 PNKVP

-1254 NQTYSQKG
+1254 NKTYSNKG
-1262 VYYIDPNLSGQSGQ
+1262 IYYIDPNLSGQSGQ
-1276 SANTLS
+1276 SGNTLS

-1316 IWIGHGGFGYII
+1316 IWIGHGGFGYIT

-1384 TGASQHSYATFDA
+1384 TGASQHSYAAFDA

-1442 SANAA
+1442 STNAA

-1480 VLYSRGTSNFNATTQ
+1480 VLYSRGASNFNATTQ

-1510 NFNGDTTLQNNA
+1510 NFNGDTTLQDNA
-1522 NITLGNKSQTA
+1522 NITLGNKSQAA

-1550 QSVLNASGASA
+1550 QSVLNANGSSA

-1579 SLFFNGATLSLNA
+1579 SLFFNGGIISLNA
-1592 NSKLNASSA
+1592 NSKINASSA
-1601 SFSNNTTINLDDS
+1601 SFSNNTIINLDDS
-1614 VLSVS
+1614 VLSAS
-1619 NASSLNANI
+1619 NTSSLNANI
-1628 NFQGASQATFGGNT
+1628 NFQGASQANFGGNT
-1642 TIDAASFNFDSAS
+1642 TINAASFNFDSAS

-1670 NGYAPSLSKA
+1670 NGYAPSLTKA

-1686 QFVLGNN
+1686 QFVLGDN

-1809 GYSYDYSDNQA
+1809 GYSYDYSGNQA

-1878 NSATLKEMIET
+1878 NSATLKEMIES

-1895 TSINEVLQLLDRIK
+1895 TNINEVLQLLDEIK

-1933 SNGNLVIGATQDH
+1933 SNGNLVIGATQDN
-1946 VTNSTSSIWFGGN
+1946 VTNSASSIWFGGN

-1965 ALDSATCSSFRN
+1965 ALNSTTCSSFRN

-1996 DFKAKSIYITGTLG
+1996 DFKAKSVYITGTLG
-2010 SGNAFESGGSADITF
+2010 SGNAFESGGSADVTF
-2025 QSANNLVLNKA
+2025 QSANNLVLDKA

-2068 SQMAME
+2068 SQVAME

-2084 FVENALI
+2084 FVENALS
-2091 PLSKELPSSLQ
+2091 PLSKELPTSLQ
-2102 NETLGQLIGQNNL
+2102 DETLGQLIGQNNL

-2166 LNFIGGYM
+2166 LNFIGGYI
-2174 DASELSSILSVI
+2174 DASELSSILSVV

-2193 PTSLQKDIGV
+2193 PTSLKKDIGV

-2232 NIISQGGLSGIYNQG
+2232 NIISQGGLSGVYNQG

-2384 NSSVTPTNESLSVR
+2384 NSSVTPTNESLSVH

-2403 FLGVIAS
+2403 FLGTIAS

-2434 TLQANNLTI
+2434 ALQANNLTI
-2443 ANAFNNASNSTAN
+2443 TNAFNNASNSTAN
-2456 INGDFTLN
+2456 INGNFTLN

-2470 TNASGLNVMGNFN
+2470 TNASGLDVMGNFN

-2492 SHSVSH
+2492 NHSASH

-2506 ATIMTNYNNPLIQF
+2506 ATIMANNNNPLIQF
-2520 NTSSKETGAY
+2520 NTSSKETGTY

-2551 SLDNYLKLYT
+2551 SLADYLKLYT
-2561 LINING
+2561 LIDING
-2567 KHMVMTDNGLTYNG
+2567 KRMVMTDNSLTYNG
-2581 QAVSIKDGGL
+2581 QAVNIKDGGL

-2605 SILYNKVKIAVSNAP
+2605 SILYNKVKIAVSNDP

-2629 KQYIAQIQGIQGV
+2629 KQYIAQIQGTQGV
-2642 DSIEQAGGTQAI
+2642 DSIDQVGGTQAI

-2688 IANTLEVIANPNFKN
+2688 IANTLEVIANPDFKN

-2784 GTGTLYGINVGYDRF
+2784 GTGTLYGINIGYDRF

-2863 LLSIINQSYRYNTW
+2863 LLSIINQSYKYDAW

-2906 YYIGMSGLRGI
+2906 YYIGLSGLRGV

-3005 LFKTFYVNAGIGARF
+3005 LFKTFYVNASIGARF

>member
-1 MAFKKAGLISKFIS
+1 MAFKKVRLISKLIS
-15 KGSFKLNKISKKI
+15 KRSFKLNKISKKI
-28 FKLNPILKR
+28 FKLNQILKC

-54 NKNKSFLKASVL
+54 NKNKSFLKASIL

-71 GGLPHLRASECRYW
+71 GGLSHLRASECRYW
-85 SWWSGYHDKIES
+85 SWSSWSYQDNIES
-97 GSNSPTHNSYCL
+97 GPNSPTHNSYCL
-109 FSSTQGS
+109 FSSAQGS

-136 KFNNGTL
+136 KFNGGTL

-150 FGGTGVNGVNVGY
+150 FGGTGINGGDVGY
-163 ITGTYDAQ
+163 ITGT
-171 TINFNSSRI
+171 FNAANIYLTSHL
-180 TTGNSLSDGGG
+180 TTGNSYADGGG

-198 TNRITINQAS
+198 TNNLTINQAS
-208 FDNSDAGAQH
+208 FDNSDAGTQK

-226 NINVSGSSFTDDTNG
+226 NINVSGSSFTDDTDG

-258 TKFNQGTYNFTNSAN
+258 TNFNQGTYHFSNSAT
-273 LSFNNSNFNQST
+273 LSFNHSA
-285 YNFNSLQSTFNN
+285 
-297 STFNQGTY
+297 FNQGTY
-305 NFTDNTSFNND
+305 SFNGNVSFNND

-350 VSFGSGAVFNLNQT
+350 VSFGSGAIFNLNQT
-364 LNANQTYDILTT
+364 LNSNQTYDILTT

-401 SHVEVG
+401 SHVGVG

-425 ETFSNKSITTQFLG
+425 ETFNNQSIITQFLG
-439 DDLQAKAKATYQQDL
+439 DDLQAKAQKTYQEDVT
-454 NNSQSAL
+454 NSQSAL
-461 SNATNDNK
+461 NNAASDNK
-469 IASADTGYTNNQNT
+469 IANSDTN
-483 TIKQDAQNLEHTS
+483 
-496 QQIAKDEQAL
+496 
-506 QGDLNKLKQL
+506 
-516 ANSSFN
+516 
-522 EQAFNQAQSKEQQD
+522 
-536 EQTLQ
+536 
-541 NEENTFSSE
+541 
-550 QEGLEK
+550 
-556 ALANAKEQQEQQ
+556 
-568 QAQAT
+568 
-573 YQQDLNNSQSALS
+573 
-586 NATNDNKIAS
+586 
-596 ADTDYT
+596 YT
-602 KNQNTAIKQD
+602 KSSNPTINKD

-623 TQDQKDLEQDLDK
+623 AKDQQALEQDLDK

-642 SKTGFNEQAFNQ
+642 STTGFSEQAFTQ
-654 AQSTEQQD
+654 AQKQEQQD

-669 EETFSSEQEGL
+669 EKTFNSEQEGL
-680 EKALANAKHTS
+680 KQAIQQ
-691 PTPTKH
+691 
-697 TAQNN
+697 AQAQ
-702 PPNKVSPPTQNL
+702 KQE
-714 PTTNVWN
+714 
-721 GVYNFQ
+721 Q
-727 NQTYSKKGIYY
+727 QQAQKTY
-738 IDPNLSGQ
+738 Q
-746 SGQSGNTLSTYGYL
+746 
-760 DWFTL
+760 
-765 KNKFS
+765 
-770 VNANNGTLIIGN
+770 
-782 NTESANT
+782 E
-789 KGLIWIGDD
+789 
-798 KGLVYYNTGTFNA
+798 
-811 ANIYLT
+811 
-817 SNLKTGNGFSGEGAT
+817 
-832 LNFNA
+832 
-837 TNRITIN
+837 
-844 QASFDNSDAGAQH
+844 
-857 SYMNFKGSNI
+857 
-867 NVSGS
+867 
-872 SFTDDTNGGFSFSGN
+872 
-887 NNNSA
+887 
-892 ISFNKTKFNQGTYNF
+892 
-907 TNSANLSF
+907 
-915 NNSNFNQ
+915 
-922 STYNFNSLQSTF
+922 
-934 NNSTFNQGTY
+934 
-944 NFTDNTSFN
+944 
-953 NDTFNQGTYN
+953 
-963 FNTSK
+963 
-968 VSFSGAN
+968 
-975 TLNSSSPFA
+975 
-984 SLKGSVSF
+984 
-992 GSGAVFNLNQTL
+992 
-1004 NANQTYDILTT
+1004 
-1015 NGTIQY
+1015 
-1021 GVYQSYLWDLINYK
+1021 
-1035 GDKAISHVEVGNNTY
+1035 
-1050 DVTFDINGQDET
+1050 DVT
-1062 LQETFSNKSITTQF
+1062 
-1076 LGDDLQAKAKATYQQ
+1076 
-1091 DLNNSQSALSNATN
+1091 NSQSALNNAAS
-1105 DNKIASADTGYTNN
+1105 DNKIANSDTNYTKSSNP
-1119 QNTTIKQDAQNLEHT
+1119 TINKDAQNLENT
-1134 SQQIAKDEQALQGD
+1134 SQQIAKDQQALEQD
-1148 LNKLKQLANSS
+1148 LDKLQQLANSTTGFS
-1159 FNEQAFNQAQS
+1159 EQAFTQAQ
-1170 KEQQDE
+1170 KQEQQDE

-1183 ETFSSEQEGLEKAL
+1183 KTFNSEQEGLKQAI
-1197 ANAKPASPTPT
+1197 ANAKPTS
-1208 PTPTPT
+1208 PT
-1214 PSPTPN
+1214 PSPT

-1227 APNKVP
+1227 AQNTPPNKISP
-1233 PTPPTQNLPTTNVW
+1233 TPTPPTQNLPTTNVW
-1247 NGVYWLQ
+1247 NGVYNLQ

-1282 TYTANLLGRSFGVNI
+1282 TYTANLFGRSFGVNI

-1316 IWIGHGGFGYII
+1316 IWIGHGGFGYIT

-1344 GEGVSGSDGGGA
+1344 GEGVSNSDGGGA

-1397 TNNISV
+1397 LNNISV

-1418 NAKNISFSNA
+1418 TAKNISFSNA

-1434 NPGGSSVI
+1434 NPGGSSTI
-1442 SANAA
+1442 SANAS
-1447 NSLSFNNSRL
+1447 NSLSFVNSRL
-1457 NGGAVYNLW
+1457 NGGAVYNLQ

-1495 LLGNTSFTL
+1495 LLGNTNFTL

-1510 NFNGDTTLQNNA
+1510 NFNSDTTLQNNA
-1522 NITLGNKSQTA
+1522 NITLGNKSQAA

-1550 QSVLNASGASA
+1550 QSVLNANGASA

-1571 NGSQATFN
+1571 NGSQAAFN
-1579 SLFFNGATLSLNA
+1579 SLFFNGGTLSLNA

-1614 VLSVS
+1614 VLSAS
-1619 NASSLNANI
+1619 NTSSLNANI
-1628 NFQGASQATFGGNT
+1628 NFQGASQADFGGNT
-1642 TIDAASFNFDSAS
+1642 TIDTASFNFDSTS

-1670 NGYAPSLSKA
+1670 NGYTPSLTKA

-1739 KIQNATYSDNNNI
+1739 KIQNAAYSDNNNI

-1863 FSSGNLKTLL
+1863 FSSENLKTLL

-1878 NSATLKEMIET
+1878 NSATLKEMIES

-1895 TSINEVLQLLDRIK
+1895 TNINEVLQLLDRIK
-1909 ITPAQKQALLETIN
+1909 ITQTQKQALLETIN

-1933 SNGNLVIGATQDH
+1933 SNGNLIIGATQDN

-2010 SGNAFESGGSADITF
+2010 SANAFESGGSADVTF
-2025 QSANNLVLNKA
+2025 QSTNNLVLNKA

-2068 SQMAME
+2068 SQVAME

-2084 FVENALI
+2084 FIENALS
-2091 PLSKELPSSLQ
+2091 PLSKELPASLQ

-2115 DNLLNNSGVMN
+2115 DDLLNNSGVMN

-2166 LNFIGGYM
+2166 LNFIGGYI
-2174 DASELSSILSVI
+2174 DASELSSILSVV

-2203 VANDLLDEFLGQDVV
+2203 VANDLLNEFLGQDVI

-2232 NIISQGGLSGIYNQG
+2232 NIISQGGLSGVYNQG

-2329 ALIFASNGVSNIN
+2329 ALIFASNDVSNIN

-2360 VSVQKGEICINL
+2360 VSVQKGEICVNL

-2384 NSSVTPTNESLSVR
+2384 SSSVTPTNESLSVR

-2434 TLQANNLTI
+2434 ALQANNLTI
-2443 ANAFNNASNSTAN
+2443 TNAFNNASNSTAN
-2456 INGDFTLN
+2456 INGNFTLN

-2498 AIINAQGI
+2498 AIINAQGS
-2506 ATIMTNYNNPLIQF
+2506 ATIMANNNNPLIQF
-2520 NTSSKETGAY
+2520 NASSKETGNY

-2543 NDQITGGS
+2543 DDQITGGS

-2561 LINING
+2561 LIDING
-2567 KHMVMTDNGLTYNG
+2567 KHMVMTGNGLTYNG
-2581 QAVSIKDGGL
+2581 QAVNIKDGGL
-2591 IVGFK
+2591 VVGFK

-2605 SILYNKVKIAVSNAP
+2605 SILYNKVKIAVSNDP

-2629 KQYIAQIQGIQGV
+2629 KQYIAQIQGTQGV
-2642 DSIEQAGGTQAI
+2642 DSIDQAGGNQAI

-2741 LKNKRFADAIP
+2741 LKNKRFADVIP

-2815 FHANIT
+2815 FHGNIT

-2863 LLSIINQSYRYNTW
+2863 LLSIINQSYKYDTW

-2906 YYIGMSGLRGI
+2906 YYIGLSSLRGI

-2999 TGGEIR
+2999 TGGELR

>member
-1 MAFKKAGLISKFIS
+1 MTFKKARLISRFIS

-28 FKLNPILKR
+28 FKLNQILKC

-48 SIKKPF
+48 SIKKLS
-54 NKNKSFLKASVL
+54 NKNKSFLKASIL

-71 GGLPHLRASECRYW
+71 GGLSHLRANECRYW
-85 SWWSGYHDKIES
+85 SWSSWSYQDNIES
-97 GSNSPTHNSYCL
+97 GPNSPTHNSYCL
-109 FSSTQGS
+109 FSSAQGS

-121 NTLTTYSAGGASFTQ
+121 NTLTTYSTGGASFTQ
-136 KFNNGTL
+136 KFNGGTL

-150 FGGTGVNGVNVGY
+150 FGGTGINGGDVGY
-163 ITGTYDAQ
+163 ITGTYDAANIYL
-171 TINFNSSRI
+171 TSHL
-180 TTGNSLSDGGG
+180 TTGNSYADGGG
-191 ATLNFNA
+191 VTLNFNA
-198 TNRITINQAS
+198 ANNITINQAS
-208 FDNSDAGAQH
+208 FDNSDAGTQK

-241 GFSFSGNNNNS
+241 GFSFSGSSNNS

-258 TKFNQGTYNFTNSAN
+258 TNFNQGTYNFNSAQ
-273 LSFNNSNFNQST
+273 SAFNNSA
-285 YNFNSLQSTFNN
+285 
-297 STFNQGTY
+297 FNQGTY
-305 NFTDNTSFNND
+305 NFNGNASFNND

-329 VSFSGANTLNSS
+329 VSFSGINTLNSS

-350 VSFGSGAVFNLNQT
+350 VSFNSGAIFNLNQT
-364 LNANQTYDILTT
+364 LNNNQTYDILTT
-376 NGTIQYGVYQ
+376 NGAIQYGVYQ
-386 SYLWDLINYKGDKAI
+386 SYLWNLINYRGNKAI
-401 SHVEVG
+401 SHVGVG

-425 ETFSNKSITTQFLG
+425 ETFNNQSIITQFLG
-439 DDLQAKAKATYQQDL
+439 DDLQQQAQKTYQEDL
-454 NNSQSAL
+454 TNSQSAL
-461 SNATNDNK
+461 NNAASDSK
-469 IASADTGYTNNQNT
+469 IANSDTDYTKSSNP
-483 TIKQDAQNLEHTS
+483 TINKDAQNLESTNQKI
-496 QQIAKDEQAL
+496 QQDEQAL
-506 QGDLNKLKQL
+506 EKDLAQIKQL
-516 ANSSFN
+516 ANSTTGFN
-522 EQAFNQAQSKEQQD
+522 EQAFNQAQKQEQQDEQTLQNDENAFNTEQEGLKQAIQQAQAQQQKQEQQQAQQTYQQDLSNSQSALNNAASDSKIANSDTDYTKSSNPTINKDAQNLEHTNQQIAQDEQALQGDLDKLKQLANSTTGFNEQAFTQVQKQEQQD

-541 NEENTFSSE
+541 NEEKTFNAE
-550 QEGLEK
+550 QEGLK
-556 ALANAKEQQEQQ
+556 
-568 QAQAT
+568 QA
-573 YQQDLNNSQSALS
+573 
-586 NATNDNKIAS
+586 I
-596 ADTDYT
+596 
-602 KNQNTAIKQD
+602 
-612 AQNLENTSQQI
+612 
-623 TQDQKDLEQDLDK
+623 
-636 LQQLAN
+636 
-642 SKTGFNEQAFNQ
+642 
-654 AQSTEQQD
+654 
-662 EQTLQNE
+662 
-669 EETFSSEQEGL
+669 
-680 EKALANAKHTS
+680 ANAKHANPTPS
-691 PTPTKH
+691 PTPTPTKH
-697 TAQNN
+697 TAPNT
-702 PPNKVSPPTQNL
+702 PPNKVPPPTQNL
-714 PTTNVWN
+714 PTTNVWS
-721 GVYNFQ
+721 GVYNLQ
-727 NQTYSKKGIYY
+727 NQTYSK
-738 IDPNLSGQ
+738 Q
-746 SGQSGNTLSTYGYL
+746 
-760 DWFTL
+760 
-765 KNKFS
+765 
-770 VNANNGTLIIGN
+770 
-782 NTESANT
+782 
-789 KGLIWIGDD
+789 
-798 KGLVYYNTGTFNA
+798 
-811 ANIYLT
+811 
-817 SNLKTGNGFSGEGAT
+817 
-832 LNFNA
+832 
-837 TNRITIN
+837 
-844 QASFDNSDAGAQH
+844 
-857 SYMNFKGSNI
+857 
-867 NVSGS
+867 
-872 SFTDDTNGGFSFSGN
+872 
-887 NNNSA
+887 
-892 ISFNKTKFNQGTYNF
+892 
-907 TNSANLSF
+907 
-915 NNSNFNQ
+915 
-922 STYNFNSLQSTF
+922 
-934 NNSTFNQGTY
+934 
-944 NFTDNTSFN
+944 
-953 NDTFNQGTYN
+953 
-963 FNTSK
+963 
-968 VSFSGAN
+968 
-975 TLNSSSPFA
+975 
-984 SLKGSVSF
+984 
-992 GSGAVFNLNQTL
+992 
-1004 NANQTYDILTT
+1004 
-1015 NGTIQY
+1015 
-1021 GVYQSYLWDLINYK
+1021 
-1035 GDKAISHVEVGNNTY
+1035 
-1050 DVTFDINGQDET
+1050 
-1062 LQETFSNKSITTQF
+1062 
-1076 LGDDLQAKAKATYQQ
+1076 
-1091 DLNNSQSALSNATN
+1091 
-1105 DNKIASADTGYTNN
+1105 
-1119 QNTTIKQDAQNLEHT
+1119 
-1134 SQQIAKDEQALQGD
+1134 
-1148 LNKLKQLANSS
+1148 
-1159 FNEQAFNQAQS
+1159 
-1170 KEQQDE
+1170 
-1176 QTLQNEE
+1176 
-1183 ETFSSEQEGLEKAL
+1183 
-1197 ANAKPASPTPT
+1197 
-1208 PTPTPT
+1208 
-1214 PSPTPN
+1214 
-1220 PTPTKHT
+1220 
-1227 APNKVP
+1227 
-1233 PTPPTQNLPTTNVW
+1233 
-1247 NGVYWLQ
+1247 
-1254 NQTYSQKG
+1254 G

-1282 TYTANLLGRSFGVNI
+1282 TYTANLFGRSFGVNI

-1316 IWIGHGGFGYII
+1316 IWIGHGGFGYIT

-1344 GEGVSGSDGGGA
+1344 GEGVSNSDGGGA

-1384 TGASQHSYATFDA
+1384 TGASQHSYAAFDA
-1397 TNNISV
+1397 LNNISV
-1403 TNSSFSDMTWGKFSF
+1403 TDSSFSDMTWGKFSF
-1418 NAKNISFSNA
+1418 SAKNISFSNA

-1447 NSLSFNNSRL
+1447 NSLSFVNSRL
-1457 NGGAVYNLW
+1457 NGGAVYNLQ

-1522 NITLGNKSQTA
+1522 NITLGNKSQAA
-1533 FKNSLTLDNNSN
+1533 FKNSLTLNNDSN
-1545 LSLDN
+1545 LSLDD
-1550 QSVLNASGASA
+1550 QSVLNANGTST

-1571 NGSQATFN
+1571 NGSQATFK
-1579 SLFFNGATLSLNA
+1579 SLFFNGGTLSLNA
-1592 NSKLNASSA
+1592 SSKLNASNT

-1614 VLSVS
+1614 VLSAS
-1619 NASSLNANI
+1619 NTSSLNANI
-1628 NFQGASQATFGGNT
+1628 NFQGVSHADFGGNT
-1642 TIDAASFNFDSAS
+1642 TIDTASFNFDSAS

-1670 NGYAPSLSKA
+1670 NGYAPSLTKA

-1686 QFVLGNN
+1686 QFVLGSN

-1809 GYSYDYSDNQA
+1809 GYSYDYSDNQV

-1878 NSATLKEMIET
+1878 NSATLKEMIES

-1895 TSINEVLQLLDRIK
+1895 TNINEVLQLLDKIK
-1909 ITPAQKQALLETIN
+1909 ITQTQKQALLETIN

-1933 SNGNLVIGATQDH
+1933 NNGNLIIGTTQDN

-1965 ALDSATCSSFRN
+1965 ALDSTTCSSFRN

-2010 SGNAFESGGSADITF
+2010 SANAFESGGSADVTF

-2068 SQMAME
+2068 SQVAME

-2084 FVENALI
+2084 FIENALS
-2091 PLSKELPSSLQ
+2091 PLSKELPASLQ

-2115 DNLLNNSGVMN
+2115 DDLLNNSGVMN

-2166 LNFIGGYM
+2166 LNFIGGYI
-2174 DASELSSILSVI
+2174 DASELSSILSVV

-2203 VANDLLDEFLGQDVV
+2203 VANDLLNEFLGQDVI
-2218 KKLESQGLVSNIIN
+2218 KTLESQGLVNNIIN
-2232 NIISQGGLSGIYNQG
+2232 NIISQGGLSGVYNQG

-2360 VSVQKGEICINL
+2360 VSVQKGEICVNL

-2403 FLGVIAS
+2403 FLGAIAS

-2443 ANAFNNASNSTAN
+2443 TNAFNNASNSTAN
-2456 INGDFTLN
+2456 INGNFTLN

-2470 TNASGLNVMGNFN
+2470 TNTSGLNVMGNFN

-2492 SHSVSH
+2492 SHSASH
-2498 AIINAQGI
+2498 AIINAQGN
-2506 ATIMTNYNNPLIQF
+2506 ATIMANNNNPLIQF
-2520 NTSSKETGAY
+2520 NTSSKEVGTY

-2543 NDQITGGS
+2543 NNQITGGS

-2561 LINING
+2561 LIDING
-2567 KHMVMTDNGLTYNG
+2567 KHMVMTNNGLTYNG
-2581 QAVSIKDGGL
+2581 QVVNIKDGGL
-2591 IVGFK
+2591 VVGFK

-2605 SILYNKVKIAVSNAP
+2605 SILYNKVKIAVSNDP

-2629 KQYIAQIQGIQGV
+2629 KQYIAQIQGVQSV
-2642 DSIEQAGGTQAI
+2642 NSIDQAGGSQAI

-2668 FAPYYLESHSTK
+2668 FAPYYLESHSVK

-2688 IANTLEVIANPNFKN
+2688 IANTLEVIANPDFKN

-2815 FHANIT
+2815 FHGNIT

-2863 LLSIINQSYRYNTW
+2863 LLSIINQSYRYDTW

-2893 KSVIFKPQIGLAY
+2893 KSVIFKPQVGLAY
-2906 YYIGMSGLRGI
+2906 YYIGLSGLRGI

>member
-1 MAFKKAGLISKFIS
+1 MAFKKAGLISKFIL

-28 FKLNPILKR
+28 FKLNLILKR
-37 EKPLKRHKKTK
+37 ENPLSHKKTK
-48 SIKKPF
+48 SVKKPF
-54 NKNKSFLKASVL
+54 NKNRSFLKASVL

-71 GGLPHLRASECRYW
+71 GGLSHLRASECRYW
-85 SWWSGYHDKIES
+85 SWSSWSYHDNIES

-109 FSSTQGS
+109 FNSAQGS

-121 NTLTTYSAGGASFTQ
+121 NTLTTYSPSGASFTQ

-143 NVGGNIR
+143 DVGGNIR
-150 FGGTGVNGVNVGY
+150 FGGTGVNGDNVGY

-180 TTGNSLSDGGG
+180 TTGNSFSTGGG

-198 TNRITINQAS
+198 TNHITINQAS
-208 FDNSDAGAQH
+208 FDNSDAGTQH
-218 SYMNFKGS
+218 SYMNFSGS
-226 NINVSGSSFTDDTNG
+226 NINVISSSFTDDTNG
-241 GFSFSGNNNNS
+241 GFSFSANGANS
-252 AISFNK
+252 NLSFNK
-258 TKFNQGTYNFTNSAN
+258 TNFNQGTYKFTNSANLNFNNSNFNQGTYNFNSAQ
-273 LSFNNSNFNQST
+273 SVFENSNFNQ
-285 YNFNSLQSTFNN
+285 
-297 STFNQGTY
+297 GTY
-305 NFTDNTSFNND
+305 SFTDNIGLNFNND
-316 TFNQGTYNFNTSK
+316 TFNQGTYNFNASK

-350 VSFGSGAVFNLNQT
+350 VSFGSGAIFNLNQT
-364 LNANQTYDILTT
+364 LNSNQTYDILTT
-376 NGTIQYGVYQ
+376 NKTIQYGVYQ

-407 NNTYDVTFDINGQ
+407 SNTYDVTFDINGQ

-425 ETFSNKSITTQFLG
+425 ETFNNQSITTQFLG
-439 DDLQAKAKATYQQDL
+439 DDLQAKAQATYQQDL
-454 NNSQSAL
+454 SNSQSTL
-461 SNATNDNK
+461 NNATSDNK
-469 IASADTGYTNNQNT
+469 IASSDTNYTNNQNT
-483 TIKQDAQNLEHTS
+483 TIKKDAQS
-496 QQIAKDEQAL
+496 
-506 QGDLNKLKQL
+506 
-516 ANSSFN
+516 
-522 EQAFNQAQSKEQQD
+522 
-536 EQTLQ
+536 
-541 NEENTFSSE
+541 
-550 QEGLEK
+550 
-556 ALANAKEQQEQQ
+556 
-568 QAQAT
+568 
-573 YQQDLNNSQSALS
+573 
-586 NATNDNKIAS
+586 
-596 ADTDYT
+596 
-602 KNQNTAIKQD
+602 
-612 AQNLENTSQQI
+612 LENTSQQI
-623 TQDQKDLEQDLDK
+623 AQDQKDLEQDLDNLK
-636 LQQLAN
+636 QLAN
-642 SKTGFNEQAFNQ
+642 SPTGFNEQAFKN

-662 EQTLQNE
+662 LQTLQENE
-669 EETFSSEQEGL
+669 NTFNSEQEGL
-680 EKALANAKHTS
+680 KQAIANAKPTSPTPS

-697 TAQNN
+697 TAQNT
-702 PPNKVSPPTQNL
+702 PPNKVPTPSPTQNL
-714 PTTNVWN
+714 PTTNVW
-721 GVYNFQ
+721 
-727 NQTYSKKGIYY
+727 S
-738 IDPNLSGQ
+738 
-746 SGQSGNTLSTYGYL
+746 
-760 DWFTL
+760 
-765 KNKFS
+765 
-770 VNANNGTLIIGN
+770 
-782 NTESANT
+782 
-789 KGLIWIGDD
+789 
-798 KGLVYYNTGTFNA
+798 
-811 ANIYLT
+811 
-817 SNLKTGNGFSGEGAT
+817 
-832 LNFNA
+832 
-837 TNRITIN
+837 
-844 QASFDNSDAGAQH
+844 
-857 SYMNFKGSNI
+857 
-867 NVSGS
+867 
-872 SFTDDTNGGFSFSGN
+872 
-887 NNNSA
+887 
-892 ISFNKTKFNQGTYNF
+892 
-907 TNSANLSF
+907 
-915 NNSNFNQ
+915 
-922 STYNFNSLQSTF
+922 
-934 NNSTFNQGTY
+934 
-944 NFTDNTSFN
+944 
-953 NDTFNQGTYN
+953 
-963 FNTSK
+963 
-968 VSFSGAN
+968 
-975 TLNSSSPFA
+975 
-984 SLKGSVSF
+984 
-992 GSGAVFNLNQTL
+992 
-1004 NANQTYDILTT
+1004 
-1015 NGTIQY
+1015 
-1021 GVYQSYLWDLINYK
+1021 
-1035 GDKAISHVEVGNNTY
+1035 
-1050 DVTFDINGQDET
+1050 
-1062 LQETFSNKSITTQF
+1062 
-1076 LGDDLQAKAKATYQQ
+1076 
-1091 DLNNSQSALSNATN
+1091 
-1105 DNKIASADTGYTNN
+1105 
-1119 QNTTIKQDAQNLEHT
+1119 
-1134 SQQIAKDEQALQGD
+1134 
-1148 LNKLKQLANSS
+1148 
-1159 FNEQAFNQAQS
+1159 
-1170 KEQQDE
+1170 
-1176 QTLQNEE
+1176 
-1183 ETFSSEQEGLEKAL
+1183 
-1197 ANAKPASPTPT
+1197 
-1208 PTPTPT
+1208 
-1214 PSPTPN
+1214 
-1220 PTPTKHT
+1220 
-1227 APNKVP
+1227 
-1233 PTPPTQNLPTTNVW
+1233 
-1247 NGVYWLQ
+1247 GVYWLQ
-1254 NQTYSQKG
+1254 NQTYSKQG

-1276 SANTLS
+1276 SGNTLS

-1316 IWIGHGGFGYII
+1316 IWIGHGGFGYIT

-1384 TGASQHSYATFDA
+1384 TGASQHSYAAFDA

-1442 SANAA
+1442 SANAT

-1522 NITLGNKSQTA
+1522 NITLGNKSQAA

-1550 QSVLNASGASA
+1550 QSVLNANGASA

-1579 SLFFNGATLSLNA
+1579 SLFFNGGTLSLNA

-1601 SFSNNTTINLDDS
+1601 IFSNNTTINLDDS
-1614 VLSVS
+1614 VLSAS
-1619 NASSLNANI
+1619 NTSSLNANI
-1628 NFQGASQATFGGNT
+1628 NFQGASQANFGGNT
-1642 TIDAASFNFDSAS
+1642 TIDTASFNFDNAS
-1655 SLSFNNLTAN
+1655 SLGFNNLTAN

-1670 NGYAPSLSKA
+1670 NGHAPSLTKA

-1739 KIQNATYSDNNNI
+1739 KIQNATYSGNNNI

-1809 GYSYDYSDNQA
+1809 GYSYDYSDNQV

-1863 FSSGNLKTLL
+1863 FSSRNLKTLL

-1878 NSATLKEMIET
+1878 NSATLKEMIES

-1895 TSINEVLQLLDRIK
+1895 TNINEVLQLLDEIK

-1933 SNGNLVIGATQDH
+1933 NNGNLVIGATQDN

-1965 ALDSATCSSFRN
+1965 TLDSATCSSFRN

-2010 SGNAFESGGSADITF
+2010 SGNAFESGGSADVTF
-2025 QSANNLVLNKA
+2025 QSANNLVLDKA

-2068 SQMAME
+2068 SQVAME

-2084 FVENALI
+2084 FVENALN
-2091 PLSKELPSSLQ
+2091 PLSKELPTSLQ

-2166 LNFIGGYM
+2166 LNFIGGYI

-2203 VANDLLDEFLGQDVV
+2203 VANDLLNEFLGQDVV
-2218 KKLESQGLVSNIIN
+2218 KKLEGQGLVSNIIN
-2232 NIISQGGLSGIYNQG
+2232 NIISQGGLSGVYNQG

-2316 NGDNTIDFSKYQG
+2316 DGDNTIDFSKYQG

-2384 NSSVTPTNESLSVR
+2384 NSSVTPTDESLSVR

-2403 FLGVIAS
+2403 FLGTIAS

-2443 ANAFNNASNSTAN
+2443 TNAFNNASNSTAN

-2492 SHSVSH
+2492 SHSASH
-2498 AIINAQGI
+2498 AIINAQGV
-2506 ATIMTNYNNPLIQF
+2506 ATIMANNNNPLIQF
-2520 NTSSKETGAY
+2520 NTSSKEAGAY

-2543 NDQITGGS
+2543 NDQITGGN
-2551 SLDNYLKLYT
+2551 SLADYLKLYT
-2561 LINING
+2561 LIDING
-2567 KHMVMTDNGLTYNG
+2567 KRMMMTDNGLTYND
-2581 QAVSIKDGGL
+2581 QAVNIKDGGL

-2605 SILYNKVKIAVSNAP
+2605 SILYNKVKIAVSNDP

-2629 KQYIAQIQGIQGV
+2629 KQYIAQIQGTQSV
-2642 DSIEQAGGTQAI
+2642 DSIDQAGGTQAI

-2727 STFASADFHERLEA
+2727 STFVSADFHERLEA

-2784 GTGTLYGINVGYDRF
+2784 GTGTLYGINIGYDRF

-2863 LLSIINQSYRYNTW
+2863 LLSIINQSYKYNTW

-2906 YYIGMSGLRGI
+2906 YYIGLSGLRGI

>member
-1 MAFKKAGLISKFIS
+1 MAFKKARLISRFIS

-28 FKLNPILKR
+28 FTLNQILKR

-48 SIKKPF
+48 SIEKPF

-71 GGLPHLRASECRYW
+71 GGLSHLRANECRYW
-85 SWWSGYHDKIES
+85 SWSSWSYQDNIES
-97 GSNSPTHNSYCL
+97 GPNSPTHNSYCL
-109 FSSTQGS
+109 FSSTQGF

-143 NVGGNIR
+143 DVGGNIR
-150 FGGTGVNGVNVGY
+150 FGGTGINGGDVGY

-171 TINFNSSRI
+171 TMNFNSSHI
-180 TTGNSLSDGGG
+180 TTGNSYADGGG

-198 TNRITINQAS
+198 TNNITINQAS
-208 FDNSDAGAQH
+208 FDNSDAGTQK

-226 NINVSGSSFTDDTNG
+226 NIKVSGSSFKDDTDG
-241 GFSFSGNNNNS
+241 GFNFSGNNNNS
-252 AISFNK
+252 TISFNQ
-258 TKFNQGTYNFTNSAN
+258 TSFNQGTYNFSNSAT
-273 LSFNNSNFNQST
+273 LSFNNSNFNQGT
-285 YNFNSLQSTFNN
+285 YHFNSAQSTFEN
-297 STFNQGTY
+297 SNFNQGTY
-305 NFTDNTSFNND
+305 DFNDSVSFNNN
-316 TFNQGTYNFNTSK
+316 TFNQGAYHFNTSK
-329 VSFSGANTLNSS
+329 VSFSGTNTLNSS

-350 VSFGSGAVFNLNQT
+350 VSFNSGAIFNLNQT
-364 LNANQTYDILTT
+364 LNNQTYDILTT
-376 NGTIQYGVYQ
+376 NGAIQYGVYQ

-425 ETFSNKSITTQFLG
+425 ETFSNQSIITQFLG
-439 DDLQAKAKATYQQDL
+439 DDLQQEAQQTYQEDVA
-454 NNSQSAL
+454 NSQNAL
-461 SNATNDNK
+461 RGATSDNTIANNDTSYTQSKNAT
-469 IASADTGYTNNQNT
+469 I
-483 TIKQDAQNLEHTS
+483 
-496 QQIAKDEQAL
+496 
-506 QGDLNKLKQL
+506 LK
-516 ANSSFN
+516 
-522 EQAFNQAQSKEQQD
+522 
-536 EQTLQ
+536 
-541 NEENTFSSE
+541 
-550 QEGLEK
+550 
-556 ALANAKEQQEQQ
+556 
-568 QAQAT
+568 
-573 YQQDLNNSQSALS
+573 
-586 NATNDNKIAS
+586 
-596 ADTDYT
+596 
-602 KNQNTAIKQD
+602 D
-612 AQNLENTSQQI
+612 AQNLENTNQKIQQDE
-623 TQDQKDLEQDLDK
+623 QALEKDLAQI
-636 LQQLAN
+636 QQLAN
-642 SKTGFNEQAFNQ
+642 PTTGFNEQAFNQ
-654 AQSTEQQD
+654 VQKQEQQE
-662 EQTLQNE
+662 EQTLQNDE
-669 EETFSSEQEGL
+669 NAFNAEQEGL
-680 EKALANAKHTS
+680 EQAIANAKHVS
-691 PTPTKH
+691 PTPNPTKH
-697 TAQNN
+697 TAPNT
-702 PPNKVSPPTQNL
+702 PPSQVPPTPTPPTQN
-714 PTTNVWN
+714 PPAENVWS
-721 GVYNFQ
+721 GVYWLQ
-727 NQTYSKKGIYY
+727 NKTYSNKGIYY

-746 SGQSGNTLSTYGYL
+746 SGQSGNTLSTYTANLLGRS
-760 DWFTL
+760 FG
-765 KNKFS
+765 

-782 NTESANT
+782 DTE
-789 KGLIWIGDD
+789 G
-798 KGLVYYNTGTFNA
+798 
-811 ANIYLT
+811 
-817 SNLKTGNGFSGEGAT
+817 
-832 LNFNA
+832 
-837 TNRITIN
+837 
-844 QASFDNSDAGAQH
+844 
-857 SYMNFKGSNI
+857 
-867 NVSGS
+867 
-872 SFTDDTNGGFSFSGN
+872 
-887 NNNSA
+887 
-892 ISFNKTKFNQGTYNF
+892 
-907 TNSANLSF
+907 
-915 NNSNFNQ
+915 
-922 STYNFNSLQSTF
+922 
-934 NNSTFNQGTY
+934 
-944 NFTDNTSFN
+944 
-953 NDTFNQGTYN
+953 
-963 FNTSK
+963 
-968 VSFSGAN
+968 
-975 TLNSSSPFA
+975 
-984 SLKGSVSF
+984 
-992 GSGAVFNLNQTL
+992 
-1004 NANQTYDILTT
+1004 
-1015 NGTIQY
+1015 
-1021 GVYQSYLWDLINYK
+1021 
-1035 GDKAISHVEVGNNTY
+1035 
-1050 DVTFDINGQDET
+1050 
-1062 LQETFSNKSITTQF
+1062 
-1076 LGDDLQAKAKATYQQ
+1076 
-1091 DLNNSQSALSNATN
+1091 
-1105 DNKIASADTGYTNN
+1105 
-1119 QNTTIKQDAQNLEHT
+1119 
-1134 SQQIAKDEQALQGD
+1134 
-1148 LNKLKQLANSS
+1148 
-1159 FNEQAFNQAQS
+1159 
-1170 KEQQDE
+1170 
-1176 QTLQNEE
+1176 
-1183 ETFSSEQEGLEKAL
+1183 
-1197 ANAKPASPTPT
+1197 
-1208 PTPTPT
+1208 
-1214 PSPTPN
+1214 
-1220 PTPTKHT
+1220 
-1227 APNKVP
+1227 
-1233 PTPPTQNLPTTNVW
+1233 
-1247 NGVYWLQ
+1247 
-1254 NQTYSQKG
+1254 
-1262 VYYIDPNLSGQSGQ
+1262 
-1276 SANTLS
+1276 
-1282 TYTANLLGRSFGVNI
+1282 
-1297 QNGTL
+1297 
-1302 IIGNNTESVNDNGL
+1302 VNDNGL
-1316 IWIGHGGFGYII
+1316 IWIGHGGFGYIT

-1344 GEGVSGSDGGGA
+1344 GEGVSNSDGGGA

-1370 LNYNDAETVTKMIQ
+1370 LNYNNAETVTKMIQ
-1384 TGASQHSYATFDA
+1384 TGASQHSYTTFDA

-1403 TNSSFSDMTWGKFSF
+1403 TDSNFSDMTWGKFSF
-1418 NAKNISFSNA
+1418 SAENISFSNA

-1434 NPGGSSVI
+1434 NPGGSSTI
-1442 SANAA
+1442 SANAS
-1447 NSLSFNNSRL
+1447 NSLSFTDSRL
-1457 NGGAVYNLW
+1457 NGGAVYNLQ

-1522 NITLGNKSQTA
+1522 NITLGNKSQAA
-1533 FKNSLTLDNNSN
+1533 FKISLTLDNNSN

-1579 SLFFNGATLSLNA
+1579 SLFFNGGTLSLNA

-1614 VLSVS
+1614 VL
-1619 NASSLNANI
+1619 NANNTSSLNANI
-1628 NFQGASQATFGGNT
+1628 NFQGASQADFGGNT
-1642 TIDAASFNFDSAS
+1642 TIDTASFNFDSAS
-1655 SLSFNNLTAN
+1655 SLNFNNLTAN

-1670 NGYAPSLSKA
+1670 NGYAPSLTKA

-1739 KIQNATYSDNNNI
+1739 KIQNATYSDNNNV

-1833 TPKGSQTPQT
+1833 TPKGSQTPQS

-1863 FSSGNLKTLL
+1863 FSSENLKTLL
-1873 GILSQ
+1873 GIFSQ
-1878 NSATLKEMIET
+1878 NSATLKEMIES

-1895 TSINEVLQLLDRIK
+1895 TNINEVLQLLDKIK
-1909 ITPAQKQALLETIN
+1909 ITQAQKQALLDIIN

-1933 SNGNLVIGATQDH
+1933 SNGNLVIGTTQDN

-1996 DFKAKSIYITGTLG
+1996 DFKAKSIYITGTIG
-2010 SGNAFESGGSADITF
+2010 SGNAFESGGSADVTF

-2068 SQMAME
+2068 SQVAME

-2084 FVENALI
+2084 FIENALS
-2091 PLSKELPSSLQ
+2091 PLSKELPASLQ
-2102 NETLGQLIGQNNL
+2102 DETLGQLIGQNNL
-2115 DNLLNNSGVMN
+2115 DDLLNNSGVMN
-2126 AIQNIISKKLS
+2126 EIQNIISQKLS

-2166 LNFIGGYM
+2166 LNFIGGYI
-2174 DASELSSILSVI
+2174 DASEISSILSVI

-2203 VANDLLDEFLGQDVV
+2203 VANDLLNEFLGQDVV

-2232 NIISQGGLSGIYNQG
+2232 NVISQGGLSGVYNQG

-2274 HDFWQKGYFNFLSNG
+2274 HDFWQKGYFNFLSDG

-2295 SSFSNATGGSLNF
+2295 SFFSNATGGSLNF

-2329 ALIFASNGVSNIN
+2329 TLIFASNGVSNIN

-2384 NSSVTPTNESLSVR
+2384 NSSVTPTNETLSVR

-2403 FLGVIAS
+2403 FLGAIAS
-2410 NGAIDLSQVKNNS
+2410 NGAIDLSQVTNNS

-2443 ANAFNNASNSTAN
+2443 TNAFNNASNSTAN
-2456 INGDFTLN
+2456 INGNFTLN

-2498 AIINAQGI
+2498 AIINTQGT
-2506 ATIMTNYNNPLIQF
+2506 ATIMANSNNPLIQF
-2520 NTSSKETGAY
+2520 NASSKETGTY

-2543 NDQITGGS
+2543 NNQITGGS
-2551 SLDNYLKLYT
+2551 SLDNYLKLYA
-2561 LINING
+2561 LIDING

-2581 QAVSIKDGGL
+2581 QAVSVKDGGL
-2591 IVGFK
+2591 VVGFK

-2605 SILYNKVKIAVSNAP
+2605 SILYNKVKIAVSNDP

-2629 KQYIAQIQGIQGV
+2629 KQYIAQIQGVQSV
-2642 DSIEQAGGTQAI
+2642 DSIDQAGGNQAI

-2727 STFASADFHERLEA
+2727 STFARSDFLERLEA

-2771 WATGVGGASFING
+2771 WATGVGGASFISG

-2863 LLSIINQSYRYNTW
+2863 LLSIINQSYRYDTW

-2893 KSVIFKPQIGLAY
+2893 KSVIFKPQVGLSY
-2906 YYIGMSGLRGI
+2906 YYIGLSGLRGI

>member
-1 MAFKKAGLISKFIS
+1 MAFKKARLISKFIS
-15 KGSFKLNKISKKI
+15 KGSFKLNKISKKF
-28 FKLNPILKR
+28 FKLNQILKC
-37 EKPLKRHKKTK
+37 EKPLKCHKKTK
-48 SIKKPF
+48 SIKKLS
-54 NKNKSFLKASVL
+54 NRNKSFLKASVL

-71 GGLPHLRASECRYW
+71 GGLSHLRANECTYW
-85 SWWSGYHDKIES
+85 SWFHTYDNIES
-97 GSNSPTHNSYCL
+97 GPNSPTHNSYCL
-109 FSSTQGS
+109 FSSAQGS

-136 KFNNGTL
+136 KFNGGTL

-150 FGGTGVNGVNVGY
+150 FGGTGINGGDVGY

-171 TINFNSSRI
+171 TINFNSSHL
-180 TTGNSLSDGGG
+180 TTGNSYADGGG

-198 TNRITINQAS
+198 TNNLTINQAS
-208 FDNSDAGAQH
+208 FDNSDAGTQK

-226 NINVSGSSFTDDTNG
+226 NINVSGSSFTDDTDG
-241 GFSFSGNNNNS
+241 GFSFSGNSNNS
-252 AISFNK
+252 TISFNQ
-258 TKFNQGTYNFTNSAN
+258 TSFNQGTYSFSNSASSSFNNSSFNQGTYHFNSTQSTFENSNFNQGTYNFS
-273 LSFNNSNFNQST
+273 NNA
-285 YNFNSLQSTFNN
+285 
-297 STFNQGTY
+297 
-305 NFTDNTSFNND
+305 SFNND
-316 TFNQGTYNFNTSK
+316 TFNQGTYSFNTGK
-329 VSFSGANTLNSS
+329 VSFSGTNTLNSN

-350 VSFGSGAVFNLNQT
+350 MSFGSNAIFNLNQT
-364 LNANQTYDILTT
+364 LSGNQTYDILTT
-376 NGTIQYGVYQ
+376 NGAIQYGVYQ
-386 SYLWDLINYKGDKAI
+386 SYLWDLINYKGDKAM

-425 ETFSNKSITTQFLG
+425 ETFNKQSIITQFLG
-439 DDLQAKAKATYQQDL
+439 DNLQQQAQQTYQEDVAHSQNAL
-454 NNSQSAL
+454 NNVTS
-461 SNATNDNK
+461 DNT
-469 IASADTGYTNNQNT
+469 IASNDTGYTQSKNAT
-483 TIKQDAQNLEHTS
+483 
-496 QQIAKDEQAL
+496 IAKDAQGLENTNQQIQQDEKAL
-506 QGDLNKLKQL
+506 QGDLNNLKQL
-516 ANSSFN
+516 ANP
-522 EQAFNQAQSKEQQD
+522 
-536 EQTLQ
+536 T
-541 NEENTFSSE
+541 
-550 QEGLEK
+550 
-556 ALANAKEQQEQQ
+556 
-568 QAQAT
+568 
-573 YQQDLNNSQSALS
+573 
-586 NATNDNKIAS
+586 
-596 ADTDYT
+596 
-602 KNQNTAIKQD
+602 
-612 AQNLENTSQQI
+612 
-623 TQDQKDLEQDLDK
+623 
-636 LQQLAN
+636 
-642 SKTGFNEQAFNQ
+642 TGFNEQAFTQ
-654 AQSTEQQD
+654 AQKQEQQD
-662 EQTLQNE
+662 LKTLQNDE
-669 EETFSSEQEGL
+669 NAFNAEQEGL
-680 EKALANAKHTS
+680 EQAIANAKHANPTPTPTPS
-691 PTPTKH
+691 PTPTPTPSPTPTPIKH
-697 TAQNN
+697 TVPNT
-702 PPNKVSPPTQNL
+702 PPSQVPPTPPTQN
-714 PTTNVWN
+714 PPAENVWN
-721 GVYNFQ
+721 GVYNLQ
-727 NQTYSKKGIYY
+727 NQTYSKQGVYY

-746 SGQSGNTLSTYGYL
+746 SGQSGNTLSTY
-760 DWFTL
+760 
-765 KNKFS
+765 
-770 VNANNGTLIIGN
+770 
-782 NTESANT
+782 
-789 KGLIWIGDD
+789 
-798 KGLVYYNTGTFNA
+798 
-811 ANIYLT
+811 
-817 SNLKTGNGFSGEGAT
+817 
-832 LNFNA
+832 
-837 TNRITIN
+837 
-844 QASFDNSDAGAQH
+844 
-857 SYMNFKGSNI
+857 
-867 NVSGS
+867 
-872 SFTDDTNGGFSFSGN
+872 
-887 NNNSA
+887 
-892 ISFNKTKFNQGTYNF
+892 
-907 TNSANLSF
+907 
-915 NNSNFNQ
+915 
-922 STYNFNSLQSTF
+922 
-934 NNSTFNQGTY
+934 
-944 NFTDNTSFN
+944 
-953 NDTFNQGTYN
+953 
-963 FNTSK
+963 
-968 VSFSGAN
+968 
-975 TLNSSSPFA
+975 
-984 SLKGSVSF
+984 
-992 GSGAVFNLNQTL
+992 
-1004 NANQTYDILTT
+1004 
-1015 NGTIQY
+1015 
-1021 GVYQSYLWDLINYK
+1021 
-1035 GDKAISHVEVGNNTY
+1035 
-1050 DVTFDINGQDET
+1050 
-1062 LQETFSNKSITTQF
+1062 
-1076 LGDDLQAKAKATYQQ
+1076 
-1091 DLNNSQSALSNATN
+1091 
-1105 DNKIASADTGYTNN
+1105 
-1119 QNTTIKQDAQNLEHT
+1119 
-1134 SQQIAKDEQALQGD
+1134 
-1148 LNKLKQLANSS
+1148 
-1159 FNEQAFNQAQS
+1159 
-1170 KEQQDE
+1170 
-1176 QTLQNEE
+1176 
-1183 ETFSSEQEGLEKAL
+1183 
-1197 ANAKPASPTPT
+1197 
-1208 PTPTPT
+1208 
-1214 PSPTPN
+1214 
-1220 PTPTKHT
+1220 
-1227 APNKVP
+1227 
-1233 PTPPTQNLPTTNVW
+1233 
-1247 NGVYWLQ
+1247 
-1254 NQTYSQKG
+1254 
-1262 VYYIDPNLSGQSGQ
+1262 
-1276 SANTLS
+1276 
-1282 TYTANLLGRSFGVNI
+1282 TANLFGRSFGVNI
-1297 QNGTL
+1297 QNSTL

-1316 IWIGHGGFGYII
+1316 IWIGHGGFGYIM

-1344 GEGVSGSDGGGA
+1344 GEGVSNSDGGGA

-1384 TGASQHSYATFDA
+1384 TGASQHSYTTFDA

-1418 NAKNISFSNA
+1418 TAKNISFSNA

-1442 SANAA
+1442 SANAS
-1447 NSLSFNNSRL
+1447 NSLSFIDSRL
-1457 NGGAVYNLW
+1457 NGGAVYNLQ

-1522 NITLGNKSQTA
+1522 NITLGNKSQAA

-1550 QSVLNASGASA
+1550 QSVLNANGASA

-1579 SLFFNGATLSLNA
+1579 SLFFNGGTLSLNA
-1592 NSKLNASSA
+1592 SSKLNASNA

-1614 VLSVS
+1614 VLNANNTSV
-1619 NASSLNANI
+1619 LNANI
-1628 NFQGASQATFGGNT
+1628 NFQGTSQADFGGNT
-1642 TIDAASFNFDSAS
+1642 TIDTASFNFDSAS
-1655 SLSFNNLTAN
+1655 SLNFNNLTAN

-1670 NGYAPSLSKA
+1670 NGYAPSLTKA

-1833 TPKGSQTPQT
+1833 TPKGSQTPQA

-1854 NSLNIYNKG
+1854 SSLNIYNKG
-1863 FSSGNLKTLL
+1863 FSSENLKTLL

-1878 NSATLKEMIET
+1878 NSATLKEMIES

-1895 TSINEVLQLLDRIK
+1895 TNINEVLQLLDKIK
-1909 ITPAQKQALLETIN
+1909 ITPTQKQALLETIN

-1933 SNGNLVIGATQDH
+1933 SNGNLVIGATQDN

-1965 ALDSATCSSFRN
+1965 TLDSTTCSSFRN

-1996 DFKAKSIYITGTLG
+1996 DFKAKSIYITGTIG
-2010 SGNAFESGGSADITF
+2010 SGNAFESGGSADVTF
-2025 QSANNLVLNKA
+2025 QSTNNLVLNKA

-2050 GQEGIDK
+2050 GQKGIDK

-2068 SQMAME
+2068 SQVAME

-2084 FVENALI
+2084 FIENALS
-2091 PLSKELPSSLQ
+2091 PLSKELPASLQ
-2102 NETLGQLIGQNNL
+2102 DETLGQLIGQNNL

-2126 AIQNIISKKLS
+2126 EIQNIISKKLS

-2159 MLDDKGL
+2159 MLDDERL
-2166 LNFIGGYM
+2166 LNFIGGYI
-2174 DASELSSILSVI
+2174 DASELSSILGVI

-2193 PTSLQKDIGV
+2193 PAILQKDIGV
-2203 VANDLLDEFLGQDVV
+2203 VANDLLNEFLGQDVV

-2232 NIISQGGLSGIYNQG
+2232 NIISQGGLSGVYNQG

-2274 HDFWQKGYFNFLSNG
+2274 HDFWQKGYFNFLSDG

-2329 ALIFASNGVSNIN
+2329 TLIFASNGVSNIN

-2384 NSSVTPTNESLSVR
+2384 NSSVTPTNESLSVH

-2403 FLGVIAS
+2403 FLGTIAS
-2410 NGAIDLSQVKNNS
+2410 NGAIDLSQVTNNS

-2434 TLQANNLTI
+2434 ALQANNLTI
-2443 ANAFNNASNSTAN
+2443 TNAFNNASNSTAN
-2456 INGDFTLN
+2456 INGNFTLN

-2483 SYGDLVFNL
+2483 SYGDLVFNI
-2492 SHSVSH
+2492 SHSASH
-2498 AIINAQGI
+2498 AIINAQGA
-2506 ATIMTNYNNPLIQF
+2506 ATIMANSNNPLIQF
-2520 NTSSKETGAY
+2520 NTSSKEVGTY

-2543 NDQITGGS
+2543 NNQITGGS
-2551 SLDNYLKLYT
+2551 SLYNYLKLYT
-2561 LINING
+2561 LIDING
-2567 KHMVMTDNGLTYNG
+2567 KHMVMSDNGLTYNG

-2591 IVGFK
+2591 VVGFK

-2605 SILYNKVKIAVSNAP
+2605 SILYNKVKIAVSNDP

-2629 KQYIAQIQGIQGV
+2629 KQYIAQIQGTQGV
-2642 DSIEQAGGTQAI
+2642 DSIDQAGGSQAI

-2688 IANTLEVIANPNFKN
+2688 IANTLEVIANPDFKN

-2863 LLSIINQSYRYNTW
+2863 LLSIINQSYRYDTW

-2893 KSVIFKPQIGLAY
+2893 KSVIFKPQVGLSY
-2906 YYIGMSGLRGI
+2906 YYIGLSGLRGI

>member
-1 MAFKKAGLISKFIS
+1 MAFKKARLISKFIS
-15 KGSFKLNKISKKI
+15 KGSFKLNKILKKI
-28 FKLNPILKR
+28 FKLNQILKR

-71 GGLPHLRASECRYW
+71 GGLSHLRASECRYW
-85 SWWSGYHDKIES
+85 SWSSWSYQDNIES
-97 GSNSPTHNSYCL
+97 GPNSPTHNSYCL
-109 FSSTQGS
+109 FSSAQGS

-136 KFNNGTL
+136 KFNGGTL

-150 FGGTGVNGVNVGY
+150 FGGTGINGGDVGY

-171 TINFNSSRI
+171 TINFNSSHL
-180 TTGNSLSDGGG
+180 TTGNSYSDGGG

-198 TNRITINQAS
+198 ANNITINQAS
-208 FDNSDAGAQH
+208 FDNSHAGTQK

-226 NINVSGSSFTDDTNG
+226 NIKVSGSSFKDDTNG

-252 AISFNK
+252 TISFNQ
-258 TKFNQGTYNFTNSAN
+258 TSFNQGAYNFSNSTTLSFDNSSFNQGTYHFNSAQSTFENSNFNQGTYNF
-273 LSFNNSNFNQST
+273 NNNA
-285 YNFNSLQSTFNN
+285 
-297 STFNQGTY
+297 
-305 NFTDNTSFNND
+305 SFNND
-316 TFNQGTYNFNTSK
+316 TFNQGTYSFNTNK
-329 VSFSGANTLNSS
+329 VSFSGTNTLNSS

-350 VSFGSGAVFNLNQT
+350 VSFGSDAIFNLNQT
-364 LNANQTYDILTT
+364 LNSNQTYDILTT
-376 NGTIQYGVYQ
+376 NGAIQYGVYQ

-401 SHVEVG
+401 SHVGVG

-425 ETFSNKSITTQFLG
+425 ETFNNQSIITQFLG
-439 DDLQAKAKATYQQDL
+439 DDLQAKAQKTYQEDL
-454 NNSQSAL
+454 TNSQSAL
-461 SNATNDNK
+461 NNAASDNK
-469 IASADTGYTNNQNT
+469 IANSDTDYTNNKNT
-483 TIKQDAQNLEHTS
+483 TIKEDAKNLEHTN
-496 QQIAKDEQAL
+496 QQIQQDEQAL
-506 QGDLNKLKQL
+506 EKDLAQIKQL
-516 ANSSFN
+516 ANSTTGFS
-522 EQAFNQAQSKEQQD
+522 EQAFNQAQKQEQQD

-541 NEENTFSSE
+541 NDENAFNAE
-550 QEGLEK
+550 QEGLK
-556 ALANAKEQQEQQ
+556 QAIANAKP
-568 QAQAT
+568 
-573 YQQDLNNSQSALS
+573 
-586 NATNDNKIAS
+586 
-596 ADTDYT
+596 
-602 KNQNTAIKQD
+602 
-612 AQNLENTSQQI
+612 TSP
-623 TQDQKDLEQDLDK
+623 TP
-636 LQQLAN
+636 
-642 SKTGFNEQAFNQ
+642 SPT
-654 AQSTEQQD
+654 
-662 EQTLQNE
+662 
-669 EETFSSEQEGL
+669 
-680 EKALANAKHTS
+680 

-697 TAQNN
+697 TAQNT
-702 PPNKVSPPTQNL
+702 PPNKVPPTPPTQNL

-721 GVYNFQ
+721 WVYNLQ
-727 NQTYSKKGIYY
+727 NQTYSKQGVYY

-746 SGQSGNTLSTYGYL
+746 SGQSGNTLSTY
-760 DWFTL
+760 
-765 KNKFS
+765 
-770 VNANNGTLIIGN
+770 
-782 NTESANT
+782 
-789 KGLIWIGDD
+789 
-798 KGLVYYNTGTFNA
+798 
-811 ANIYLT
+811 
-817 SNLKTGNGFSGEGAT
+817 
-832 LNFNA
+832 
-837 TNRITIN
+837 
-844 QASFDNSDAGAQH
+844 
-857 SYMNFKGSNI
+857 
-867 NVSGS
+867 
-872 SFTDDTNGGFSFSGN
+872 
-887 NNNSA
+887 
-892 ISFNKTKFNQGTYNF
+892 
-907 TNSANLSF
+907 
-915 NNSNFNQ
+915 
-922 STYNFNSLQSTF
+922 
-934 NNSTFNQGTY
+934 
-944 NFTDNTSFN
+944 
-953 NDTFNQGTYN
+953 
-963 FNTSK
+963 
-968 VSFSGAN
+968 
-975 TLNSSSPFA
+975 
-984 SLKGSVSF
+984 
-992 GSGAVFNLNQTL
+992 
-1004 NANQTYDILTT
+1004 
-1015 NGTIQY
+1015 
-1021 GVYQSYLWDLINYK
+1021 
-1035 GDKAISHVEVGNNTY
+1035 
-1050 DVTFDINGQDET
+1050 
-1062 LQETFSNKSITTQF
+1062 
-1076 LGDDLQAKAKATYQQ
+1076 
-1091 DLNNSQSALSNATN
+1091 
-1105 DNKIASADTGYTNN
+1105 
-1119 QNTTIKQDAQNLEHT
+1119 
-1134 SQQIAKDEQALQGD
+1134 
-1148 LNKLKQLANSS
+1148 
-1159 FNEQAFNQAQS
+1159 
-1170 KEQQDE
+1170 
-1176 QTLQNEE
+1176 
-1183 ETFSSEQEGLEKAL
+1183 
-1197 ANAKPASPTPT
+1197 
-1208 PTPTPT
+1208 
-1214 PSPTPN
+1214 
-1220 PTPTKHT
+1220 
-1227 APNKVP
+1227 
-1233 PTPPTQNLPTTNVW
+1233 
-1247 NGVYWLQ
+1247 
-1254 NQTYSQKG
+1254 
-1262 VYYIDPNLSGQSGQ
+1262 
-1276 SANTLS
+1276 
-1282 TYTANLLGRSFGVNI
+1282 TANLFGRSFGVNI

-1302 IIGNNTESVNDNGL
+1302 IIGNNTESANDNGL
-1316 IWIGHGGFGYII
+1316 IWIGHGGFGYIT

-1344 GEGVSGSDGGGA
+1344 GEGVSNSDGGGA

-1403 TNSSFSDMTWGKFSF
+1403 TNSNFSDMTWGKFSF
-1418 NAKNISFSNA
+1418 SAKNISFSNA

-1447 NSLSFNNSRL
+1447 NSLSFVNSHL
-1457 NGGAVYNLW
+1457 NGGAIYNLW

-1510 NFNGDTTLQNNA
+1510 NFNGGTTLQNNA
-1522 NITLGNKSQTA
+1522 NITLGNKSQAA

-1550 QSVLNASGASA
+1550 QSVLNANGASA

-1571 NGSQATFN
+1571 NGSQAAFS
-1579 SLFFNGATLSLNA
+1579 SLFFNGGTLSLNA

-1614 VLSVS
+1614 VLSAN

-1628 NFQGASQATFGGNT
+1628 NFQGASQADFGGNT
-1642 TIDAASFNFDSAS
+1642 TIDTASFNFDSAS
-1655 SLSFNNLTAN
+1655 SLNFNNLTAN

-1670 NGYAPSLSKA
+1670 NGYTPSLTKA

-1718 QKGITGIS
+1718 QKGIAGIS

-1739 KIQNATYSDNNNI
+1739 KIQNATYSDSNNI

-1833 TPKGSQTPQT
+1833 TPKGSQTPQA

-1863 FSSGNLKTLL
+1863 FSSENLKTLL

-1878 NSATLKEMIET
+1878 NSAALKEMIES

-1895 TSINEVLQLLDRIK
+1895 TNINEVLQLLDKIK
-1909 ITPAQKQALLETIN
+1909 ITQTQKQALLETIN

-1933 SNGNLVIGATQDH
+1933 NNGNLIIGATQDN

-1965 ALDSATCSSFRN
+1965 TLDSATCSSFRN

-1996 DFKAKSIYITGTLG
+1996 DFKAKSIYITGTIG
-2010 SGNAFESGGSADITF
+2010 SGNAFESGGSADVTF

-2050 GQEGIDK
+2050 GQKGIDK

-2068 SQMAME
+2068 SQVAME

-2084 FVENALI
+2084 FIENALS

-2102 NETLGQLIGQNNL
+2102 DETLGQLIGQNNL

-2126 AIQNIISKKLS
+2126 EIQNIISKKLS

-2166 LNFIGGYM
+2166 LNFIGGYI

-2203 VANDLLDEFLGQDVV
+2203 VANDLLNEFLGQDVI
-2218 KKLESQGLVSNIIN
+2218 KKLESQGLVNNIIN
-2232 NIISQGGLSGIYNQG
+2232 NIISQGGLSGVYNQG

-2329 ALIFASNGVSNIN
+2329 ALIFASNDVSNIN

-2360 VSVQKGEICINL
+2360 VSVQKGEICVNL

-2403 FLGVIAS
+2403 FLGAITS

-2443 ANAFNNASNSTAN
+2443 TNAFNNASNSTAN
-2456 INGDFTLN
+2456 INGNFTLN

-2492 SHSVSH
+2492 SHSASH
-2498 AIINAQGI
+2498 AIINAQGN
-2506 ATIMTNYNNPLIQF
+2506 ATIMANDNNPLIQF
-2520 NTSSKETGAY
+2520 NTSSKEAGTY

-2561 LINING
+2561 LIDING

-2581 QAVSIKDGGL
+2581 QAVNIKDGGL
-2591 IVGFK
+2591 VVGFK

-2605 SILYNKVKIAVSNAP
+2605 SILYNKVKIAVSNDP
-2620 INNLQAPTL
+2620 INNPQAPTL
-2629 KQYIAQIQGIQGV
+2629 KQYIAQIQGVQSV
-2642 DSIEQAGGTQAI
+2642 DSIDQAGGSQAI

-2688 IANTLEVIANPNFKN
+2688 IANTLEVIANPDFKN

-2815 FHANIT
+2815 FHGNIT

-2827 VNMGVYSRAFIKRSE
+2827 VNVGVYSRAFIKRSE

-2863 LLSIINQSYRYNTW
+2863 LLSIINQSYKYDTW

-2893 KSVIFKPQIGLAY
+2893 KSVIFKPQVGLAY
-2906 YYIGMSGLRGI
+2906 YYIGLSGLRGI

-2990 RYNTFASII
+2990 RYNTFSSII

>member
-1 MAFKKAGLISKFIS
+1 MAFKKARLISKFIS

-28 FKLNPILKR
+28 FKLNQILKR

-54 NKNKSFLKASVL
+54 NKNKSFLKASIL

-71 GGLPHLRASECRYW
+71 GGLSHLRANECRYW
-85 SWWSGYHDKIES
+85 SWSSWSYQDNIES
-97 GSNSPTHNSYCL
+97 GPNSPTHNSYCL

-150 FGGTGVNGVNVGY
+150 FGGTGINGGDVGY

-171 TINFNSSRI
+171 TINFNSSHL
-180 TTGNSLSDGGG
+180 TTGNSYADGGG

-198 TNRITINQAS
+198 TNNITINQAS
-208 FDNSDAGAQH
+208 FDNSDAGTQH

-226 NINVSGSSFTDDTNG
+226 NIKVSGSSFTDDTDG
-241 GFSFSGNNNNS
+241 GFSFSGNSNNS
-252 AISFNK
+252 TISFNQ
-258 TKFNQGTYNFTNSAN
+258 TSFNQGTYHFSNSASSSFDNSNFNQGTYNFNGNA
-273 LSFNNSNFNQST
+273 SF
-285 YNFNSLQSTFNN
+285 
-297 STFNQGTY
+297 
-305 NFTDNTSFNND
+305 DND

-341 SPFASLKGS
+341 SPFSSLKGS
-350 VSFGSGAVFNLNQT
+350 VSFNSNAIFNLNQT
-364 LNANQTYDILTT
+364 LNNNQTYDILTT
-376 NGTIQYGVYQ
+376 NGAIQYGVYQ

-425 ETFSNKSITTQFLG
+425 ETFNKQSIITQFLG
-439 DDLQAKAKATYQQDL
+439 DDLQQQAQQTYQEDLTHSQNAL
-454 NNSQSAL
+454 NN
-461 SNATNDNK
+461 ATSDNK
-469 IASADTGYTNNQNT
+469 IASNDTSYTQSKNT
-483 TIKQDAQNLEHTS
+483 TINKDAQNLEHTN
-496 QQIAKDEQAL
+496 QQIAQDEQAL
-506 QGDLNKLKQL
+506 QGDLDKLKQL
-516 ANSSFN
+516 ANSTTGFS
-522 EQAFNQAQSKEQQD
+522 EQAFNTVQKQEQQD

-541 NEENTFSSE
+541 NEEKTFNAE
-550 QEGLEK
+550 QDSLNK
-556 ALANAKEQQEQQ
+556 AIQQAQAQQQKQEQQ
-568 QAQAT
+568 QAQQT
-573 YQQDLNNSQSALS
+573 YQEDVADSQNALNNVTS
-586 NATNDNKIAS
+586 DNTIAS
-596 ADTDYT
+596 NDTSYT
-602 KNQNTAIKQD
+602 QSKNTTIAKD
-612 AQNLENTSQQI
+612 AQNLENTNQQI
-623 TQDQKDLEQDLDK
+623 AQDEQALQGDLDK
-636 LQQLAN
+636 LKQLAN
-642 SKTGFNEQAFNQ
+642 STTGFNEQAFNT
-654 AQSTEQQD
+654 AQKQEQQD
-662 EQTLQNE
+662 EQTLQNDE
-669 EETFSSEQEGL
+669 KTFNNEQEGL
-680 EKALANAKHTS
+680 KQAIANAKPTS
-691 PTPTKH
+691 PTPSHAPTPTKH
-697 TAQNN
+697 TAQNT
-702 PPNKVSPPTQNL
+702 PPNKVSPTPPTQNL
-714 PTTNVWN
+714 PTTNMWN
-721 GVYNFQ
+721 GVYNLQ
-727 NQTYSKKGIYY
+727 NQTYSNKGIYY

-746 SGQSGNTLSTYGYL
+746 SGQSGNTLSTY
-760 DWFTL
+760 
-765 KNKFS
+765 
-770 VNANNGTLIIGN
+770 
-782 NTESANT
+782 
-789 KGLIWIGDD
+789 
-798 KGLVYYNTGTFNA
+798 
-811 ANIYLT
+811 
-817 SNLKTGNGFSGEGAT
+817 
-832 LNFNA
+832 
-837 TNRITIN
+837 
-844 QASFDNSDAGAQH
+844 
-857 SYMNFKGSNI
+857 
-867 NVSGS
+867 
-872 SFTDDTNGGFSFSGN
+872 
-887 NNNSA
+887 
-892 ISFNKTKFNQGTYNF
+892 
-907 TNSANLSF
+907 
-915 NNSNFNQ
+915 
-922 STYNFNSLQSTF
+922 
-934 NNSTFNQGTY
+934 
-944 NFTDNTSFN
+944 
-953 NDTFNQGTYN
+953 
-963 FNTSK
+963 
-968 VSFSGAN
+968 
-975 TLNSSSPFA
+975 
-984 SLKGSVSF
+984 
-992 GSGAVFNLNQTL
+992 
-1004 NANQTYDILTT
+1004 
-1015 NGTIQY
+1015 
-1021 GVYQSYLWDLINYK
+1021 
-1035 GDKAISHVEVGNNTY
+1035 
-1050 DVTFDINGQDET
+1050 
-1062 LQETFSNKSITTQF
+1062 
-1076 LGDDLQAKAKATYQQ
+1076 
-1091 DLNNSQSALSNATN
+1091 
-1105 DNKIASADTGYTNN
+1105 
-1119 QNTTIKQDAQNLEHT
+1119 
-1134 SQQIAKDEQALQGD
+1134 
-1148 LNKLKQLANSS
+1148 
-1159 FNEQAFNQAQS
+1159 
-1170 KEQQDE
+1170 
-1176 QTLQNEE
+1176 
-1183 ETFSSEQEGLEKAL
+1183 
-1197 ANAKPASPTPT
+1197 
-1208 PTPTPT
+1208 
-1214 PSPTPN
+1214 
-1220 PTPTKHT
+1220 
-1227 APNKVP
+1227 
-1233 PTPPTQNLPTTNVW
+1233 
-1247 NGVYWLQ
+1247 
-1254 NQTYSQKG
+1254 
-1262 VYYIDPNLSGQSGQ
+1262 
-1276 SANTLS
+1276 
-1282 TYTANLLGRSFGVNI
+1282 TANLFGRSFGVNI

-1316 IWIGHGGFGYII
+1316 IWIGHGGFGYIT

-1344 GEGVSGSDGGGA
+1344 GEGVSNSDGGGA

-1384 TGASQHSYATFDA
+1384 TGASQHSYAAFDA
-1397 TNNISV
+1397 VNNISV

-1418 NAKNISFSNA
+1418 SAKNISFSNA

-1442 SANAA
+1442 SANAS
-1447 NSLSFNNSRL
+1447 NSLSFINSRL
-1457 NGGAVYNLW
+1457 NGGAVYNLQ

-1495 LLGNTSFTL
+1495 LLGNTNFTL

-1522 NITLGNKSQTA
+1522 NITLGNKSQAA

-1550 QSVLNASGASA
+1550 QSVLNANNTSA

-1571 NGSQATFN
+1571 NGSQAAFS
-1579 SLFFNGATLSLNA
+1579 SLFFNGGTLSLNA

-1614 VLSVS
+1614 VLSA
-1619 NASSLNANI
+1619 NNTSSLNANI
-1628 NFQGASQATFGGNT
+1628 NFQGASQADFGGNT
-1642 TIDAASFNFDSAS
+1642 TIDTASFNFDSAS

-1670 NGYAPSLSKA
+1670 NGYAPSLTKA
-1680 LMSVSG
+1680 LMNVSG
-1686 QFVLGNN
+1686 QFVLGSN

-1809 GYSYDYSDNQA
+1809 GYSYDYSSNQA

-1863 FSSGNLKTLL
+1863 FSSENLKTLL

-1878 NSATLKEMIET
+1878 NSATLKEMIES

-1895 TSINEVLQLLDRIK
+1895 TNINEVLQLLDKIK
-1909 ITPAQKQALLETIN
+1909 ITQTQKQALLETIN

-1933 SNGNLVIGATQDH
+1933 NNGNLIIGATQDN

-1996 DFKAKSIYITGTLG
+1996 DFKAKSIYITGTIG
-2010 SGNAFESGGSADITF
+2010 SGNAFESGGSADVTF

-2050 GQEGIDK
+2050 GQEGINE

-2068 SQMAME
+2068 SQVAME

-2084 FVENALI
+2084 FIENALS
-2091 PLSKELPSSLQ
+2091 PLSKELPASLQ
-2102 NETLGQLIGQNNL
+2102 DETLGQLIGQNNL
-2115 DNLLNNSGVMN
+2115 DDLLNNSGVMN
-2126 AIQNIISKKLS
+2126 EIQNIISKKLS

-2166 LNFIGGYM
+2166 LNFIGGYI
-2174 DASELSSILSVI
+2174 DASELSSILSVV

-2203 VANDLLDEFLGQDVV
+2203 VANDLLNEFLGQDVV
-2218 KKLESQGLVSNIIN
+2218 KKLESQGLVNNIIN
-2232 NIISQGGLSGIYNQG
+2232 NIISQGGLSGVYNQG

-2360 VSVQKGEICINL
+2360 VSVQKGEICVNL

-2403 FLGVIAS
+2403 FLGAITS
-2410 NGAIDLSQVKNNS
+2410 NGVIDLSQVTNNS

-2443 ANAFNNASNSTAN
+2443 TNAFNNASNSTAN
-2456 INGDFTLN
+2456 INGNFTLN

-2492 SHSVSH
+2492 SHSASH
-2498 AIINAQGI
+2498 AIINAQGA
-2506 ATIMTNYNNPLIQF
+2506 ATIMANNNNPLIQF
-2520 NTSSKETGAY
+2520 NTSSKEVGTY

-2543 NDQITGGS
+2543 NDQITGDS

-2561 LINING
+2561 LIDING

-2591 IVGFK
+2591 VVGFK

-2605 SILYNKVKIAVSNAP
+2605 SILYNKVKIAVSNDP

-2629 KQYIAQIQGIQGV
+2629 KQYIAQIQGVQSVNNI
-2642 DSIEQAGGTQAI
+2642 DQAGGSQAI

-2668 FAPYYLESHSTK
+2668 FAPYYLESHSIK

-2688 IANTLEVIANPNFKN
+2688 IANTLEVIANPDFKN

-2827 VNMGVYSRAFIKRSE
+2827 VNIGVYSRAFIKRSE

-2863 LLSIINQSYRYNTW
+2863 LLSIINQSYRYDTW

-2906 YYIGMSGLRGI
+2906 YYIGLSGLRGI

>member
-1 MAFKKAGLISKFIS
+1 
-15 KGSFKLNKISKKI
+15 
-28 FKLNPILKR
+28 
-37 EKPLKRHKKTK
+37 KKTK

-54 NKNKSFLKASVL
+54 NKNKSFLKASIL

-71 GGLPHLRASECRYW
+71 GGLSHLRANECRYW
-85 SWWSGYHDKIES
+85 SWSSWGYQDNIQSGP
-97 GSNSPTHNSYCL
+97 NSPTHNSYCL
-109 FSSTQGS
+109 FSSAQGS

-136 KFNNGTL
+136 KFNGGTL

-150 FGGTGVNGVNVGY
+150 FGGTGINGGDVGY

-171 TINFNSSRI
+171 TINFNSSHI
-180 TTGNSLSDGGG
+180 TTGNSYADGGG

-198 TNRITINQAS
+198 ANNITINQAS
-208 FDNSDAGAQH
+208 LDNNDAGAQK

-226 NINVSGSSFTDDTNG
+226 NIKVSGSSFKDDTDG
-241 GFSFSGNNNNS
+241 GFSFSGNNNHS
-252 AISFNK
+252 AISFNQ
-258 TKFNQGTYNFTNSAN
+258 TNFNQGTYNFSNSTTLSFDNSSFNQGTYHFNSA
-273 LSFNNSNFNQST
+273 
-285 YNFNSLQSTFNN
+285 QSTFEN
-297 STFNQGTY
+297 SNFNQGTY
-305 NFTDNTSFNND
+305 NFNDNASFDND
-316 TFNQGTYNFNTSK
+316 TFNQGTYSFNTNK
-329 VSFSGANTLNSS
+329 VSFSGINTLNSS

-350 VSFGSGAVFNLNQT
+350 VSFNSGAIFNLNQT
-364 LNANQTYDILTT
+364 LSGNQTYDILTT
-376 NGTIQYGVYQ
+376 NRAIQYGVYQ

-425 ETFSNKSITTQFLG
+425 ETFNKQSIITQFLG
-439 DDLQAKAKATYQQDL
+439 DDLQQQAQQTYQQDL
-454 NNSQSAL
+454 SNSQSAL
-461 SNATNDNK
+461 NNAASDSK
-469 IASADTGYTNNQNT
+469 IANSDTDYTKSSNP
-483 TIKQDAQNLEHTS
+483 TINKDAQNLENTN
-496 QQIAKDEQAL
+496 QQIVKDEQAL
-506 QGDLNKLKQL
+506 QGDLDKLQQL
-516 ANSSFN
+516 ANSTTGFS
-522 EQAFNQAQSKEQQD
+522 EQAFNQAQKQEQQD

-541 NEENTFSSE
+541 NEEKTFNAE
-550 QEGLEK
+550 QDSLNK
-556 ALANAKEQQEQQ
+556 AIQQAQAQQQKQEQQ
-568 QAQAT
+568 QAQKT
-573 YQQDLNNSQSALS
+573 YQQDLSDSQSALN
-586 NATNDNKIAS
+586 NAASENKIANS
-596 ADTDYT
+596 DTDYT
-602 KNQNTAIKQD
+602 KSSNPTINKD
-612 AQNLENTSQQI
+612 AQNLENTNQQI
-623 TQDQKDLEQDLDK
+623 AQDEQALEKDLAQIK
-636 LQQLAN
+636 QLAN
-642 SKTGFNEQAFNQ
+642 STTGFNEQAFNQ
-654 AQSTEQQD
+654 AQKQEQQD

-669 EETFSSEQEGL
+669 EKTFNSEQEGL
-680 EKALANAKHTS
+680 KQAIANAKPTS
-691 PTPTKH
+691 PTPTPTKH
-697 TAQNN
+697 TAQNT
-702 PPNKVSPPTQNL
+702 PPNKVS
-714 PTTNVWN
+714 
-721 GVYNFQ
+721 
-727 NQTYSKKGIYY
+727 
-738 IDPNLSGQ
+738 
-746 SGQSGNTLSTYGYL
+746 
-760 DWFTL
+760 
-765 KNKFS
+765 
-770 VNANNGTLIIGN
+770 
-782 NTESANT
+782 
-789 KGLIWIGDD
+789 
-798 KGLVYYNTGTFNA
+798 
-811 ANIYLT
+811 
-817 SNLKTGNGFSGEGAT
+817 
-832 LNFNA
+832 
-837 TNRITIN
+837 
-844 QASFDNSDAGAQH
+844 
-857 SYMNFKGSNI
+857 
-867 NVSGS
+867 
-872 SFTDDTNGGFSFSGN
+872 
-887 NNNSA
+887 
-892 ISFNKTKFNQGTYNF
+892 
-907 TNSANLSF
+907 
-915 NNSNFNQ
+915 
-922 STYNFNSLQSTF
+922 
-934 NNSTFNQGTY
+934 
-944 NFTDNTSFN
+944 
-953 NDTFNQGTYN
+953 
-963 FNTSK
+963 
-968 VSFSGAN
+968 
-975 TLNSSSPFA
+975 
-984 SLKGSVSF
+984 
-992 GSGAVFNLNQTL
+992 
-1004 NANQTYDILTT
+1004 
-1015 NGTIQY
+1015 
-1021 GVYQSYLWDLINYK
+1021 
-1035 GDKAISHVEVGNNTY
+1035 
-1050 DVTFDINGQDET
+1050 
-1062 LQETFSNKSITTQF
+1062 
-1076 LGDDLQAKAKATYQQ
+1076 
-1091 DLNNSQSALSNATN
+1091 
-1105 DNKIASADTGYTNN
+1105 
-1119 QNTTIKQDAQNLEHT
+1119 
-1134 SQQIAKDEQALQGD
+1134 
-1148 LNKLKQLANSS
+1148 
-1159 FNEQAFNQAQS
+1159 
-1170 KEQQDE
+1170 
-1176 QTLQNEE
+1176 
-1183 ETFSSEQEGLEKAL
+1183 
-1197 ANAKPASPTPT
+1197 
-1208 PTPTPT
+1208 
-1214 PSPTPN
+1214 
-1220 PTPTKHT
+1220 
-1227 APNKVP
+1227 

-1247 NGVYWLQ
+1247 NGVYNLQ
-1254 NQTYSQKG
+1254 NQTYSKQG
-1262 VYYIDPNLSGQSGQ
+1262 IYYIDPNLSGQSGQ
-1276 SANTLS
+1276 NGNTLS
-1282 TYTANLLGRSFGVNI
+1282 TYTANLFGRSFGVNI

-1316 IWIGHGGFGYII
+1316 IWIGHGGFGYIT

-1344 GEGVSGSDGGGA
+1344 GEGVSNSDGGGA

-1384 TGASQHSYATFDA
+1384 TGASQHSYAAFDA
-1397 TNNISV
+1397 LNNISV

-1418 NAKNISFSNA
+1418 SAKNISFSNA

-1447 NSLSFNNSRL
+1447 NSLSFVNSRL
-1457 NGGAVYNLW
+1457 NGGAIYNLQ

-1495 LLGNTSFTL
+1495 LLSNTNFTL

-1510 NFNGDTTLQNNA
+1510 NFNGDTTLQDNA
-1522 NITLGNKSQTA
+1522 NITLGNKSQAA

-1579 SLFFNGATLSLNA
+1579 SLFFNGGTLSLNA
-1592 NSKLNASSA
+1592 SSKLNASNA

-1614 VLSVS
+1614 VLLAS
-1619 NASSLNANI
+1619 NTSSLNANI
-1628 NFQGASQATFGGNT
+1628 NFQGTSQADFGGNT
-1642 TIDAASFNFDSAS
+1642 TIDTASFNFDSAS

-1670 NGYAPSLSKA
+1670 NGYAPSLTKA

-1809 GYSYDYSDNQA
+1809 GYSYDYSDNQV

-1863 FSSGNLKTLL
+1863 FSSENLKTLL

-1878 NSATLKEMIET
+1878 NSAALKEMIES

-1895 TSINEVLQLLDRIK
+1895 TNINEVLQLLDKIK
-1909 ITPAQKQALLETIN
+1909 ITQTQKQALLETIN

-1933 SNGNLVIGATQDH
+1933 NNGNLIIGATQDN

-1996 DFKAKSIYITGTLG
+1996 DFKAKSIYITGTIG
-2010 SGNAFESGGSADITF
+2010 SGNAFESGGSADVTF

-2050 GQEGIDK
+2050 GQEGINE

-2068 SQMAME
+2068 SQVAME

-2084 FVENALI
+2084 FIENALS
-2091 PLSKELPSSLQ
+2091 PLSKELPASLQ

-2115 DNLLNNSGVMN
+2115 DDLLNNSGVMN
-2126 AIQNIISKKLS
+2126 EIQNIISKKLS

-2166 LNFIGGYM
+2166 LNFIGGYI

-2193 PTSLQKDIGV
+2193 PASLQKDIGV
-2203 VANDLLDEFLGQDVV
+2203 VANDLLNEFLGQDVV
-2218 KKLESQGLVSNIIN
+2218 EKLESQGLVSNIIN
-2232 NIISQGGLSGIYNQG
+2232 NIISQGGLSGVYNQG

-2329 ALIFASNGVSNIN
+2329 ALIFASNDVSNIN

-2360 VSVQKGEICINL
+2360 VSVQKGEICVNL
-2372 ANCPTTKNSSST
+2372 ASCPTTKNSSST
-2384 NSSVTPTNESLSVR
+2384 NSSVTPTNESLSVH

-2403 FLGVIAS
+2403 FLGTIAS
-2410 NGAIDLSQVKNNS
+2410 NGAIDLSQVTNNS

-2443 ANAFNNASNSTAN
+2443 TNAFNNASNSTTN
-2456 INGDFTLN
+2456 INGNFTLN

-2470 TNASGLNVMGNFN
+2470 TNANGLNVMGNFN

-2492 SHSVSH
+2492 SHSASH
-2498 AIINAQGI
+2498 AIINAQGS
-2506 ATIMTNYNNPLIQF
+2506 ATIMANDNNPLIQF
-2520 NTSSKETGAY
+2520 NTSSKETGTY

-2561 LINING
+2561 LIDING

-2591 IVGFK
+2591 VVGFK

-2605 SILYNKVKIAVSNAP
+2605 SILYNKVKIAVSNDP

-2629 KQYIAQIQGIQGV
+2629 KQYIAQIQGVQSV
-2642 DSIEQAGGTQAI
+2642 DSIDQVGGSQAI

-2688 IANTLEVIANPNFKN
+2688 IANTLEVIANPDFKN

-2815 FHANIT
+2815 FHGNIT

-2827 VNMGVYSRAFIKRSE
+2827 VNIGVYSRAFIKRSE

-2863 LLSIINQSYRYNTW
+2863 LLSIINQSYRYDTW

-2893 KSVIFKPQIGLAY
+2893 KSVIFKPQVGLAY
-2906 YYIGMSGLRGI
+2906 YYIGLSGLRGI

>member
-1 MAFKKAGLISKFIS
+1 MAFKKVRLISKLIS
-15 KGSFKLNKISKKI
+15 KGSFKLNKISKKF
-28 FKLNPILKR
+28 FKLNQILKR
-37 EKPLKRHKKTK
+37 EKPLKCHKKTK

-54 NKNKSFLKASVL
+54 NKNKSFLKASIL

-71 GGLPHLRASECRYW
+71 GGLSHLRANECRYW
-85 SWWSGYHDKIES
+85 SWSSWSYQDNIES
-97 GSNSPTHNSYCL
+97 GPNSPTHNSYCL
-109 FSSTQGS
+109 FSSAQGS

-121 NTLTTYSAGGASFTQ
+121 NTLTTYSTGGASFTQ
-136 KFNNGTL
+136 KFNGGTL

-150 FGGTGVNGVNVGY
+150 FGGTGINGGDLGY

-171 TINFNSSRI
+171 TINFNSSHL
-180 TTGNSLSDGGG
+180 TTGNSYADGGG

-198 TNRITINQAS
+198 ANNITINQAS
-208 FDNSDAGAQH
+208 FDNSDAGTQK

-226 NINVSGSSFTDDTNG
+226 NIKVSGSSFKDDTDG
-241 GFSFSGNNNNS
+241 GFNFSGNNNNS
-252 AISFNK
+252 AISFNQ
-258 TKFNQGTYNFTNSAN
+258 TNFNQGTYNFSNSASS
-273 LSFNNSNFNQST
+273 SFDNSNFNQGT
-285 YNFNSLQSTFNN
+285 YHFNSAQSTFEN
-297 STFNQGTY
+297 SNFNQGTY
-305 NFTDNTSFNND
+305 NFNSNASFDND
-316 TFNQGTYNFNTSK
+316 TFNQGSYSFNTSK

-350 VSFGSGAVFNLNQT
+350 VSFNSNAIFNLNQT
-364 LNANQTYDILTT
+364 LNNNQTYDILTT

-425 ETFSNKSITTQFLG
+425 ETFNNQSIITQFLG
-439 DDLQAKAKATYQQDL
+439 DDLQQQAQKTYQEDL
-454 NNSQSAL
+454 TNSQSAL
-461 SNATNDNK
+461 NNAASDSK
-469 IASADTGYTNNQNT
+469 IANSDTDYTKNKNT
-483 TIKQDAQNLEHTS
+483 AIAKDAQGLENTN
-496 QQIAKDEQAL
+496 QQIAQDEQAL
-506 QGDLNKLKQL
+506 EKDLAQIKQL

-522 EQAFNQAQSKEQQD
+522 EQAFNQAQKQEQQDEQTLQNDENAFNTEQDSLNKAIQQAQAQQQKQEQQQAQQTYQEDLTNSQNALNNVTSDNTIASNDTSYTQSKNTTVAKDAQGLENTNQQIAQDEQALEKDLAQIKQLANSTTGFSEQAFNQAQSKEQQD

-541 NEENTFSSE
+541 NDEKTFNAE
-550 QEGLEK
+550 QEGLK
-556 ALANAKEQQEQQ
+556 QAIADAKP
-568 QAQAT
+568 
-573 YQQDLNNSQSALS
+573 
-586 NATNDNKIAS
+586 
-596 ADTDYT
+596 
-602 KNQNTAIKQD
+602 
-612 AQNLENTSQQI
+612 TSP
-623 TQDQKDLEQDLDK
+623 
-636 LQQLAN
+636 A
-642 SKTGFNEQAFNQ
+642 
-654 AQSTEQQD
+654 
-662 EQTLQNE
+662 
-669 EETFSSEQEGL
+669 
-680 EKALANAKHTS
+680 

-697 TAQNN
+697 TAPNT
-702 PPNKVSPPTQNL
+702 PPSQVPPTPPTQNL
-714 PTTNVWN
+714 PTTNVWS
-721 GVYNFQ
+721 GVYWLQ
-727 NQTYSKKGIYY
+727 NKTYSNKGIYY

-746 SGQSGNTLSTYGYL
+746 SGQSGNTLSTY
-760 DWFTL
+760 
-765 KNKFS
+765 
-770 VNANNGTLIIGN
+770 
-782 NTESANT
+782 
-789 KGLIWIGDD
+789 
-798 KGLVYYNTGTFNA
+798 
-811 ANIYLT
+811 
-817 SNLKTGNGFSGEGAT
+817 
-832 LNFNA
+832 
-837 TNRITIN
+837 
-844 QASFDNSDAGAQH
+844 
-857 SYMNFKGSNI
+857 
-867 NVSGS
+867 
-872 SFTDDTNGGFSFSGN
+872 
-887 NNNSA
+887 
-892 ISFNKTKFNQGTYNF
+892 
-907 TNSANLSF
+907 
-915 NNSNFNQ
+915 
-922 STYNFNSLQSTF
+922 
-934 NNSTFNQGTY
+934 
-944 NFTDNTSFN
+944 
-953 NDTFNQGTYN
+953 
-963 FNTSK
+963 
-968 VSFSGAN
+968 
-975 TLNSSSPFA
+975 
-984 SLKGSVSF
+984 
-992 GSGAVFNLNQTL
+992 
-1004 NANQTYDILTT
+1004 
-1015 NGTIQY
+1015 
-1021 GVYQSYLWDLINYK
+1021 
-1035 GDKAISHVEVGNNTY
+1035 
-1050 DVTFDINGQDET
+1050 
-1062 LQETFSNKSITTQF
+1062 
-1076 LGDDLQAKAKATYQQ
+1076 
-1091 DLNNSQSALSNATN
+1091 
-1105 DNKIASADTGYTNN
+1105 
-1119 QNTTIKQDAQNLEHT
+1119 
-1134 SQQIAKDEQALQGD
+1134 
-1148 LNKLKQLANSS
+1148 
-1159 FNEQAFNQAQS
+1159 
-1170 KEQQDE
+1170 
-1176 QTLQNEE
+1176 
-1183 ETFSSEQEGLEKAL
+1183 
-1197 ANAKPASPTPT
+1197 
-1208 PTPTPT
+1208 
-1214 PSPTPN
+1214 
-1220 PTPTKHT
+1220 
-1227 APNKVP
+1227 
-1233 PTPPTQNLPTTNVW
+1233 
-1247 NGVYWLQ
+1247 
-1254 NQTYSQKG
+1254 
-1262 VYYIDPNLSGQSGQ
+1262 
-1276 SANTLS
+1276 
-1282 TYTANLLGRSFGVNI
+1282 TANLFGRSFGVNI

-1316 IWIGHGGFGYII
+1316 IWIGHGGFGYIT

-1344 GEGVSGSDGGGA
+1344 GEGVSNSDGGGA

-1384 TGASQHSYATFDA
+1384 TGASQHSYAAFDA
-1397 TNNISV
+1397 LNNISV

-1418 NAKNISFSNA
+1418 SAKNISFSNA

-1442 SANAA
+1442 SANAT
-1447 NSLSFNNSRL
+1447 NSLSFINSRL
-1457 NGGAVYNLW
+1457 NGGAIYNLQ

-1522 NITLGNKSQTA
+1522 NITLGNKSQAA

-1571 NGSQATFN
+1571 NGSQAAFN
-1579 SLFFNGATLSLNA
+1579 SLFFNGGTLSLNA

-1614 VLSVS
+1614 VLSAS
-1619 NASSLNANI
+1619 NTSSLNANI
-1628 NFQGASQATFGGNT
+1628 NFQGTSQADFGGNT
-1642 TIDAASFNFDSAS
+1642 TIDTASFNFDSAS

-1670 NGYAPSLSKA
+1670 NGYAPSLAKA

-1739 KIQNATYSDNNNI
+1739 KIQNATYSGNNNI

-1833 TPKGSQTPQT
+1833 TPKGSQTPQA

-1863 FSSGNLKTLL
+1863 FSSENLKTLL

-1878 NSATLKEMIET
+1878 NSATLKEMIES

-1895 TSINEVLQLLDRIK
+1895 TNINEVLQLLDRIK
-1909 ITPAQKQALLETIN
+1909 ITPVQKQALLETIN

-1933 SNGNLVIGATQDH
+1933 SNGNLIIGATQDN

-1996 DFKAKSIYITGTLG
+1996 DFKAKSIYITGTIG
-2010 SGNAFESGGSADITF
+2010 SGNAFESGGSADVTF

-2068 SQMAME
+2068 SQVAME

-2084 FVENALI
+2084 FIENALS
-2091 PLSKELPSSLQ
+2091 PLSKELPASLQ
-2102 NETLGQLIGQNNL
+2102 DETLGQLIGQNNL
-2115 DNLLNNSGVMN
+2115 DDLLNNSGVMN
-2126 AIQNIISKKLS
+2126 EIQNIISKKLS

-2166 LNFIGGYM
+2166 LNFIGGYI
-2174 DASELSSILSVI
+2174 DASELSSILSVV

-2203 VANDLLDEFLGQDVV
+2203 VTNDLLNEFLGQDVV
-2218 KKLESQGLVSNIIN
+2218 KNLENQGLVNNIIN
-2232 NIISQGGLSGIYNQG
+2232 NIISQGGLSGVYNQG

-2289 YVFVNN
+2289 YVFVND

-2329 ALIFASNGVSNIN
+2329 TLIFASNDVSNIN

-2360 VSVQKGEICINL
+2360 VSVQKGEICVNL

-2384 NSSVTPTNESLSVR
+2384 NSSVTPTNESLSVH

-2403 FLGVIAS
+2403 FLGTIAS
-2410 NGAIDLSQVKNNS
+2410 NGAIDLSQVTNNS

-2443 ANAFNNASNSTAN
+2443 TNAFNNASNSTAN
-2456 INGDFTLN
+2456 INGNFTLN

-2483 SYGDLVFNL
+2483 SYGDLVFNI
-2492 SHSVSH
+2492 SHSASH
-2498 AIINAQGI
+2498 AIINAQGT
-2506 ATIMTNYNNPLIQF
+2506 ATIMANNNPLIQF
-2520 NTSSKETGAY
+2520 NTSSKEAGTY

-2561 LINING
+2561 LIDING

-2581 QAVSIKDGGL
+2581 QAVNIKDGGL
-2591 IVGFK
+2591 VVGFK

-2605 SILYNKVKIAVSNAP
+2605 SILYNKVKIAISNDP

-2629 KQYIAQIQGIQGV
+2629 KQYIAQIQGTQGV
-2642 DSIEQAGGTQAI
+2642 DSIDQAGGNQAI
-2654 NWLNKIFETKGSPL
+2654 DWLNKIFETKGSPL
-2668 FAPYYLESHSTK
+2668 FAPYYLESHSAK

-2688 IANTLEVIANPNFKN
+2688 IANTLEVIANPDFKN

-2727 STFASADFHERLEA
+2727 STFARSDFLERLEA

-2762 QRNRVKNNV
+2762 QRNRVKNNM

-2815 FHANIT
+2815 FHGNIT

-2827 VNMGVYSRAFIKRSE
+2827 VNVGVYSRAFIKRSE

-2863 LLSIINQSYRYNTW
+2863 LLSIINQSYRYDTW

-2906 YYIGMSGLRGI
+2906 YYIGLSGLRGI

-3028 ITGNIGMRY
+3028 ITGNIGIRY

>member
-1 MAFKKAGLISKFIS
+1 MAFKKARLISRFIS

-28 FKLNPILKR
+28 FTLNQILKR

-71 GGLPHLRASECRYW
+71 GGLSHLRANECRYW
-85 SWWSGYHDKIES
+85 SWSSWSYQDNIES
-97 GSNSPTHNSYCL
+97 GPNSPTHNSYCL
-109 FSSTQGS
+109 FSSAQGS

-121 NTLTTYSAGGASFTQ
+121 NTLTTYSVGGASFTQ

-143 NVGGNIR
+143 DIGGNIR
-150 FGGTGVNGVNVGY
+150 FGGTGINGGDVGY

-171 TINFNSSRI
+171 TMNFNSSHI
-180 TTGNSLSDGGG
+180 TTGNSYADGGG

-198 TNRITINQAS
+198 TNNITINQAS
-208 FDNSDAGAQH
+208 FDNSDAGTQK

-226 NINVSGSSFTDDTNG
+226 NIKISGSSFTDDTDG
-241 GFSFSGNNNNS
+241 GFNFSGNNNNS
-252 AISFNK
+252 AISFNQ
-258 TKFNQGTYNFTNSAN
+258 TNFNQGTYNFSNSASS
-273 LSFNNSNFNQST
+273 SFGNSS
-285 YNFNSLQSTFNN
+285 
-297 STFNQGTY
+297 FNQGTY
-305 NFTDNTSFNND
+305 HFNSAQSTFENSSFNQGTYHFNDNTSFNND

-329 VSFSGANTLNSS
+329 VSFSGINTLNSS

-350 VSFGSGAVFNLNQT
+350 VSFNSNAIFNLNQT
-364 LNANQTYDILTT
+364 LNNNQTYDILTT
-376 NGTIQYGVYQ
+376 NGAIQYGVYQ

-425 ETFSNKSITTQFLG
+425 ETFNKQSITTQFLG
-439 DDLQAKAKATYQQDL
+439 DNLQQEAQKTYQEDV
-454 NNSQSAL
+454 NNSQNAL
-461 SNATNDNK
+461 NDVTSDNTIANNDTSYTQSKNAT
-469 IASADTGYTNNQNT
+469 I
-483 TIKQDAQNLEHTS
+483 
-496 QQIAKDEQAL
+496 
-506 QGDLNKLKQL
+506 LK
-516 ANSSFN
+516 
-522 EQAFNQAQSKEQQD
+522 
-536 EQTLQ
+536 
-541 NEENTFSSE
+541 
-550 QEGLEK
+550 
-556 ALANAKEQQEQQ
+556 
-568 QAQAT
+568 
-573 YQQDLNNSQSALS
+573 
-586 NATNDNKIAS
+586 
-596 ADTDYT
+596 
-602 KNQNTAIKQD
+602 D
-612 AQNLENTSQQI
+612 AQNLENTNQKIQQ
-623 TQDQKDLEQDLDK
+623 DEQDLEKDLAQIK
-636 LQQLAN
+636 QLAN
-642 SKTGFNEQAFNQ
+642 PTTGFNEQAFTQ
-654 AQSTEQQD
+654 AQKQEQQE
-662 EQTLQNE
+662 EQTLQNDE
-669 EETFSSEQEGL
+669 NAFNTEQEGL
-680 EKALANAKHTS
+680 KQAIANAKPANPTPNPTPS
-691 PTPTKH
+691 PTPTPTKH
-697 TAQNN
+697 TVPNT
-702 PPNKVSPPTQNL
+702 PPSQIPPTPTQN
-714 PTTNVWN
+714 PPAENVWN
-721 GVYNFQ
+721 GVYWLQ
-727 NQTYSKKGIYY
+727 NKTYSNKGIYY

-746 SGQSGNTLSTYGYL
+746 SGQSGNTLSTY
-760 DWFTL
+760 
-765 KNKFS
+765 
-770 VNANNGTLIIGN
+770 
-782 NTESANT
+782 
-789 KGLIWIGDD
+789 
-798 KGLVYYNTGTFNA
+798 
-811 ANIYLT
+811 
-817 SNLKTGNGFSGEGAT
+817 
-832 LNFNA
+832 
-837 TNRITIN
+837 
-844 QASFDNSDAGAQH
+844 
-857 SYMNFKGSNI
+857 
-867 NVSGS
+867 
-872 SFTDDTNGGFSFSGN
+872 
-887 NNNSA
+887 
-892 ISFNKTKFNQGTYNF
+892 
-907 TNSANLSF
+907 
-915 NNSNFNQ
+915 
-922 STYNFNSLQSTF
+922 
-934 NNSTFNQGTY
+934 
-944 NFTDNTSFN
+944 
-953 NDTFNQGTYN
+953 
-963 FNTSK
+963 
-968 VSFSGAN
+968 
-975 TLNSSSPFA
+975 
-984 SLKGSVSF
+984 
-992 GSGAVFNLNQTL
+992 
-1004 NANQTYDILTT
+1004 
-1015 NGTIQY
+1015 
-1021 GVYQSYLWDLINYK
+1021 
-1035 GDKAISHVEVGNNTY
+1035 
-1050 DVTFDINGQDET
+1050 
-1062 LQETFSNKSITTQF
+1062 
-1076 LGDDLQAKAKATYQQ
+1076 
-1091 DLNNSQSALSNATN
+1091 
-1105 DNKIASADTGYTNN
+1105 
-1119 QNTTIKQDAQNLEHT
+1119 
-1134 SQQIAKDEQALQGD
+1134 
-1148 LNKLKQLANSS
+1148 
-1159 FNEQAFNQAQS
+1159 
-1170 KEQQDE
+1170 
-1176 QTLQNEE
+1176 
-1183 ETFSSEQEGLEKAL
+1183 
-1197 ANAKPASPTPT
+1197 
-1208 PTPTPT
+1208 
-1214 PSPTPN
+1214 
-1220 PTPTKHT
+1220 
-1227 APNKVP
+1227 
-1233 PTPPTQNLPTTNVW
+1233 
-1247 NGVYWLQ
+1247 
-1254 NQTYSQKG
+1254 
-1262 VYYIDPNLSGQSGQ
+1262 
-1276 SANTLS
+1276 
-1282 TYTANLLGRSFGVNI
+1282 TANLLGRSFSVNI

-1302 IIGNNTESVNDNGL
+1302 IIGNNTENVNDNGL
-1316 IWIGHGGFGYII
+1316 IWIGHGGFGYIT

-1370 LNYNDAETVTKMIQ
+1370 LNYNNAETVTKMIQ
-1384 TGASQHSYATFDA
+1384 TGASQHSYTTFDA

-1418 NAKNISFSNA
+1418 NAENISFSNA

-1434 NPGGSSVI
+1434 NPGGSSTI
-1442 SANAA
+1442 SANAT
-1447 NSLSFNNSRL
+1447 NSLSFIDSRL
-1457 NGGAVYNLW
+1457 NGGAIYNLQ

-1522 NITLGNKSQTA
+1522 NITLGNKSQAA

-1550 QSVLNASGASA
+1550 QSVLNASGTSA

-1571 NGSQATFN
+1571 NGSQAAFN
-1579 SLFFNGATLSLNA
+1579 SLFFNGGTLSLNA

-1601 SFSNNTTINLDDS
+1601 SFSNDTTINLDDS
-1614 VLSVS
+1614 VLSA
-1619 NASSLNANI
+1619 NNTSSLNANI
-1628 NFQGASQATFGGNT
+1628 NFQGASQADFGGNT
-1642 TIDAASFNFDSAS
+1642 TIDTASFNFDSAS
-1655 SLSFNNLTAN
+1655 SLNFNNLTAN

-1670 NGYAPSLSKA
+1670 NGYAPSLTKA
-1680 LMSVSG
+1680 LISVSG

-1739 KIQNATYSDNNNI
+1739 KIQNATYSDNNNV

-1795 PELYNYQASKQNPT
+1795 PELYNYQTSKQNPT

-1863 FSSGNLKTLL
+1863 FSSENLKTLL

-1878 NSATLKEMIET
+1878 NSATLKEMIES

-1895 TSINEVLQLLDRIK
+1895 TNINEVLQLLDKIK
-1909 ITPAQKQALLETIN
+1909 ITQAQKQALLETIN

-1933 SNGNLVIGATQDH
+1933 NNGNLVIGATQDN

-1996 DFKAKSIYITGTLG
+1996 DFKAKSIYITGTIG
-2010 SGNAFESGGSADITF
+2010 SGNAFESGGSADVTF

-2084 FVENALI
+2084 FIENALS
-2091 PLSKELPSSLQ
+2091 PLSKELPASLQ
-2102 NETLGQLIGQNNL
+2102 DETLGQLIGQNNL

-2126 AIQNIISKKLS
+2126 EIQNIISQKLS

-2166 LNFIGGYM
+2166 LNFIGGYI
-2174 DASELSSILSVI
+2174 DASEISSILSVI

-2203 VANDLLDEFLGQDVV
+2203 VANDLLNEFLGQDVV

-2232 NIISQGGLSGIYNQG
+2232 NVISQGGLSGVYNQG

-2295 SSFSNATGGSLNF
+2295 SSFNNATGGSLNF

-2360 VSVQKGEICINL
+2360 VSVQKGEICVNL
-2372 ANCPTTKNSSST
+2372 ANCPTTKNGSPA
-2384 NSSVTPTNESLSVR
+2384 NSSVTPTNETLSVR

-2403 FLGVIAS
+2403 FLGAIAS
-2410 NGAIDLSQVKNNS
+2410 NGAIDLSQVTNNS

-2443 ANAFNNASNSTAN
+2443 TNAFDNASNSTAN
-2456 INGDFTLN
+2456 INGNFTLN

-2470 TNASGLNVMGNFN
+2470 TNANGLNVMGNFN

-2498 AIINAQGI
+2498 AIINAQGA
-2506 ATIMTNYNNPLIQF
+2506 ATIMANNNPLIQF
-2520 NTSSKETGAY
+2520 NASSKEVGTY

-2543 NDQITGGS
+2543 NNQITGGS
-2551 SLDNYLKLYT
+2551 SLDNYLKLYA
-2561 LINING
+2561 LIDING

-2581 QAVSIKDGGL
+2581 QAVSVKDGGL
-2591 IVGFK
+2591 VVGFK

-2605 SILYNKVKIAVSNAP
+2605 SILYNKVKIAVSNDP

-2629 KQYIAQIQGIQGV
+2629 KQYIAQIQGVQSV
-2642 DSIEQAGGTQAI
+2642 DSIDQAGGNQAI

-2727 STFASADFHERLEA
+2727 STFARSDFLERLEA

-2827 VNMGVYSRAFIKRSE
+2827 VNVGVYSRAFIKRSE

-2863 LLSIINQSYRYNTW
+2863 LLSIINQSYRYDTW

-2893 KSVIFKPQIGLAY
+2893 KSVIFKPQVGLAY
-2906 YYIGMSGLRGI
+2906 YYIGLSGLRGI

>member
-1 MAFKKAGLISKFIS
+1 MAFKKARLISRFVS

-28 FKLNPILKR
+28 FTLNRILKR

-48 SIKKPF
+48 SIEKPF

-71 GGLPHLRASECRYW
+71 GGLSHLRANECRYW
-85 SWWSGYHDKIES
+85 SWSSWSYQDNIES
-97 GSNSPTHNSYCL
+97 GPNSPTHNSYCL

-143 NVGGNIR
+143 DIGGNIR
-150 FGGTGVNGVNVGY
+150 FGGTGINGGDVGY

-171 TINFNSSRI
+171 TINFNSSHI
-180 TTGNSLSDGGG
+180 TTGNSYADGGG

-198 TNRITINQAS
+198 TNNITINQAS
-208 FDNSDAGAQH
+208 FNNSDAGTQH

-226 NINVSGSSFTDDTNG
+226 NIKVSGSSFTDDTDG
-241 GFSFSGNNNNS
+241 GFSFSGSNNNS
-252 AISFNK
+252 TISFNK
-258 TKFNQGTYNFTNSAN
+258 TNFNQGTYNFSNSASS
-273 LSFNNSNFNQST
+273 SFDNSS
-285 YNFNSLQSTFNN
+285 
-297 STFNQGTY
+297 FNQGTY
-305 NFTDNTSFNND
+305 NFNDNISFNNN

-329 VSFSGANTLNSS
+329 VSFSGINTLNSS

-350 VSFGSGAVFNLNQT
+350 VSFNSGAIFNLNQT
-364 LNANQTYDILTT
+364 LNNNQTYDILTT
-376 NGTIQYGVYQ
+376 NGAIQYGVYQ
-386 SYLWDLINYKGDKAI
+386 SYLWDLINYKGDKAM

-425 ETFSNKSITTQFLG
+425 ETFSNQSIITQFLG
-439 DDLQAKAKATYQQDL
+439 DDLQQQAQKTYQEDV
-454 NNSQSAL
+454 NNSQNAL
-461 SNATNDNK
+461 NDVTSDNTIANNDTSYTQSKNATVAK
-469 IASADTGYTNNQNT
+469 
-483 TIKQDAQNLEHTS
+483 DAQSLENTN
-496 QQIAKDEQAL
+496 QQIQKDEQAL
-506 QGDLNKLKQL
+506 EKDLAQIKQL
-516 ANSSFN
+516 ANSTTGFN
-522 EQAFNQAQSKEQQD
+522 EQAFTQAQKQEQQD

-541 NEENTFSSE
+541 NNENAFNTE
-550 QEGLEK
+550 QEGLK
-556 ALANAKEQQEQQ
+556 QAIANAKP
-568 QAQAT
+568 A
-573 YQQDLNNSQSALS
+573 
-586 NATNDNKIAS
+586 
-596 ADTDYT
+596 
-602 KNQNTAIKQD
+602 
-612 AQNLENTSQQI
+612 
-623 TQDQKDLEQDLDK
+623 
-636 LQQLAN
+636 
-642 SKTGFNEQAFNQ
+642 
-654 AQSTEQQD
+654 
-662 EQTLQNE
+662 
-669 EETFSSEQEGL
+669 
-680 EKALANAKHTS
+680 S
-691 PTPTKH
+691 PTPSPTKH
-697 TAQNN
+697 TAPNT
-702 PPNKVSPPTQNL
+702 PPSQVPPTPTQN
-714 PTTNVWN
+714 PPAESVWS
-721 GVYNFQ
+721 GVYWLQ
-727 NQTYSKKGIYY
+727 NKTYSNKGIYY

-746 SGQSGNTLSTYGYL
+746 SGQSGNTLSTY
-760 DWFTL
+760 
-765 KNKFS
+765 
-770 VNANNGTLIIGN
+770 
-782 NTESANT
+782 
-789 KGLIWIGDD
+789 
-798 KGLVYYNTGTFNA
+798 
-811 ANIYLT
+811 
-817 SNLKTGNGFSGEGAT
+817 
-832 LNFNA
+832 
-837 TNRITIN
+837 
-844 QASFDNSDAGAQH
+844 
-857 SYMNFKGSNI
+857 
-867 NVSGS
+867 
-872 SFTDDTNGGFSFSGN
+872 
-887 NNNSA
+887 
-892 ISFNKTKFNQGTYNF
+892 
-907 TNSANLSF
+907 
-915 NNSNFNQ
+915 
-922 STYNFNSLQSTF
+922 
-934 NNSTFNQGTY
+934 
-944 NFTDNTSFN
+944 
-953 NDTFNQGTYN
+953 
-963 FNTSK
+963 
-968 VSFSGAN
+968 
-975 TLNSSSPFA
+975 
-984 SLKGSVSF
+984 
-992 GSGAVFNLNQTL
+992 
-1004 NANQTYDILTT
+1004 
-1015 NGTIQY
+1015 
-1021 GVYQSYLWDLINYK
+1021 
-1035 GDKAISHVEVGNNTY
+1035 
-1050 DVTFDINGQDET
+1050 
-1062 LQETFSNKSITTQF
+1062 
-1076 LGDDLQAKAKATYQQ
+1076 
-1091 DLNNSQSALSNATN
+1091 
-1105 DNKIASADTGYTNN
+1105 
-1119 QNTTIKQDAQNLEHT
+1119 
-1134 SQQIAKDEQALQGD
+1134 
-1148 LNKLKQLANSS
+1148 
-1159 FNEQAFNQAQS
+1159 
-1170 KEQQDE
+1170 
-1176 QTLQNEE
+1176 
-1183 ETFSSEQEGLEKAL
+1183 
-1197 ANAKPASPTPT
+1197 
-1208 PTPTPT
+1208 
-1214 PSPTPN
+1214 
-1220 PTPTKHT
+1220 
-1227 APNKVP
+1227 
-1233 PTPPTQNLPTTNVW
+1233 
-1247 NGVYWLQ
+1247 
-1254 NQTYSQKG
+1254 
-1262 VYYIDPNLSGQSGQ
+1262 
-1276 SANTLS
+1276 
-1282 TYTANLLGRSFGVNI
+1282 TANLLGRSFSVNV

-1302 IIGNNTESVNDNGL
+1302 IIGNDTESVNDNGL
-1316 IWIGHGGFGYII
+1316 IWIGHGGFGYIT

-1344 GEGVSGSDGGGA
+1344 GEGVSNSDGGGA

-1370 LNYNDAETVTKMIQ
+1370 LNYNNAETVTKMIQ

-1418 NAKNISFSNA
+1418 NAKNISFSNT

-1434 NPGGSSVI
+1434 NPGGSSTI
-1442 SANAA
+1442 SANAS
-1447 NSLSFNNSRL
+1447 NSLSFIDSRL
-1457 NGGAVYNLW
+1457 NGGAVYNLQ

-1522 NITLGNKSQTA
+1522 NITLGNKSQAA

-1571 NGSQATFN
+1571 NGSQAAFN
-1579 SLFFNGATLSLNA
+1579 SLFFNGGTISLNA

-1614 VLSVS
+1614 VL
-1619 NASSLNANI
+1619 NANNTSSLNANI
-1628 NFQGASQATFGGNT
+1628 NFQGASQADFGGNT
-1642 TIDAASFNFDSAS
+1642 TIDTASFNFDSAS
-1655 SLSFNNLTAN
+1655 SLNFNNLTAN

-1670 NGYAPSLSKA
+1670 NGYAPSLTKA

-1761 NSSQIIQESIKNGDL
+1761 NYSQIIQESIKNGDL

-1833 TPKGSQTPQT
+1833 TPKGSQTPQA

-1863 FSSGNLKTLL
+1863 FSSENLKTLL

-1878 NSATLKEMIET
+1878 NSVALKEMIES

-1895 TSINEVLQLLDRIK
+1895 TNINEVLQLLDKIK
-1909 ITPAQKQALLETIN
+1909 ITQAQKQALLETIN

-1933 SNGNLVIGATQDH
+1933 NNGNLVIGATQDN

-1996 DFKAKSIYITGTLG
+1996 DFKAKSIYITGTIG
-2010 SGNAFESGGSADITF
+2010 SGNAFESGGSADVTF

-2084 FVENALI
+2084 FIENALS
-2091 PLSKELPSSLQ
+2091 PLSKELPASLQ
-2102 NETLGQLIGQNNL
+2102 DETLGQLIGQNNL
-2115 DNLLNNSGVMN
+2115 DDLLNNSGVMN
-2126 AIQNIISKKLS
+2126 EIQNIISQKLS

-2166 LNFIGGYM
+2166 LNFIGGYI
-2174 DASELSSILSVI
+2174 DASEISSILGVI

-2203 VANDLLDEFLGQDVV
+2203 VANDLLNEFLGQDVV

-2232 NIISQGGLSGIYNQG
+2232 NVISQGGLSGVYNQG

-2360 VSVQKGEICINL
+2360 MSVQKGEICINL

-2384 NSSVTPTNESLSVR
+2384 NSSVTPTNETLSVR

-2403 FLGVIAS
+2403 FLGTIAS
-2410 NGAIDLSQVKNNS
+2410 NGAIDLSQVTNNS

-2443 ANAFNNASNSTAN
+2443 TNAFDNVSNSTAN
-2456 INGDFTLN
+2456 INGNFTLN

-2498 AIINAQGI
+2498 AIINTQGT
-2506 ATIMTNYNNPLIQF
+2506 ATIMANDNNPLIQF
-2520 NTSSKETGAY
+2520 NASSKEVGTY

-2543 NDQITGGS
+2543 NNQITGGS
-2551 SLDNYLKLYT
+2551 SLDNYLKLYA
-2561 LINING
+2561 LIDING

-2581 QAVSIKDGGL
+2581 QAVSVKDGGL
-2591 IVGFK
+2591 VVGFK

-2605 SILYNKVKIAVSNAP
+2605 SILYNKVKIAVSNDP

-2629 KQYIAQIQGIQGV
+2629 KQYIAQIQGVQSV
-2642 DSIEQAGGTQAI
+2642 DSIDQAGGNQAI

-2727 STFASADFHERLEA
+2727 STFARSDFLERLEA
-2741 LKNKRFADAIP
+2741 LKNKRFADATP

-2771 WATGVGGASFING
+2771 WATGVGGASFISG

-2827 VNMGVYSRAFIKRSE
+2827 VNVGVYSRAFIKRSE

-2850 WGYNKTF
+2850 WGYNRTF

-2863 LLSIINQSYRYNTW
+2863 LLSIINQSYRYDTW

-2893 KSVIFKPQIGLAY
+2893 KSVIFKPQVGLSY
-2906 YYIGMSGLRGI
+2906 YYIGLSGLRGI

>member
-1 MAFKKAGLISKFIS
+1 MAFKKARLISKLIS

-28 FKLNPILKR
+28 FKLNLILKR
-37 EKPLKRHKKTK
+37 EKPLSHKKTK
-48 SIKKPF
+48 SVKKPF

-71 GGLPHLRASECRYW
+71 GGLSHLRASECRYW
-85 SWWSGYHDKIES
+85 SWSSWSYHDNIES

-109 FSSTQGS
+109 FNSAQGS

-121 NTLTTYSAGGASFTQ
+121 NTLTTYSPGGASFTQ

-143 NVGGNIR
+143 DVGGNIR
-150 FGGTGVNGVNVGY
+150 FGGTGVNGGNLGY

-171 TINFNSSRI
+171 TINFDSSRI
-180 TTGNSLSDGGG
+180 TTGNSFSTGGG

-198 TNRITINQAS
+198 TNHITINQAS
-208 FDNSDAGAQH
+208 FDNSDAGTQH
-218 SYMNFKGS
+218 SYMNFSGS

-241 GFSFSGNNNNS
+241 GFSFSGNGANSNLSFDKTNFNQGTYKFTNSTNLNFNNS
-252 AISFNK
+252 A
-258 TKFNQGTYNFTNSAN
+258 FNQGTYNFNSTQ
-273 LSFNNSNFNQST
+273 SVFENSNFNQ
-285 YNFNSLQSTFNN
+285 
-297 STFNQGTY
+297 GTY
-305 NFTDNTSFNND
+305 SFTDNTGLNFNND
-316 TFNQGTYNFNTSK
+316 TFNQGTYSFNTSK

-350 VSFGSGAVFNLNQT
+350 VSFGSDAIFNLNQT

-407 NNTYDVTFDINGQ
+407 SNTYDVTFDINGQ

-425 ETFSNKSITTQFLG
+425 ETFNNQSITTQFLG
-439 DDLQAKAKATYQQDL
+439 DDLQAKAQATYQQDL
-454 NNSQSAL
+454 SNSQSAL
-461 SNATNDNK
+461 NNATSDNK
-469 IASADTGYTNNQNT
+469 IASNDTSYTNNQNT
-483 TIKQDAQNLEHTS
+483 TIKKDAQS
-496 QQIAKDEQAL
+496 
-506 QGDLNKLKQL
+506 
-516 ANSSFN
+516 
-522 EQAFNQAQSKEQQD
+522 
-536 EQTLQ
+536 
-541 NEENTFSSE
+541 
-550 QEGLEK
+550 
-556 ALANAKEQQEQQ
+556 
-568 QAQAT
+568 
-573 YQQDLNNSQSALS
+573 
-586 NATNDNKIAS
+586 
-596 ADTDYT
+596 
-602 KNQNTAIKQD
+602 
-612 AQNLENTSQQI
+612 LENTSQQI
-623 TQDQKDLEQDLDK
+623 TQDEQALKGDLDK

-642 SKTGFNEQAFNQ
+642 ATTGFNEQAFNQ
-654 AQSTEQQD
+654 VQDKEQQD
-662 EQTLQNE
+662 EQTLQGDEN
-669 EETFSSEQEGL
+669 TFNAEQEGL
-680 EKALANAKHTS
+680 KQALANAKPTS
-691 PTPTKH
+691 PTPSPTPAPTKH
-697 TAQNN
+697 AAPNT
-702 PPNKVSPPTQNL
+702 PPNKVPPTPPTQNL
-714 PTTNVWN
+714 PTTNVWS
-721 GVYNFQ
+721 GVYWLQ
-727 NQTYSKKGIYY
+727 NQTYSQKGIYY

-746 SGQSGNTLSTYGYL
+746 SGQSGNTLSTYTANLLGR
-760 DWFTL
+760 
-765 KNKFS
+765 KFS
-770 VNANNGTLIIGN
+770 VNANN
-782 NTESANT
+782 S
-789 KGLIWIGDD
+789 
-798 KGLVYYNTGTFNA
+798 
-811 ANIYLT
+811 
-817 SNLKTGNGFSGEGAT
+817 
-832 LNFNA
+832 
-837 TNRITIN
+837 
-844 QASFDNSDAGAQH
+844 
-857 SYMNFKGSNI
+857 
-867 NVSGS
+867 
-872 SFTDDTNGGFSFSGN
+872 
-887 NNNSA
+887 
-892 ISFNKTKFNQGTYNF
+892 
-907 TNSANLSF
+907 
-915 NNSNFNQ
+915 
-922 STYNFNSLQSTF
+922 
-934 NNSTFNQGTY
+934 
-944 NFTDNTSFN
+944 
-953 NDTFNQGTYN
+953 
-963 FNTSK
+963 
-968 VSFSGAN
+968 
-975 TLNSSSPFA
+975 
-984 SLKGSVSF
+984 
-992 GSGAVFNLNQTL
+992 
-1004 NANQTYDILTT
+1004 
-1015 NGTIQY
+1015 
-1021 GVYQSYLWDLINYK
+1021 
-1035 GDKAISHVEVGNNTY
+1035 
-1050 DVTFDINGQDET
+1050 
-1062 LQETFSNKSITTQF
+1062 
-1076 LGDDLQAKAKATYQQ
+1076 
-1091 DLNNSQSALSNATN
+1091 
-1105 DNKIASADTGYTNN
+1105 
-1119 QNTTIKQDAQNLEHT
+1119 
-1134 SQQIAKDEQALQGD
+1134 
-1148 LNKLKQLANSS
+1148 
-1159 FNEQAFNQAQS
+1159 
-1170 KEQQDE
+1170 
-1176 QTLQNEE
+1176 
-1183 ETFSSEQEGLEKAL
+1183 
-1197 ANAKPASPTPT
+1197 
-1208 PTPTPT
+1208 
-1214 PSPTPN
+1214 
-1220 PTPTKHT
+1220 
-1227 APNKVP
+1227 
-1233 PTPPTQNLPTTNVW
+1233 
-1247 NGVYWLQ
+1247 
-1254 NQTYSQKG
+1254 
-1262 VYYIDPNLSGQSGQ
+1262 
-1276 SANTLS
+1276 
-1282 TYTANLLGRSFGVNI
+1282 
-1297 QNGTL
+1297 TL

-1316 IWIGHGGFGYII
+1316 IWIGHGGFGYIT
-1328 GTFNAANIYLT
+1328 GTFNATNIYLT

-1344 GEGVSGSDGGGA
+1344 GEGISGSDGGGA

-1370 LNYNDAETVTKMIQ
+1370 LNYNDAETATKMIQ

-1418 NAKNISFSNA
+1418 SAKNISFSNA

-1495 LLGNTSFTL
+1495 LLGNTSFAL

-1522 NITLGNKSQTA
+1522 NITLGNKSQAA

-1550 QSVLNASGASA
+1550 QSVLNANGSSV
-1561 FNNQASLNIY
+1561 FSNQASLNIY
-1571 NGSQATFN
+1571 NGSQATFK
-1579 SLFFNGATLSLNA
+1579 SLFFNGGIISLNA

-1614 VLSVS
+1614 VLSAS

-1628 NFQGASQATFGGNT
+1628 NFQGTSQANFGGNT
-1642 TIDAASFNFDSAS
+1642 TIDTASFNFDSAS

-1670 NGYAPSLSKA
+1670 NGYAPSLTKA

-1704 DNITKSVTYNILNA
+1704 ANITKSVTYNILNA

-1739 KIQNATYSDNNNI
+1739 KIQNATYSSNNNI

-1878 NSATLKEMIET
+1878 NSATLKEMIES

-1895 TSINEVLQLLDRIK
+1895 TSINEVLQLLDKIK

-1933 SNGNLVIGATQDH
+1933 SNGNLVIGATQDN

-2010 SGNAFESGGSADITF
+2010 SANAFESGGSADVTF

-2068 SQMAME
+2068 SQVAME

-2084 FVENALI
+2084 FVENALS
-2091 PLSKELPSSLQ
+2091 PLSKELPASLQ
-2102 NETLGQLIGQNNL
+2102 NETLDQLIGQNNL

-2126 AIQNIISKKLS
+2126 EIQNIISKKLS

-2166 LNFIGGYM
+2166 LNFIGGYI

-2203 VANDLLDEFLGQDVV
+2203 VANDLLNEFLGQDVV

-2232 NIISQGGLSGIYNQG
+2232 NIISQGGLSGVYNQG

-2360 VSVQKGEICINL
+2360 VSVQKGEICVNL

-2403 FLGVIAS
+2403 FLGTIAS

-2434 TLQANNLTI
+2434 ALQANNLTI
-2443 ANAFNNASNSTAN
+2443 TNAFNNDSNSTAN
-2456 INGDFTLN
+2456 INGSFTLN

-2498 AIINAQGI
+2498 AIINAQGT
-2506 ATIMTNYNNPLIQF
+2506 ATIMANNNNPLIQF
-2520 NTSSKETGAY
+2520 NTSSKETGTY

-2561 LINING
+2561 LIDING
-2567 KHMVMTDNGLTYNG
+2567 KRMVMTDNGLTYNG

-2591 IVGFK
+2591 VVGFK

-2605 SILYNKVKIAVSNAP
+2605 SILYNKVKIAVSNDP

-2629 KQYIAQIQGIQGV
+2629 KQYIAQIQGTQGV
-2642 DSIEQAGGTQAI
+2642 DSIDQAGGAQAI
-2654 NWLNKIFETKGSPL
+2654 NWLNRIFETKGSPL

-2688 IANTLEVIANPNFKN
+2688 IANTLEVIANPDFKN

-2727 STFASADFHERLEA
+2727 STFASTDFHERLEA

-2784 GTGTLYGINVGYDRF
+2784 GTGTLYGINIGYDRF

-2863 LLSIINQSYRYNTW
+2863 LLSIINQSYKYNTW

-2906 YYIGMSGLRGI
+2906 YYIGLSGLRGI

-3020 GLDYKDIN
+3020 GLDYKDVN

>member
-1 MAFKKAGLISKFIS
+1 MAFKKTRLISKLIS

-28 FKLNPILKR
+28 FKLNQILKR
-37 EKPLKRHKKTK
+37 EKPLKCHKKTK
-48 SIKKPF
+48 SIKKLS
-54 NKNKSFLKASVL
+54 NRNKSFLKVSVL

-71 GGLPHLRASECRYW
+71 GGLSHLRANECTYW
-85 SWWSGYHDKIES
+85 SWSSWDYHDNIES
-97 GSNSPTHNSYCL
+97 GPNSPTHNSYCL

-121 NTLTTYSAGGASFTQ
+121 NTLTTYSTGGASFTQ
-136 KFNNGTL
+136 KFNGGTL

-150 FGGTGVNGVNVGY
+150 FGGTGINGGDVGY

-171 TINFNSSRI
+171 TINFNSSHI
-180 TTGNSLSDGGG
+180 TTGNSYSDGGG

-198 TNRITINQAS
+198 ANNITINQAS
-208 FDNSDAGAQH
+208 FDNSDAGTQK

-226 NINVSGSSFTDDTNG
+226 NIKVSGSSFTDDTDG
-241 GFSFSGNNNNS
+241 GFSFSGSNNNS
-252 AISFNK
+252 AISFNQ
-258 TKFNQGTYNFTNSAN
+258 TNFNQGTYHFTNSASSSFNNSSFNQGTYNFN
-273 LSFNNSNFNQST
+273 
-285 YNFNSLQSTFNN
+285 
-297 STFNQGTY
+297 
-305 NFTDNTSFNND
+305 DNTSFNND

-350 VSFGSGAVFNLNQT
+350 VSFGSGAIFNLNQT
-364 LNANQTYDILTT
+364 LNNNQTYDILTT
-376 NGTIQYGVYQ
+376 NGAIQYGVYQ

-425 ETFSNKSITTQFLG
+425 ETFNKQSIITQFLG
-439 DDLQAKAKATYQQDL
+439 DDLQAKAQKTYQEDVTNSQTAL
-454 NNSQSAL
+454 NN
-461 SNATNDNK
+461 ATSDNK
-469 IASADTGYTNNQNT
+469 IASNDTSYTQSKNT
-483 TIKQDAQNLEHTS
+483 AVAKDAQNLEHTN
-496 QQIAKDEQAL
+496 QQIAQDEQAL
-506 QGDLNKLKQL
+506 QGDLDKLKQL
-516 ANSSFN
+516 ANSTTGFS

-541 NEENTFSSE
+541 NDEKTFNNE
-550 QEGLEK
+550 QDSLNK
-556 ALANAKEQQEQQ
+556 AIQQAQTQQQKQKQQ
-568 QAQAT
+568 QAQQT
-573 YQQDLNNSQSALS
+573 YQQDLSNSQSALN
-586 NATNDNKIAS
+586 NAASDSKIANS
-596 ADTDYT
+596 DTDYT
-602 KNQNTAIKQD
+602 KNKNTAIATD
-612 AQNLENTSQQI
+612 AQGLEHTNQQI
-623 TQDQKDLEQDLDK
+623 AQDEQALQGDLNK
-636 LQQLAN
+636 LKQLAN
-642 SKTGFNEQAFNQ
+642 STTGFSEQAFNQ
-654 AQSTEQQD
+654 AQKQEQQD
-662 EQTLQNE
+662 EQTLQNDE
-669 EETFSSEQEGL
+669 NTFNAEQEGL
-680 EKALANAKHTS
+680 KQAIANAKHANPTPS
-691 PTPTKH
+691 PTPTPTKH
-697 TAQNN
+697 TVPNT
-702 PPNKVSPPTQNL
+702 PPSQVPPTPTQN
-714 PTTNVWN
+714 PPAENVWN
-721 GVYNFQ
+721 GVYWLQ
-727 NQTYSKKGIYY
+727 NKTYSKQGIYY

-746 SGQSGNTLSTYGYL
+746 SGQSGNTLSTY
-760 DWFTL
+760 
-765 KNKFS
+765 
-770 VNANNGTLIIGN
+770 
-782 NTESANT
+782 
-789 KGLIWIGDD
+789 
-798 KGLVYYNTGTFNA
+798 
-811 ANIYLT
+811 
-817 SNLKTGNGFSGEGAT
+817 
-832 LNFNA
+832 
-837 TNRITIN
+837 
-844 QASFDNSDAGAQH
+844 
-857 SYMNFKGSNI
+857 
-867 NVSGS
+867 
-872 SFTDDTNGGFSFSGN
+872 
-887 NNNSA
+887 
-892 ISFNKTKFNQGTYNF
+892 
-907 TNSANLSF
+907 
-915 NNSNFNQ
+915 
-922 STYNFNSLQSTF
+922 
-934 NNSTFNQGTY
+934 
-944 NFTDNTSFN
+944 
-953 NDTFNQGTYN
+953 
-963 FNTSK
+963 
-968 VSFSGAN
+968 
-975 TLNSSSPFA
+975 
-984 SLKGSVSF
+984 
-992 GSGAVFNLNQTL
+992 
-1004 NANQTYDILTT
+1004 
-1015 NGTIQY
+1015 
-1021 GVYQSYLWDLINYK
+1021 
-1035 GDKAISHVEVGNNTY
+1035 
-1050 DVTFDINGQDET
+1050 
-1062 LQETFSNKSITTQF
+1062 
-1076 LGDDLQAKAKATYQQ
+1076 
-1091 DLNNSQSALSNATN
+1091 
-1105 DNKIASADTGYTNN
+1105 
-1119 QNTTIKQDAQNLEHT
+1119 
-1134 SQQIAKDEQALQGD
+1134 
-1148 LNKLKQLANSS
+1148 
-1159 FNEQAFNQAQS
+1159 
-1170 KEQQDE
+1170 
-1176 QTLQNEE
+1176 
-1183 ETFSSEQEGLEKAL
+1183 
-1197 ANAKPASPTPT
+1197 
-1208 PTPTPT
+1208 
-1214 PSPTPN
+1214 
-1220 PTPTKHT
+1220 
-1227 APNKVP
+1227 
-1233 PTPPTQNLPTTNVW
+1233 
-1247 NGVYWLQ
+1247 
-1254 NQTYSQKG
+1254 
-1262 VYYIDPNLSGQSGQ
+1262 
-1276 SANTLS
+1276 
-1282 TYTANLLGRSFGVNI
+1282 TANLFGRSFGVNI

-1316 IWIGHGGFGYII
+1316 IWIGHGGFGYIT
-1328 GTFNAANIYLT
+1328 GTFDASNIYLT

-1344 GEGVSGSDGGGA
+1344 GEGVSNSDGGGA

-1384 TGASQHSYATFDA
+1384 TGASQHSYTTFDA
-1397 TNNISV
+1397 LNNISV

-1418 NAKNISFSNA
+1418 TAKNISFSNA

-1434 NPGGSSVI
+1434 NPGGSSAI
-1442 SANAA
+1442 SANAS
-1447 NSLSFNNSRL
+1447 NSLSFINARL
-1457 NGGAVYNLW
+1457 NGGAVYNLQ

-1522 NITLGNKSQTA
+1522 NITLGNNSQAA

-1550 QSVLNASGASA
+1550 QSVLNANGTSA

-1571 NGSQATFN
+1571 NGSQAAFN
-1579 SLFFNGATLSLNA
+1579 SLFFNGGTLSLNA
-1592 NSKLNASSA
+1592 SSKLNASSA
-1601 SFSNNTTINLDDS
+1601 SFSSNTTINLDDS
-1614 VLSVS
+1614 VLSAN

-1628 NFQGASQATFGGNT
+1628 NFQGASQADFGGNT
-1642 TIDAASFNFDSAS
+1642 TIDTASFNFDSAS

-1670 NGYAPSLSKA
+1670 NGYAPSLTKA

-1809 GYSYDYSDNQA
+1809 GYNYDYSDNQA

-1833 TPKGSQTPQT
+1833 TPKGSQTPQA

-1863 FSSGNLKTLL
+1863 FSSENLKTLL

-1878 NSATLKEMIET
+1878 NSATLKEMIES

-1895 TSINEVLQLLDRIK
+1895 TNINEVLQLLDKIK
-1909 ITPAQKQALLETIN
+1909 ITQTQKQALLETIN

-1933 SNGNLVIGATQDH
+1933 NNGNLIIGATQDN

-1996 DFKAKSIYITGTLG
+1996 DFKAKSIYITGTIG
-2010 SGNAFESGGSADITF
+2010 SGNAFESGGSADVTF

-2068 SQMAME
+2068 SQVAME

-2084 FVENALI
+2084 FIENALS
-2091 PLSKELPSSLQ
+2091 PLSKELPASLQ
-2102 NETLGQLIGQNNL
+2102 SETLGQLIGQNNL
-2115 DNLLNNSGVMN
+2115 DDLLNNSGVMN
-2126 AIQNIISKKLS
+2126 EIQNIISKKLS

-2166 LNFIGGYM
+2166 LNFIGGYI

-2203 VANDLLDEFLGQDVV
+2203 VANDLLNEFLGQDVV

-2232 NIISQGGLSGIYNQG
+2232 NIISQGGLSGVYNQG

-2316 NGDNTIDFSKYQG
+2316 NGNNTIDFSKYQG
-2329 ALIFASNGVSNIN
+2329 TLIFASNGVSNIN

-2360 VSVQKGEICINL
+2360 VSVQKGEICVNL

-2434 TLQANNLTI
+2434 ALQANNLTI
-2443 ANAFNNASNSTAN
+2443 TNAFNNASNSTAN
-2456 INGDFTLN
+2456 INGNFTLN

-2492 SHSVSH
+2492 SHSASH
-2498 AIINAQGI
+2498 AIINAQGN
-2506 ATIMTNYNNPLIQF
+2506 ATIMANSNNPLIQF
-2520 NTSSKETGAY
+2520 NTSSKEAGTY

-2543 NDQITGGS
+2543 NNQITGGS
-2551 SLDNYLKLYT
+2551 SLDNYLKLYA
-2561 LINING
+2561 LIDING
-2567 KHMVMTDNGLTYNG
+2567 KHMVMTGNGLTYNG
-2581 QAVSIKDGGL
+2581 QAVSVKDGGL
-2591 IVGFK
+2591 VVGFK

-2605 SILYNKVKIAVSNAP
+2605 SILYNKMKIAVSNDP

-2629 KQYIAQIQGIQGV
+2629 KQYIAQIQGVQSV
-2642 DSIEQAGGTQAI
+2642 DSIDQAGGSQAI

-2688 IANTLEVIANPNFKN
+2688 IANTLEVIANPDFKN

-2727 STFASADFHERLEA
+2727 STFARSDFLERLEA

-2815 FHANIT
+2815 FHGNIT

-2863 LLSIINQSYRYNTW
+2863 LLSIINQSYRYDTW

-2893 KSVIFKPQIGLAY
+2893 KSVIFKPQVGLAY
-2906 YYIGMSGLRGI
+2906 YYIGLSGLRGI

>member
-1 MAFKKAGLISKFIS
+1 MTLKKAKLISGFIS
-15 KGSFKLNKISKKI
+15 KRSFKLDKVSRK
-28 FKLNPILKR
+28 FFPLNRILKR
-37 EKPLKRHKKTK
+37 EKSLKRHKKALK
-48 SIKKPF
+48 PIKKPF

-71 GGLPHLRASECRYW
+71 GGLSHLRASDCKTW
-85 SWWSGYHDKIES
+85 SWSSWTYQDNIASGA
-97 GSNSPTHNSYCL
+97 NSPTHNSYCL

-121 NTLTTYSAGGASFTQ
+121 NTLTTYSSGGASFTQ
-136 KFNNGTL
+136 KFNGGTL
-143 NVGGNIR
+143 DIGGNIR
-150 FGGTGVNGVNVGY
+150 FGEGGYLGY
-163 ITGTYDAQ
+163 ITGAYDAQ
-171 TINFNSSRI
+171 TINFNSSHI
-180 TTGNSLSDGGG
+180 TTGNGWSGGG

-198 TNRITINQAS
+198 TNNLTINQAS
-208 FDNSDAGAQH
+208 FDNSHAGTQR

-226 NINVSGSSFTDDTNG
+226 NINVSGSSFKDDTNG
-241 GFSFSGNNNNS
+241 GFSFSGNNNS
-252 AISFNK
+252 TISFNQTSFNQGTYK
-258 TKFNQGTYNFTNSAN
+258 FSNSASSSFDSSNFNQGTYNFNSD
-273 LSFNNSNFNQST
+273 
-285 YNFNSLQSTFNN
+285 QSTFQN
-297 STFNQGTY
+297 SSFNQGTY
-305 NFTDNTSFNND
+305 DFSNNASFNND
-316 TFNQGTYNFNTSK
+316 TFNQGTYSFNTSK
-329 VSFSGANTLNSS
+329 VSFSGTNTLNSS
-341 SPFASLKGS
+341 SPFASLKGG
-350 VSFGSGAVFNLNQT
+350 VSFGFNAVFNLNQT

-376 NGTIQYGVYQ
+376 NGAIQYGVYQ

-407 NNTYDVTFDINGQ
+407 KNTYDVTFDVNGQ

-425 ETFSNKSITTQFLG
+425 ETFNSQSIIAQFLG
-439 DDLQAKAKATYQQDL
+439 DDLQQQAQKTYKDDL
-454 NNSQSAL
+454 TNSQSAL
-461 SNATNDNK
+461 NNATNDNQ
-469 IASADTGYTNNQNT
+469 IASNDTDYTKSSNPT
-483 TIKQDAQNLEHTS
+483 
-496 QQIAKDEQAL
+496 IAKDAQSLEKTNQQIQQDKQAL
-506 QGDLNKLKQL
+506 ENDLTNIKQL
-516 ANSSFN
+516 ANS
-522 EQAFNQAQSKEQQD
+522 
-536 EQTLQ
+536 T
-541 NEENTFSSE
+541 
-550 QEGLEK
+550 
-556 ALANAKEQQEQQ
+556 
-568 QAQAT
+568 
-573 YQQDLNNSQSALS
+573 
-586 NATNDNKIAS
+586 
-596 ADTDYT
+596 
-602 KNQNTAIKQD
+602 
-612 AQNLENTSQQI
+612 
-623 TQDQKDLEQDLDK
+623 
-636 LQQLAN
+636 
-642 SKTGFNEQAFNQ
+642 TGFNEQAFNQ
-654 AQSTEQQD
+654 AQSQEQQD
-662 EQTLQNE
+662 EQTLQSDEN
-669 EETFSSEQEGL
+669 TFNSEQEGL
-680 EKALANAKHTS
+680 QKALANAKHAS
-691 PTPTKH
+691 PTPSPTKH
-697 TAQNN
+697 TAQNT
-702 PPNKVSPPTQNL
+702 PPSKVPPTPPTQN
-714 PTTNVWN
+714 PSAESVWG
-721 GVYNFQ
+721 GVYWLQ
-727 NQTYSKKGIYY
+727 NKTYSNKGTYY

-746 SGQSGNTLSTYGYL
+746 SGQSGNTLSTY
-760 DWFTL
+760 
-765 KNKFS
+765 
-770 VNANNGTLIIGN
+770 
-782 NTESANT
+782 
-789 KGLIWIGDD
+789 
-798 KGLVYYNTGTFNA
+798 
-811 ANIYLT
+811 
-817 SNLKTGNGFSGEGAT
+817 
-832 LNFNA
+832 
-837 TNRITIN
+837 
-844 QASFDNSDAGAQH
+844 
-857 SYMNFKGSNI
+857 
-867 NVSGS
+867 
-872 SFTDDTNGGFSFSGN
+872 
-887 NNNSA
+887 
-892 ISFNKTKFNQGTYNF
+892 
-907 TNSANLSF
+907 
-915 NNSNFNQ
+915 
-922 STYNFNSLQSTF
+922 
-934 NNSTFNQGTY
+934 
-944 NFTDNTSFN
+944 
-953 NDTFNQGTYN
+953 
-963 FNTSK
+963 
-968 VSFSGAN
+968 
-975 TLNSSSPFA
+975 
-984 SLKGSVSF
+984 
-992 GSGAVFNLNQTL
+992 
-1004 NANQTYDILTT
+1004 
-1015 NGTIQY
+1015 
-1021 GVYQSYLWDLINYK
+1021 
-1035 GDKAISHVEVGNNTY
+1035 
-1050 DVTFDINGQDET
+1050 
-1062 LQETFSNKSITTQF
+1062 
-1076 LGDDLQAKAKATYQQ
+1076 
-1091 DLNNSQSALSNATN
+1091 
-1105 DNKIASADTGYTNN
+1105 
-1119 QNTTIKQDAQNLEHT
+1119 
-1134 SQQIAKDEQALQGD
+1134 
-1148 LNKLKQLANSS
+1148 
-1159 FNEQAFNQAQS
+1159 
-1170 KEQQDE
+1170 
-1176 QTLQNEE
+1176 
-1183 ETFSSEQEGLEKAL
+1183 
-1197 ANAKPASPTPT
+1197 
-1208 PTPTPT
+1208 
-1214 PSPTPN
+1214 
-1220 PTPTKHT
+1220 
-1227 APNKVP
+1227 
-1233 PTPPTQNLPTTNVW
+1233 
-1247 NGVYWLQ
+1247 
-1254 NQTYSQKG
+1254 
-1262 VYYIDPNLSGQSGQ
+1262 
-1276 SANTLS
+1276 
-1282 TYTANLLGRSFGVNI
+1282 TANLLGRSFSVNAN
-1297 QNGTL
+1297 NGAL
-1302 IIGNNTESVNDNGL
+1302 IIGNDTESMNDNGL
-1316 IWIGHGGFGYII
+1316 IWIGHGGFGYIT

-1344 GEGVSGSDGGGA
+1344 GEGVSNSDGGGA

-1370 LNYNDAETVTKMIQ
+1370 LNYNNAETVTKMIQ

-1397 TNNISV
+1397 INNISA

-1418 NAKNISFSNA
+1418 TAKNISFSNA

-1447 NSLSFNNSRL
+1447 NSLSFMDSRL
-1457 NGGAVYNLW
+1457 NGGAVYNLQ
-1466 ANSLIFNNTQAVFN
+1466 ASSLIFNNTQAVFN

-1504 SSQSLL
+1504 SSQSSL
-1510 NFNGDTTLQNNA
+1510 NFSGNTTLQNNA
-1522 NITLGNKSQTA
+1522 NITLGNKSQVT
-1533 FKNSLTLDNNSN
+1533 FKNSLTLNNNSN

-1550 QSVLNASGASA
+1550 QSVLNANGASA

-1571 NGSQATFN
+1571 NGSQASFS
-1579 SLFFNGATLSLNA
+1579 SLFFNGGTLSLNA
-1592 NSKLNASSA
+1592 SSKLNASNA
-1601 SFSNNTTINLDDS
+1601 SFSNNTTINLDNS
-1614 VLSVS
+1614 VLSA
-1619 NASSLNANI
+1619 NNTSSLNANI
-1628 NFQGASQATFGGNT
+1628 NFQGASQADFGGNT
-1642 TIDAASFNFDSAS
+1642 TTDTASFNFDSAS
-1655 SLSFNNLTAN
+1655 SLNFNNLTAN

-1670 NGYAPSLSKA
+1670 NGYASSSSKA

-1693 GDINLSDINIF
+1693 GDIDLSNINIF

-1718 QKGITGIS
+1718 QKGIAGIS

-1739 KIQNATYSDNNNI
+1739 KIQNATYSDNNNV

-1863 FSSGNLKTLL
+1863 FSSENLKTLL

-1878 NSATLKEMIET
+1878 NSAALKEMIES

-1895 TSINEVLQLLDRIK
+1895 TNINEVLQLLDKIK
-1909 ITPAQKQALLETIN
+1909 ITQAQKQALLDTIN
-1923 HLTDN
+1923 HLTNN

-1933 SNGNLVIGATQDH
+1933 SNGNLIIGATQDN
-1946 VTNSTSSIWFGGN
+1946 VTNSTSSIWFGGD

-1965 ALDSATCSSFRN
+1965 SLDSATCSSFRN

-1984 GSTSPYLGYINA
+1984 GSTSAYLGYINA
-1996 DFKAKSIYITGTLG
+1996 DFKAKSIYITGTMG
-2010 SGNAFESGGSADITF
+2010 SGNAFESGGSADVTF

-2050 GQEGIDK
+2050 GQKGINE

-2084 FVENALI
+2084 FIENALS
-2091 PLSKELPSSLQ
+2091 PLSKELPASLQ

-2126 AIQNIISKKLS
+2126 GIQNIISKKLS

-2166 LNFIGGYM
+2166 LNFIGGYI
-2174 DASELSSILSVI
+2174 DASEISSILSVI

-2193 PTSLQKDIGV
+2193 PASLQKDIGV
-2203 VANDLLDEFLGQDVV
+2203 VANDLLNEFLGQDVV
-2218 KKLESQGLVSNIIN
+2218 KKLESQGLVNNIIN
-2232 NIISQGGLSGIYNQG
+2232 NVISQGGLSGVYNQG

-2266 ALLSPRGL
+2266 TLLSPRGL

-2316 NGDNTIDFSKYQG
+2316 NGNNTIDFSKYQG
-2329 ALIFASNGVSNIN
+2329 ALIFASNDVSNIN

-2360 VSVQKGEICINL
+2360 VSVQKGEICVNL
-2372 ANCPTTKNSSST
+2372 ASCPTTKNSSST
-2384 NSSVTPTNESLSVR
+2384 SSSVTPTNESLSVR

-2403 FLGVIAS
+2403 FLGAIAS

-2443 ANAFNNASNSTAN
+2443 TNALNNASNSTAN
-2456 INGDFTLN
+2456 IGGNFTLN

-2470 TNASGLNVMGNFN
+2470 TNASGLNIMGNFN

-2492 SHSVSH
+2492 NHSVNH
-2498 AIINAQGI
+2498 AIINAQGT
-2506 ATIMTNYNNPLIQF
+2506 ATLMANSNNPLIQF
-2520 NTSSKETGAY
+2520 NASSKEVGTY
-2530 TLIDSAKAIYYGY
+2530 TLVDSSKAIYYGY
-2543 NDQITGGS
+2543 NNQITGGS

-2561 LINING
+2561 LIDING
-2567 KHMVMTDNGLTYNG
+2567 KHMVMANNGLTYNG

-2605 SILYNKVKIAVSNAP
+2605 SILYNKVKIAVSNDP
-2620 INNLQAPTL
+2620 INDLQAPTL
-2629 KQYIAQIQGIQGV
+2629 KQYIAQIQGVQSV
-2642 DSIEQAGGTQAI
+2642 DSIDQAGGSQAI

-2668 FAPYYLESHSTK
+2668 FAPYYLESHSIK

-2688 IANTLEVIANPNFKN
+2688 IANTLEVIANPDFKN

-2727 STFASADFHERLEA
+2727 STFARSDFLERLEA

-2762 QRNRVKNNV
+2762 QRNKVKNNV

-2815 FHANIT
+2815 FHGNIT

-2893 KSVIFKPQIGLAY
+2893 KSVIFKPQVGLAY
-2906 YYIGMSGLRGI
+2906 YYIGLSGLRGI

-2999 TGGEIR
+2999 TGGELR